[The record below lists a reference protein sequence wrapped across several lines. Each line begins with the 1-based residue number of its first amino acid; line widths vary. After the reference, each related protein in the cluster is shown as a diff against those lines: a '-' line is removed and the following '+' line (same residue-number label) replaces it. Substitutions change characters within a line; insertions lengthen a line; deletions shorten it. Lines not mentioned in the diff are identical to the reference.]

1 MQQAA
6 TLLRQYEDFAKKQR
20 GIDVKA
26 DSVEPTESTR
36 EPNRLSGTWSYTNI
50 YDKLINDISMDRN
63 FDVDMLQKSILSGAQ
78 DTYISL
84 IQKNAGKELDWH
96 FYDDRYYDYN
106 TAMLELYKSEADDTN
121 LVDRVVQQLNPQTG
135 QYEEVSLGKMSDR
148 AYIQYQLDNAYA
160 IRDLQI
166 EQEVKRQE
174 RENMSTGEKV
184 GHTIGATLAEFGEGV
199 LSALTGLLDFIA
211 APFAAFAGMAKG
223 ESWGDAYVDYYAE
236 DSLTAMEKETVRA
249 EMDKWL
255 VEKTLFYDDNGNPT
269 WAADW
274 IGGLANS
281 IGMMI
286 PSIVINVATGGAA
299 SGVAFASFYASI
311 YSSNLYTNATDPATA
326 DSPSWLQ
333 IGNAFVTSA
342 AEAVIEKGLAKFMG
356 SSFVD
361 NLIGVG
367 GKAGAKGLR
376 GITAK
381 GISGILGKGGGIKYL
396 AKNALKEGAEEFL
409 QDFSTQ
415 AINTFTGMIYEGYE
429 KEGFNFQTLID
440 SFFMGALMSVV
451 MTGGGAF
458 VSRARGQGIDVS
470 YKPITGYDESGNPIF
485 AEEAVSKEVKGL
497 KYMALSEVFAEF
509 RSATDKLKKEK
520 FTSKRNLELAQQVYT
535 AYSTLTQLFSV
546 MGDVRAENALKVLNR
561 ITENEKRYRENY
573 PTRSYWDRQTYKSN
587 TRLDAKYLN
596 EFATTLQTQFDTLI
610 AANNLKVKTEKL
622 REKLDK
628 TKETLAEN
636 GVTKAIAVEGKDS
649 TSRELPKRE
658 TAEEKNKP
666 KTPEEFLREK
676 AQKLVEKGYEW
687 VFVTDGH
694 VAIDEDNMVF
704 VSEKWLENYSTSEIY
719 QFLVQQ
725 NLLRSL
731 LTESQLRGLIKDVTE
746 FTRKFTNKNMGR
758 EESLL
763 QFLFNPSVYQAFIL
777 SRNGEYL
784 RKHKRFVFRMHN
796 FIKAMMSD
804 KKLTQEQKNIL
815 NKIYAEI
822 IKTEREPTIKAL
834 INWGF
839 DYNDVGAAA
848 ILTNEDKQ
856 FLKRIAA
863 EKQRGQ
869 NIVGKEKK
877 VGDFLFEET
886 DLIRYGN
893 FTEEELA
900 IIRQGRSD
908 KATPVEKLRAVLLLN
923 AANNNLAFKI
933 DKTKEYYQDFVD
945 EVNDYYRLGEK
956 PNKNIFKW
964 LNTLDDF
971 LHDVPIRQKIQA
983 SEQYKLLDKYKYES
997 ETEINDIPNL
1007 AKDLEYSFESIVD
1020 DIQDWIY
1027 GLPKAKPSALT
1038 ISLSS
1043 ADLQDSYDIADIQAI
1058 QDIEKAFFNRYGTTP
1073 ATVLN
1078 TDIFALQNM
1087 EGVNVDV
1094 LFEDFN
1100 ASGAPNVEQF
1110 IIEKYESTFNDNY
1123 SAIIV
1128 EDKEKVKQIK
1138 IAKRLEL
1145 EGLFRKQYVD
1155 NPELLREQI
1164 DSAGIFSPAGNK
1176 IYSIKDFMSQSVDIL
1191 DRLGLDN
1198 IGVMFDYNTRKPAA
1212 YYVNGSNLIYV
1223 NLAKVSDIIR
1233 IISHELNHWIQ
1244 YKMLLPIGGSAKA
1257 IELNSQFAED
1267 IWNKYKDVVFYVH
1280 RLVAGYRRTRDII
1293 NDINVH
1299 SYSYEEIINSTDH
1312 NYDELREDIAYVA
1325 YLALEGELLADTGIG
1340 QKSLVKGYSF
1350 VNNDTK
1356 DKVRSPEGKIL
1367 STEFNSTTS
1376 FSESFDKSPRT
1387 DVPVSDEAVRL
1398 AELETFMNVQ
1408 AILED
1413 EGYLKEEYA
1422 HNMYHTRLSRMDGS
1436 EIILSLIQ
1444 PSLRRK
1450 YGATLTIDEVIH
1462 NPHAY
1467 LAKSILNKI
1476 TDFSEPAVAAF
1487 LRKYVEDHYPGIS
1500 IDRERANHTYVFVD
1514 NDSFDDLYNA
1524 KAAKH
1529 KDDMEDN
1536 SLVKELSSKKATFS
1550 DVYKIK
1556 SLVDMGIPINGELR
1570 VGEDVDK
1577 TETIEVKGKPIIKI
1591 KTDGLMSNAELLNK
1605 INHEFRHVLQL
1616 YNGLETGFTNNFK
1629 VTPFMIEDMKKHR
1642 PELFEKAELR
1652 EIISEKIGSKEDDKI
1667 DTRIIQDYI
1676 YMLNSAEQ
1684 EAYGIRRNFI
1694 RSKPMYVTTEGGNT
1708 IIFMPWYNAETGEG
1722 RYETKVLD
1730 KSKRTT
1736 PSLNYKPHKL
1746 SAKILD
1752 TDTGYT
1758 NVDKSGKWRRTVSRE
1773 TARGTNLEYYI
1784 RKNKRLQMSPEM
1796 QRFIVSTTDNLDKI
1810 NPTIRKGIEQGTLT
1824 ESKLKKYLREANRGD
1839 IDNFTFRLLNNAFWH
1854 NSTFESFDE
1863 VIDFI
1868 EGKKGENG
1876 EKMTEPIRR
1885 YWAVVGVFAN
1895 NKLIDYNDLIETM
1908 SYKQFEEFINSPN
1921 YTKWNT
1927 EILNRETKFDRY
1939 LKDGKIEEIAP
1950 DDTTKQDMR
1959 LVALSYFDGSI
1970 GSAYYIANVMRRTIK
1985 NFQGKNHKKS
1995 DLSLFATTE
2004 KGDEIGDSVA
2014 DTKDQFAD
2022 INGSISDVSNELQ
2035 NNVTNE
2041 FATMEEYRNMG
2052 KGTNSISDPEQYFVE
2067 KLSSATTVEEMKE
2080 NLIAEKNRQIL
2091 ILATHL
2097 LETDEKFKKK
2107 LTGRLREGWLD
2118 IATSIIIYGTNS
2130 PFFPTIR
2137 DGEIVHVAGKDSE
2150 HKGVEIEDIEDVK
2163 FLMKLHNDRRKNL
2176 LKFVEKLNS
2185 LNDAQLTVAYEPI
2198 AISLITQT
2206 QNIVNVDSAVNY
2218 AQKNTYIGLRRRIKT
2233 LGTRIIN
2240 AIQAGDA
2247 VFENLPKDVQDLF
2260 YWEEYKTNDDNRA
2273 RKAKRLQLKPEAY
2286 QTGRKGSV
2294 SPGVDDL
2301 MKTRNKLEVV
2311 FSDIQGK
2318 QYLKKETA
2326 KEATRAMRELE
2337 KYQRREKLTL
2347 ENANRVETVIA
2358 PVKEKRSKKGK
2369 VTYKDTTDT
2378 PNQFTV
2384 ISDRPMP
2391 DRLKQLF
2398 DTSFSRFAETRVQ
2411 FASEDA
2417 DGNLYTKDSE
2427 AFESRTK
2434 HEVANFDQ
2442 FYEAN
2447 KDTFLSLNRQD
2458 VLDIID
2464 FIENGAFTLSG
2475 VENINK
2481 LQAFQL
2487 YTLGYIIDA
2496 ARNNHNE
2503 WDFSIDEQNKFRKLY
2518 ESMAS
2523 AFGSGLNAVKQMIDI
2538 VSPYKK
2544 VTQRMLDDFGLSE
2557 EDIQPAIDAATA
2569 VQTYRGNNREELNAL
2584 AKRLNDEI
2592 TNLQMRMLA
2601 NNTRPRLFKDGKL
2614 VKQPGWVKELWE
2626 GIMNWRYV
2634 AMLSSPMTWLRNIV
2648 SNVVQKNF
2656 LYGADILGDIFVP
2669 KKLRE
2674 KVGMVREDNWDLAK
2688 VKIDDRVKNFI
2699 QNNVLTHPLFKEL
2712 YKNTSKY
2719 DYQAKGKSRE
2729 VSAFTKMIL
2738 NRVQSMYYTN
2748 YKFNPETRSGRFMNR
2763 WSMLINKALSDGPF
2777 IRSAATKYL
2786 GKILTIELARGN
2798 ISLDEGMSDRV
2809 LEYFAEAVLVANE
2822 DYMHKRSW
2830 GADFMDAMKEKRP
2843 VVYQAMRLFQ
2853 PFLNTSWNWFIEGMK
2868 YTPLGLVTAIYRTVK
2883 FEKYVDKL
2891 DAKRAQGETVI
2902 DSRLAGYLVRRDVGK
2917 GIIGLALSM
2926 IGAMLYAFGL
2936 IGFDDDDT
2944 SLYLLVGDIK
2954 IDISGIFGT
2963 SSLLAGGMVAAFT
2976 DKSKDPE
2983 KIWANI
2989 NDIIFDGFFFK
3000 DMVNNILYDNNFYEI
3015 MLGQMESILKSFVPQ
3030 VWQLINREITGIIKN
3045 EKISYRGSEWK
3056 GMWERFGNAL
3066 VPLQPFGERNIDPY
3080 TGEVISKDTIPILGS
3095 LPAKFYFNKVSK
3107 EEELAT
3113 SYGVEKKGPEYMT
3126 VNGVRYDLS
3135 NEAKIKNG
3143 QWNKQMLSQ
3152 IQSGSYR
3159 VRTASGKYQIKQFSK
3174 MTDDE
3179 KNNIIDRLMDQN
3191 AELAKIW
3198 YWTQELNHKYYAD
3211 ASTYQMLRKLGV
3223 TKNVYQG
3230 DKGFVE

>member
-1 MQQAA
+1 MNA
-6 TLLRQYEDFAKKQR
+6 ED
-20 GIDVKA
+20 
-26 DSVEPTESTR
+26 
-36 EPNRLSGTWSYTNI
+36 L
-50 YDKLINDISMDRN
+50 
-63 FDVDMLQKSILSGAQ
+63 
-78 DTYISL
+78 
-84 IQKNAGKELDWH
+84 
-96 FYDDRYYDYN
+96 
-106 TAMLELYKSEADDTN
+106 
-121 LVDRVVQQLNPQTG
+121 
-135 QYEEVSLGKMSDR
+135 
-148 AYIQYQLDNAYA
+148 NAYA
-160 IRDLQI
+160 
-166 EQEVKRQE
+166 K
-174 RENMSTGEKV
+174 S
-184 GHTIGATLAEFGEGV
+184 
-199 LSALTGLLDFIA
+199 LSDGF
-211 APFAAFAGMAKG
+211 
-223 ESWGDAYVDYYAE
+223 
-236 DSLTAMEKETVRA
+236 ET
-249 EMDKWL
+249 M
-255 VEKTLFYDDNGNPT
+255 
-269 WAADW
+269 
-274 IGGLANS
+274 
-281 IGMMI
+281 
-286 PSIVINVATGGAA
+286 
-299 SGVAFASFYASI
+299 
-311 YSSNLYTNATDPATA
+311 
-326 DSPSWLQ
+326 
-333 IGNAFVTSA
+333 
-342 AEAVIEKGLAKFMG
+342 
-356 SSFVD
+356 
-361 NLIGVG
+361 
-367 GKAGAKGLR
+367 
-376 GITAK
+376 
-381 GISGILGKGGGIKYL
+381 
-396 AKNALKEGAEEFL
+396 
-409 QDFSTQ
+409 
-415 AINTFTGMIYEGYE
+415 
-429 KEGFNFQTLID
+429 
-440 SFFMGALMSVV
+440 
-451 MTGGGAF
+451 
-458 VSRARGQGIDVS
+458 
-470 YKPITGYDESGNPIF
+470 
-485 AEEAVSKEVKGL
+485 
-497 KYMALSEVFAEF
+497 
-509 RSATDKLKKEK
+509 
-520 FTSKRNLELAQQVYT
+520 
-535 AYSTLTQLFSV
+535 
-546 MGDVRAENALKVLNR
+546 
-561 ITENEKRYRENY
+561 
-573 PTRSYWDRQTYKSN
+573 
-587 TRLDAKYLN
+587 
-596 EFATTLQTQFDTLI
+596 I
-610 AANNLKVKTEKL
+610 AANNLKVKAEKL

-628 TKETLAEN
+628 AKETLAQN
-636 GVTKAIAVEGKDS
+636 GVTKAVAVEGKDS
-649 TSRELPKRE
+649 TSRTLPKRE

-676 AQKLVEKGYEW
+676 AQKLVQKGYEW

-704 VSEKWLENYSTSEIY
+704 VSEKWLENYSTNEIY

-746 FTRKFTNKNMGR
+746 FTRKFTNKNMSR

-796 FIKAMMSD
+796 FIKAMMSGT
-804 KKLTQEQKNIL
+804 KLTQEQKNIL
-815 NKIYAEI
+815 NRIYAEI
-822 IKTEREPTIKAL
+822 VKTEREPTIKAL
-834 INWGF
+834 INWGM

-848 ILTNEDKQ
+848 ILTQEDKQ
-856 FLKRIAA
+856 FLKRVAA
-863 EKQRGQ
+863 EKQKGQ

-877 VGDFLFEET
+877 VGDFLFEES
-886 DLIRYGN
+886 DIIRYGN

-923 AANNNLAFKI
+923 AASNNLTVEI
-933 DKTKEYYQDFVD
+933 DRMKERYQSFLD
-945 EVNDYYRLGEK
+945 EVNNYYYHLGKK
-956 PNKNIFKW
+956 PNKNIFEW
-964 LNTLDDF
+964 LNTLDNF
-971 LHDVPIRQKIQA
+971 LFCVPIYQKIHA
-983 SEQYKLLDKYKYES
+983 SKQYELLDKYKYES
-997 ETEINDIPNL
+997 ERKINATPNL
-1007 AKDLEYSFESIVD
+1007 AEALEYSFESIIDV
-1020 DIQDWIY
+1020 IEAWIY
-1027 GLPKAKPSALT
+1027 GLPKLKPSALT

-1078 TDIFALQNM
+1078 TDVFALQNM
-1087 EGVNVDV
+1087 KGVNMDV

-1100 ASGAPNVEQF
+1100 ASGAPNIEQF
-1110 IIEKYESTFNDNY
+1110 IIQKYESAFNDNY

-1128 EDKEKVKQIK
+1128 EDGEKVKQIK
-1138 IAKRLEL
+1138 VAKRLEL

-1155 NPELLREQI
+1155 NPEFLRKQI
-1164 DSAGIFSPAGNK
+1164 LSAGNN
-1176 IYSIKDFMSQSVDIL
+1176 IYPIKTFMSQSVDIL
-1191 DRLGLDN
+1191 DKLGLDDVY
-1198 IGVMFDYNTRKPAA
+1198 VMFNYDPQRPKG
-1212 YYVNGSNLIYV
+1212 YYFDGTNNINV
-1223 NLAKVSDIIR
+1223 NLAKATNIIR
-1233 IISHELNHWIQ
+1233 TISHELNHWIQ
-1244 YKMLLPIGGSAKA
+1244 YKMLLPTGGSIEAV
-1257 IELNSQFAED
+1257 ELNSQFAED

-1280 RLVAGYRRTRDII
+1280 RLVKGYKRTRDII
-1293 NDINVH
+1293 NDINTH
-1299 SYSYEEIINSTDH
+1299 SYSYEEIINNADS

-1325 YLALEGELLADTGIG
+1325 YLALEGELLANTGIV

-1350 VNNDTK
+1350 VNNDRL
-1356 DKVRSPEGKIL
+1356 DQVRSPEGKIL
-1367 STEFNSTTS
+1367 STEFNSTAS
-1376 FSESFDKSPRT
+1376 FSESFDKSSRT
-1387 DVPVSDEAVRL
+1387 DIPVSDEVVRL
-1398 AELETFMNVQ
+1398 AELDTFMNVQ
-1408 AILED
+1408 SILEN

-1467 LAKSILNKI
+1467 LAKNILNKM

-1487 LRKYVEDHYPGIS
+1487 LRKYIEDHYPGIS

-1514 NDSFDDLYNA
+1514 NDSFDDLYST
-1524 KAAKH
+1524 KAAKY
-1529 KDDMEDN
+1529 KDDMQDN

-1570 VGEDVDK
+1570 IGEDVDK
-1577 TETIEVKGKPIIKI
+1577 TETIESKGKPIIKI

-1642 PELFEKAELR
+1642 PELFENAELR
-1652 EIISEKIGSKEDDKI
+1652 EIISEKIGSKEDNKI

-1676 YMLNSAEQ
+1676 YMLNSAEL
-1684 EAYGIRRNFI
+1684 EAYGIRRNRI
-1694 RSKPMYVTTEGGNT
+1694 RSKPVYVTTEGNNT
-1708 IIFMPWYNAETGEG
+1708 IIFMPWHNAETGEG

-1736 PSLNYKPHKL
+1736 PSLYYKPQKL
-1746 SAKILD
+1746 STKILN
-1752 TDTGYT
+1752 TDAGYT
-1758 NVDKSGKWRRTVSRE
+1758 NVDKQGKWRRTVSRE

-1796 QRFIVSTTDNLDKI
+1796 QRFVVSTTDNLDKI

-1824 ESKLKKYLREANRGD
+1824 ERKLKDFLRTANKGD
-1839 IDNFTFRLLNNAFWH
+1839 IDNFTFRLINNAFYH
-1854 NSTFESFDE
+1854 NSAFDSFDE
-1863 VIDFI
+1863 VIEFI

-1895 NKLIDYNDLIETM
+1895 NKLVDYNDLIETM
-1908 SYKQFEEFINSPN
+1908 SYKQFEEFMNTPV
-1921 YTKWNT
+1921 YTKWNAD
-1927 EILNRETKFDRY
+1927 ILNREIKFDRY

-1970 GSAYYIANVMRRTIK
+1970 GSAYYVANVMRRTIK

-1995 DLSLFATTE
+1995 DLSLFATTD

-2014 DTKDQFAD
+2014 DTRDQFAD

-2041 FATMEEYRNMG
+2041 FASMEEYRNMG

-2080 NLIAEKNRQIL
+2080 NLLAEKNRQIL

-2137 DGEIVHVAGKDSE
+2137 DGEVIHVAGKDSV

-2176 LKFVEKLNS
+2176 LKFVKNLNS
-2185 LNDAQLTVAYEPI
+2185 LNDAQLTVAYEPL

-2240 AIQAGDA
+2240 AIQAGEA

-2301 MKTRNKLEVV
+2301 MKTRNTLEVV

-2458 VLDIID
+2458 VLDIVD

-2503 WDFSIDEQNKFRKLY
+2503 WDFSIDEQNKFRRLY

-2569 VQTYRGNNREELNAL
+2569 VQRYQGNNREELNTL

-2592 TNLQMRMLA
+2592 TNLQKRMVA
-2601 NNTRPRLFKDGKL
+2601 NNARPRLFKEGKL

-2626 GIMNWRYV
+2626 GVMNWRYV

-2656 LYGADILGDIFVP
+2656 LFGADILGDIFIP

-2719 DYQAKGKSRE
+2719 DYQAKGRSRE

-2738 NRVQSMYYTN
+2738 NRVESMYYTN
-2748 YKFNPETRSGRFMNR
+2748 YKFNPDTRSGRFMNR

-2786 GKILTIELARGN
+2786 GKILTIELERGN

-2868 YTPLGLVTAIYRTVK
+2868 YTPLGLVTAIYRTIK

-2891 DAKRAQGETVI
+2891 DAKRAQGETII

-2963 SSLLAGGMVAAFT
+2963 SSLLAGGMIAAFT

-3000 DMVNNILYDNNFYEI
+3000 DIVNNILYDDNFYEI

-3030 VWQLINREITGIIKN
+3030 VWQLIGREATRDKITYK
-3045 EKISYRGSEWK
+3045 GSEWK

-3066 VPLQPFGERNIDPY
+3066 VPGSPFGERNIDPY
-3080 TGEVISKDTIPILGS
+3080 TGEVISKDTIPVLGS

-3159 VRTASGKYQIKQFSK
+3159 VRTASGKYQTKPFSK

-3198 YWTQELNHKYYAD
+3198 YWTQELNHKYYAN

>member
-26 DSVEPTESTR
+26 DSIEPTESTR

-50 YDKLINDISMDRN
+50 YDKLINDISIDKN
-63 FDVDMLQKSILSGAQ
+63 FDVDMLQKSFLSGAQ

-84 IQKNAGKELDWH
+84 IQKNAGKDLDWH
-96 FYDDRYYDYN
+96 FYDDKYYDYN
-106 TAMLELYKSEADDTN
+106 TMMLELYKTEADDKN

-135 QYEEVSLGKMSDR
+135 QYEEVNIGKMSDR
-148 AYIQYQLDNAYA
+148 DYIQYQLDNAYA

-166 EQEVKRQE
+166 EQEIKRQE
-174 RENMSTGEKV
+174 RENMSTGEKI

-211 APFAAFAGMAKG
+211 APFAAFAGMG
-223 ESWGDAYVDYYAE
+223 EGKSWGDAYVDYYAE

-255 VEKTLFYDDNGNPT
+255 IEKTLFYDDNGNPT

-333 IGNAFVTSA
+333 IGNALVTSA
-342 AEAVIEKGLAKFMG
+342 AEAVIEKGLAKLMG
-356 SSFVD
+356 SSFAD
-361 NLIGVG
+361 RLIGIG
-367 GKAGAKGLR
+367 GKVGAKGLR
-376 GITAK
+376 GVTAK
-381 GISGILGKGGGIKYL
+381 SISGVLGKGSGIKYL
-396 AKNALKEGAEEFL
+396 AKNAFKEGAEEFL
-409 QDFSTQ
+409 QDLSTQ
-415 AINTFTGMIYEGYE
+415 TINTFTGMIYEGYE
-429 KEGFNFQTLID
+429 KDGFNFQTLID

-458 VSRARGQGIDVS
+458 VGRARGQGINVS
-470 YKPITGYDESGNPIF
+470 YKPITGYDEAGNPVF
-485 AEEAVSKEVKGL
+485 AEEAINREVKGL

-520 FTSKRNLELAQQVYT
+520 FASKRNLELAQQVYT

-573 PTRSYWDRQTYKSN
+573 PTRSYWDRQTYREN

-610 AANNLKVKTEKL
+610 AASNLKVKTEKL
-622 REKLDK
+622 RENLDK
-628 TKETLAEN
+628 AKETLAEN
-636 GVTKAIAVEGKDS
+636 GVTKALAVEGKDS
-649 TSRELPKRE
+649 TSRTLPKRE

-725 NLLRSL
+725 NLLRTL
-731 LTESQLRGLIKDVTE
+731 LTESQLRGLIKDITE
-746 FTRKFTNKNMGR
+746 FTRKFTNKNMSR

-796 FIKAMMSD
+796 FIKAMMSNV
-804 KKLTQEQKNIL
+804 KLTQEQKNIL

-822 IKTEREPTIKAL
+822 VKTEREPTIKAL

-848 ILTNEDKQ
+848 ILTREDKQ
-856 FLKRIAA
+856 FLKRVAA
-863 EKQRGQ
+863 EKQKGQ

-877 VGDFLFEET
+877 VGDFLLEESN
-886 DLIRYGN
+886 LLRYGN
-893 FTEEELA
+893 FSRKELA

-908 KATPVEKLRAVLLLN
+908 KATPTEKLRAVLLLN
-923 AANNNLAFKI
+923 VANIHLFARIENIEADYRDFMVRIKYFYPFRQPIEKSIKDWLQHIYGFLNRNK
-933 DKTKEYYQDFVD
+933 DFVNHD
-945 EVNDYYRLGEK
+945 NLNDREDYELIKKYRNASK
-956 PNKNIFKW
+956 TTI
-964 LNTLDDF
+964 LNTPGLLATLEQAKNRELDRIDAF
-971 LHDVPIRQKIQA
+971 MK
-983 SEQYKLLDKYKYES
+983 
-997 ETEINDIPNL
+997 
-1007 AKDLEYSFESIVD
+1007 
-1020 DIQDWIY
+1020 

-1043 ADLQDSYDIADIQAI
+1043 ANLQGSYDIADVQAL
-1058 QDIEKAFFNRYGTTP
+1058 QDIEKEFFNRYGATP

-1078 TDIFALQNM
+1078 TDIFVLQEMKN
-1087 EGVNVDV
+1087 VNIDA

-1100 ASGAPNVEQF
+1100 ASGAPDIEQF
-1110 IIEKYESTFNDNY
+1110 IIQKYENAFDGNY
-1123 SAIIV
+1123 SAFVV
-1128 EDKEKVKQIK
+1128 EDDQKVKQIK
-1138 IAKRLEL
+1138 VAKRLAL
-1145 EGLFRKQYVD
+1145 EGLFRQEFIDDPQK
-1155 NPELLREQI
+1155 LRDQI
-1164 DSAGIFSPAGNK
+1164 LNDTNRV
-1176 IYSIKDFMSQSVDIL
+1176 YSIKDFMSQSVDIL
-1191 DRLGLDN
+1191 DRLGLDKLRV
-1198 IGVMFDYNTRKPAA
+1198 IFYYDTQRPGA
-1212 YYVNGSNLIYV
+1212 YYMPGGDIHV
-1223 NLAKVSDIIR
+1223 NLFGGAR
-1233 IISHELNHWIQ
+1233 NIISTLGHELNHWIQ
-1244 YKMLLPIGGSAKA
+1244 YKMLLPISFGSDYV
-1257 IELNSQFAED
+1257 ELNSQFAED
-1267 IWNKYKDVVFYVH
+1267 IWDNYKDVIFYTIKNSFGPSIA
-1280 RLVAGYRRTRDII
+1280 RYLRNITEA
-1293 NDINVH
+1293 
-1299 SYSYEEIINSTDH
+1299 YSYEELLSKVSSYDNIDIIGNT
-1312 NYDELREDIAYVA
+1312 IQYVA
-1325 YLALEGELLADTGIG
+1325 YLALEGEILAETGIV
-1340 QKSLVKGYSF
+1340 QKSLVKGYSLL
-1350 VNNDTK
+1350 NNNK
-1356 DKVRSPEGKIL
+1356 LDKVRSPEGKIL
-1367 STEFNSTTS
+1367 STEFNSTAS
-1376 FSESFDKSPRT
+1376 FSQRFDSSPRT
-1387 DVPVSDEAVRL
+1387 DIPVSDEAVRL
-1398 AELETFMNVQ
+1398 AELDTFMNMQ
-1408 AILED
+1408 AMLENK
-1413 EGYLKEEYA
+1413 GYLKEEYT

-1444 PSLRRK
+1444 PSLRRTL
-1450 YGATLTIDEVIH
+1450 GATLTIDEVIR
-1462 NPHAY
+1462 NPRAY
-1467 LAKSILNKI
+1467 LAKSILNKM
-1476 TDFSEPAVAAF
+1476 TDFSEPAVAEF
-1487 LRKYVEDHYPGIS
+1487 LRKYVEEHYPGIS

-1524 KAAKH
+1524 KAAKY

-1536 SLVKELSSKKATFS
+1536 SLVKELSSKNATFS

-1642 PELFEKAELR
+1642 PELFRKAELR

-1676 YMLNSAEQ
+1676 YMLNGAEQ

-1694 RSKPMYVTTEGGNT
+1694 RSKPIYVTTEGNNT

-1722 RYETKVLD
+1722 RYETKILD

-1736 PSLNYKPHKL
+1736 PSLYYKPQKL

-1752 TDTGYT
+1752 ADTGYT
-1758 NVDKSGKWRRTVSRE
+1758 NVDKQGKWRRTVSRE

-1824 ESKLKKYLREANRGD
+1824 ERKLKDFLREANRGD
-1839 IDNFTFRLLNNAFWH
+1839 IDNFTFRLINNAFYH
-1854 NSTFESFDE
+1854 NSTFDSFDE

-1908 SYKQFEEFINSPN
+1908 SYKQFEEFMNTPA

-1927 EILNRETKFDRY
+1927 EILNREIKFDRY
-1939 LKDGKIEEIAP
+1939 LIDGKIEEIAP

-1959 LVALSYFDGSI
+1959 LIALSYFDGSI
-1970 GSAYYIANVMRRTIK
+1970 GSAYYVANVMRRTVK

-1995 DLSLFATTE
+1995 DLSLFATTD

-2014 DTKDQFAD
+2014 DTRDQFAN

-2035 NNVTNE
+2035 NNVTDE

-2067 KLSSATTVEEMKE
+2067 KLSSAATVDEMKE

-2097 LETDEKFKKK
+2097 LETDERFKKK

-2130 PFFPTIR
+2130 PFFPSIK
-2137 DGEIVHVAGKDSE
+2137 DGEVIHVAGKDSV

-2163 FLMKLHNDRRKNL
+2163 FLMKLHNDRQKNL
-2176 LKFVEKLNS
+2176 LKFVKNLNS

-2206 QNIVNVDSAVNY
+2206 QNIVSVDSAVNY

-2233 LGTRIIN
+2233 LSTRIIN
-2240 AIQAGDA
+2240 AIQAGEA

-2301 MKTRNKLEVV
+2301 MKTRNKLEIV

-2326 KEATRAMRELE
+2326 KEASRAMRELE

-2347 ENANRVETVIA
+2347 ENANRVETVIK
-2358 PVKEKRSKKGK
+2358 PVKEKRSKRGK
-2369 VTYKDTTDT
+2369 ITRRDTTDT

-2384 ISDRPMP
+2384 ISDKPMP
-2391 DRLKQLF
+2391 DKVKQLF

-2458 VLDIID
+2458 VLDIVD

-2569 VQTYRGNNREELNAL
+2569 IQTYRGNNREELNAL

-2592 TNLQMRMLA
+2592 TNLQKRMLA

-2656 LYGADILGDIFVP
+2656 LYAADILGDIFVP

-2674 KVGMVREDNWDLAK
+2674 KAGMVREDNWDLAK
-2688 VKIDDRVKNFI
+2688 VKIDDRVKTFI
-2699 QNNVLTHPLFKEL
+2699 ENNVLTHPLFKEL
-2712 YKNTSKY
+2712 YRGTSKY

-2738 NRVQSMYYTN
+2738 NRVESMYYTN

-2786 GKILTIELARGN
+2786 GKILTIELERGN

-2868 YTPLGLVTAIYRTVK
+2868 YTPLGLVTAIYRTIK

-2891 DAKRAQGETVI
+2891 DAKRAQGETVV

-2917 GIIGLALSM
+2917 GIIGLALSL

-2963 SSLLAGGMVAAFT
+2963 SSLLAGGMVAAFS

-3015 MLGQMESILKSFVPQ
+3015 LLGQMESVLKSFVPQ
-3030 VWQLINREITGIIKN
+3030 VWQLLNREITSLIKN
-3045 EKISYRGSEWK
+3045 EKITYKGSEWK

-3066 VPLQPFGERNIDPY
+3066 VPGSPFGERVIDPY
-3080 TGEVISKDTIPILGS
+3080 TGEVISKDTIPVLGS

-3126 VNGVRYDLS
+3126 VNGVRYNLS

-3159 VRTASGKYQIKQFSK
+3159 VRTATGAYQIKQFSK

-3179 KNNIIDRLMDQN
+3179 KNNIIERLMDQN

-3198 YWTQELNHKYYAD
+3198 YWTQELNHKYYAN

>member
-1 MQQAA
+1 MANNMQEAA
-6 TLLRQYEDFAKKQR
+6 ILLRQYEDFVKKQR

-36 EPNRLSGTWSYTNI
+36 EPNRLSGTWSYANI
-50 YDKLINDISMDRN
+50 YDKLINDISGDRN

-84 IQKNAGKELDWH
+84 IQKNAGKDLDWH

-106 TAMLELYKSEADDTN
+106 TAMLELYKSEADDKK

-135 QYEEVSLGKMSDR
+135 QYEEVNIGKMSDK

-166 EQEVKRQE
+166 EQEVRRQE
-174 RENMSTGEKV
+174 RENMSTGEKF

-199 LSALTGLLDFIA
+199 LSALTGLLDFVA
-211 APFAAFAGMAKG
+211 APFAAFHGMRTEGK
-223 ESWGDAYVDYYAE
+223 SWGDAYVDYYAE
-236 DSLTAMEKETVRA
+236 DSLTSMEREAIR
-249 EMDKWL
+249 DKL
-255 VEKTLFYDDNGNPT
+255 TEYEVQNSLFYDDNGNAT

-286 PSIVINVATGGAA
+286 PSIAINVATGGAA

-326 DSPSWLQ
+326 DSPVWLQ

-342 AEAVIEKGLAKFMG
+342 AEAVIEKGLGKLMG
-356 SSFVD
+356 SSIID
-361 NLIGVG
+361 RWMGSGV
-367 GKAGAKGLR
+367 KKGL
-376 GITAK
+376 GKVTQK
-381 GISGILGKGGGIKYL
+381 SISNILKKGGGIAYL
-396 AKNALKEGAEEFL
+396 AKSSLKEGLEEFL

-415 AINTFTGMIYEGYE
+415 TINTFTGMIYEGYE
-429 KEGFNFQTLID
+429 REGFNFQTLVD

-451 MTGGGAF
+451 MTGGGVAL
-458 VSRARGQGIDVS
+458 SRVRRQGISVQERVQKFDDNGNPVVDAQGNPVYETRTVEARG
-470 YKPITGYDESGNPIF
+470 
-485 AEEAVSKEVKGL
+485 L
-497 KYMALSEVFAEF
+497 RYMALNEIFSEFK
-509 RSATDKLKKEK
+509 SATDKLQKEK
-520 FTSKRNLELAQQVYT
+520 FTSAKNIELAQEVYN
-535 AYSTLTQLFSV
+535 AYSTMTQFFGV
-546 MGDVRAENALKVLNR
+546 IGEARTENALKVLNR
-561 ITENEKRYRENY
+561 IIEKEQDYRSKYTSN
-573 PTRSYWDRQTYKSN
+573 SYFDRQTRKSFSRMN
-587 TRLDAKYLN
+587 AEDLNAYAKSLSDGF
-596 EFATTLQTQFDTLI
+596 ETMI
-610 AANNLKVKTEKL
+610 AANNLKVKAERVK
-622 REKLDK
+622 KSLDK
-628 TKETLAEN
+628 AKETLAQN
-636 GVTKAIAVEGKDS
+636 GVTKALAVEGKDS
-649 TSRELPKRE
+649 TSRTLPKRE

-676 AQKLVEKGYEW
+676 AQKLVQKGYEW

-704 VSEKWLENYSTSEIY
+704 VSEKWLENYSTNEIY

-725 NLLRSL
+725 NLLRTL

-746 FTRKFTNKNMGR
+746 FTRKFTNKNMSR

-804 KKLTQEQKNIL
+804 TKLTQEQKNIL

-822 IKTEREPTIKAL
+822 VKTEREPTIKAL
-834 INWGF
+834 INWGM

-848 ILTNEDKQ
+848 ILTQEDKQ
-856 FLKRIAA
+856 FLKRVAA
-863 EKQRGQ
+863 EKQKGQ

-877 VGDFLFEET
+877 VGDFLFEES

-923 AANNNLAFKI
+923 AANDNLSVQI
-933 DKTKEYYQDFVD
+933 DKTKARYQFFLD
-945 EVNDYYRLGEK
+945 EVNNYYHLGEK

-964 LNTLDDF
+964 LNTLDSF
-971 LHDVPIRQKIQA
+971 LFCVPIYQKIHA
-983 SEQYKLLDKYKYES
+983 SEQYKLLDKYRSES
-997 ETEINDIPNL
+997 ETNINDIPNL
-1007 AKDLEYSFESIVD
+1007 AQSLEYSWEVILD
-1020 DIQDWIY
+1020 YIQDWVH

-1043 ADLQDSYDIADIQAI
+1043 AYLQDSYDIADIQAI
-1058 QDIEKAFFNRYGTTP
+1058 QDIEKAFFDRYGTTP
-1073 ATVLN
+1073 ETVLN
-1078 TDIFALQNM
+1078 TDIFVLQNM
-1087 EGVNVDV
+1087 IGVNMDV

-1100 ASGAPNVEQF
+1100 TSGAPNIEQF
-1110 IIEKYESTFNDNY
+1110 IIQKYESALNDNY

-1128 EDKEKVKQIK
+1128 EYREKVKQIK
-1138 IAKRLEL
+1138 VAKRLEL

-1155 NPELLREQI
+1155 DPEILRNHI
-1164 DSAGIFSPAGNK
+1164 LSADK
-1176 IYSIKDFMSQSVDIL
+1176 DVYSIKDFMSQSVEVL
-1191 DRLGLDN
+1191 DKLGLDN
-1198 IGVMFDYNTRKPAA
+1198 VDIVFEYDPQGPDGYYLHGDDY
-1212 YYVNGSNLIYV
+1212 IYI
-1223 NLAKVSDIIR
+1223 NLAKTRDIISL
-1233 IISHELNHWIQ
+1233 ISHELNHWIQ
-1244 YKMLLPIGGSAKA
+1244 YKMLLPSGGRSSD

-1267 IWNKYKDVVFYVH
+1267 IWNKYKDVIFYIH
-1280 RLVAGYRRTRDII
+1280 RLNAGYNSTRDII
-1293 NDINVH
+1293 NDINTH
-1299 SYSYEEIINSTDH
+1299 SYSYKEIINNPD
-1312 NYDELREDIAYVA
+1312 YDELQKDIAYVA
-1325 YLALEGELLADTGIG
+1325 YLALEGELLADTGIV

-1350 VNNDTK
+1350 VKSYAK
-1356 DKVRSPEGKIL
+1356 DEVRSPEGKIL
-1367 STEFNSTTS
+1367 STEFNSTIS
-1376 FSESFDKSPRT
+1376 FSERFDKSPRT
-1387 DVPVSDEAVRL
+1387 DIPVSDEVVRL
-1398 AELETFMNVQ
+1398 AELDTFMNVQ
-1408 AILED
+1408 AILENED
-1413 EGYLKEEYA
+1413 YLKEEYA

-1450 YGATLTIDEVIH
+1450 YGATLTIDEVIR
-1462 NPHAY
+1462 NPHVY
-1467 LAKSILNKI
+1467 LAKSILNKM

-1487 LRKYVEDHYPGIS
+1487 LRKYIEDHYPGIS

-1514 NDSFDDLYNA
+1514 NDSFDDLYSA
-1524 KAAKH
+1524 KAAKY
-1529 KDDMEDN
+1529 KDDMQDN

-1577 TETIEVKGKPIIKI
+1577 TETIESKGKPIIKI

-1642 PELFEKAELR
+1642 PELFGNAELR
-1652 EIISEKIGSKEDDKI
+1652 EIISEKISSKEDSKI

-1676 YMLNSAEQ
+1676 YMLNSAEL
-1684 EAYGIRRNFI
+1684 EAYGIRRNRI
-1694 RSKPMYVTTEGGNT
+1694 RSKPVYVTKEAGKT

-1722 RYETKVLD
+1722 RYETKILD
-1730 KSKRTT
+1730 KSVRTT
-1736 PSLNYKPHKL
+1736 PSLYYKPHKL

-1752 TDTGYT
+1752 DDTGYT
-1758 NVDKSGKWRRTVSRE
+1758 NVDKQGKWRRTVSRE
-1773 TARGTNLEYYI
+1773 TARGTNLEYYVK
-1784 RKNKRLQMSPEM
+1784 KNKRLQMSPEM
-1796 QRFIVSTTDNLDKI
+1796 QRFVVSTTDNLDKI

-1824 ESKLKKYLREANRGD
+1824 ERKLKDFLCTAERGD
-1839 IDNFTFRLLNNAFWH
+1839 IDNFTFRLINNAFYH
-1854 NSTFESFDE
+1854 NPTFDSFDE
-1863 VIDFI
+1863 VIEFI

-1876 EKMTEPIRR
+1876 EKMREPIRR

-1895 NKLIDYNDLIETM
+1895 NKLIDYNDIIETM
-1908 SYKQFEEFINSPN
+1908 SYKQFEEFMNTPA

-1927 EILNRETKFDRY
+1927 EILNREIKFNRY
-1939 LKDGKIEEIAP
+1939 LKDGKIEEIDP
-1950 DDTTKQDMR
+1950 NPQVIKDMR
-1959 LVALSYFDGSI
+1959 LIALSYFDGSI
-1970 GSAYYIANVMRRTIK
+1970 GSAYYVANVMRRTIK
-1985 NFQGKNHKKS
+1985 HFQDLHHEGR
-1995 DLSLFATTE
+1995 DLSLYATTE
-2004 KGDEIGDSVA
+2004 KGDELQDSIADKGDNYA
-2014 DTKDQFAD
+2014 N
-2022 INGSISDVSNELQ
+2022 INGTISDVSNDLQ
-2035 NNVTNE
+2035 KNTTDE
-2041 FATMEEYRNMG
+2041 FISIEQYRNMG
-2052 KGTNSISDPEQYFVE
+2052 KGTNSILDPEQYFIQN
-2067 KLSSATTVEEMKE
+2067 LSSATTAEEMRE

-2091 ILATHL
+2091 NLSINL
-2097 LETDEKFKKK
+2097 LEHNELFEKR

-2118 IATSIIIYGTNS
+2118 IAISIIIYGTKS
-2130 PFFPTIR
+2130 PFFPTIK
-2137 DGEIVHVAGKDSE
+2137 DGEVMHVPGEDSV

-2163 FLMKLHNDRRKNL
+2163 YLMQMHAARRRQLEKFTDKLD
-2176 LKFVEKLNS
+2176 S
-2185 LNDAQLTVAYEPI
+2185 LNDAQLTVAYEPL
-2198 AISLITQT
+2198 AISLITRT
-2206 QNIVNVDSAVNY
+2206 QNIVSVDSAVNY

-2240 AIQAGDA
+2240 AIQAGEA
-2247 VFENLPKDVQDLF
+2247 VFENLPKDVQNLF

-2273 RKAKRLQLKPEAY
+2273 RKGKRLQLKPEAY
-2286 QTGRKGSV
+2286 QTGRKGSK

-2347 ENANRVETVIA
+2347 ENADRVETVIA

-2458 VLDIID
+2458 VLDIVD

-2569 VQTYRGNNREELNAL
+2569 VQTYQGNNREELNAL

-2592 TNLQMRMLA
+2592 TNLQKRMVA

-2626 GIMNWRYV
+2626 GVMNWRYV

-2656 LYGADILGDIFVP
+2656 LYSADILGDIFIP

-2674 KVGMVREDNWDLAK
+2674 KVGMVRGDNWDLTK

-2699 QNNVLTHPLFKEL
+2699 QDNVLTHPLFKEL
-2712 YKNTSKY
+2712 YKSTSKY
-2719 DYQAKGKSRE
+2719 DYQAKGRSRE

-2738 NRVQSMYYTN
+2738 NRVESMYYTN

-2763 WSMLINKALSDGPF
+2763 WSILINKALSDGPF

-2786 GKILTIELARGN
+2786 GKILTIELERGN

-2830 GADFMDAMKEKRP
+2830 GADFMDTMKEKRP
-2843 VVYQAMRLFQ
+2843 AVYQAMRLFQ

-2868 YTPLGLVTAIYRTVK
+2868 YTPLGLVTAIYRTIK

-2891 DAKRAQGETVI
+2891 DAKRAQGETII

-2917 GIIGLALSM
+2917 GIIGLALS
-2926 IGAMLYAFGL
+2926 IVGAMLYAFGL

-2963 SSLLAGGMVAAFT
+2963 SSLLAGGMVAAFS

-3030 VWQLINREITGIIKN
+3030 VWQLIGREATRDKIT
-3045 EKISYRGSEWK
+3045 YRGSEWK

-3066 VPLQPFGERNIDPY
+3066 VPGSPFGERNIDPY
-3080 TGEVISKDTIPILGS
+3080 TGEVISKDTIPVLGS

-3159 VRTASGKYQIKQFSK
+3159 VRTASGKYQTKPFSQ

-3179 KNNIIDRLMDQN
+3179 KNNIIERLMDQN

>member
-20 GIDVKA
+20 GIDVRA
-26 DSVEPTESTR
+26 DGVEPTESTR
-36 EPNRLSGTWSYTNI
+36 EPNRLFGTWSYTNI
-50 YDKLINDISMDRN
+50 YDKLINDISIDKN
-63 FDVDMLQKSILSGAQ
+63 FNVDMLQKSILSGTQ

-84 IQKNAGKELDWH
+84 IQKNAGKDLDWH

-106 TAMLELYKSEADDTN
+106 TMMLELYKIEADDTN
-121 LVDRVVQQLNPQTG
+121 LVDRGVVQQFNPQTG
-135 QYEEVSLGKMSDR
+135 QYEEVNLGKMSDK

-160 IRDLQI
+160 IRDLEI
-166 EQEVKRQE
+166 EQEIRRQE
-174 RENMSTGEKV
+174 RENTSTGEKV
-184 GHTIGATLAEFGEGV
+184 GHTIGAALAEFGEGV

-211 APFAAFAGMAKG
+211 APYAAFAGMEEGK
-223 ESWGDAYVDYYAE
+223 SWGDAYVDYYAE
-236 DSLTAMEKETVRA
+236 DGLTAMEKETVRA

-255 VEKTLFYDDNGNPT
+255 VEKTLFYDDKGNPT

-326 DSPSWLQ
+326 DSPSWLK
-333 IGNAFVTSA
+333 ITNAAITSS
-342 AEAVIEKGLAKFMG
+342 AEAVIEVGLSKFLG

-361 NLIGVG
+361 NLIGIG

-376 GITAK
+376 GVTAES
-381 GISGILGKGGGIKYL
+381 ISGILGRGGGIKYL
-396 AKNALKEGAEEFL
+396 AKNAFKEGAEEFL
-409 QDFSTQ
+409 QDLGTQ
-415 AINTFTGMIYEGYE
+415 TINTFTGMIYEGYE
-429 KEGFNFQTLID
+429 KNGFNFQTLID

-458 VSRARGQGIDVS
+458 VSRIRRQGIGAS
-470 YKPITGYDESGNPIF
+470 YRPVIGYDETGNPTF
-485 AEEAVSKEVKGL
+485 AEKAISKEVKGL

-546 MGDVRAENALKVLNR
+546 MGDVRVENALKVLNR
-561 ITENEKRYRENY
+561 ITENEKQYREQYLAGSRRYR
-573 PTRSYWDRQTYKSN
+573 RTYKML
-587 TRLDAKYLN
+587 THYGAKSLN
-596 EFATTLQTQFDTLI
+596 YFATTLQTQFDTLI
-610 AANNLKVKTEKL
+610 AANNLKVKIDRVLKS
-622 REKLDK
+622 LDK
-628 TKETLAEN
+628 VKETLAEN
-636 GVTKAIAVEGKDS
+636 GVTKAVAVEGKDS
-649 TSRELPKRE
+649 TSRKLPKRE

-676 AQKLVEKGYEW
+676 AQKLVQKGYEW

-704 VSEKWLENYSTSEIY
+704 VSEKWLENYSTNEIY

-746 FTRKFTNKNMGR
+746 FTRKFTNKDMSR

-784 RKHKRFVFRMHN
+784 KKHKRFVFRMHN

-804 KKLTQEQKNIL
+804 TKLTQEQKNIL

-834 INWGF
+834 INWGM

-848 ILTNEDKQ
+848 ILTKEDKQ

-863 EKQRGQ
+863 EKQKGQ

-877 VGDFLFEET
+877 VGDFLFEES

-923 AANNNLAFKI
+923 AANDNLSVNI
-933 DKTKEYYQDFVD
+933 DKMKARYQFFLD
-945 EVNDYYRLGEK
+945 EVNDYYNAGYR

-964 LNTLDDF
+964 LNILHTRF
-971 LHDVPIRQKIQA
+971 LYDIPIRINIQT
-983 SEQYKLLDKYKYES
+983 SKEYKLLDKYKYES
-997 ETEINDIPNL
+997 ETNINATPNL
-1007 AKDLEYSFESIVD
+1007 AEALEYSWKSIVD
-1020 DIQDWIY
+1020 EIEAWIY
-1027 GLPKAKPSALT
+1027 GLPKSKPSALT

-1073 ATVLN
+1073 ATILN
-1078 TDIFALQNM
+1078 TDVFALQNM
-1087 EGVNVDV
+1087 EGVNMDV

-1100 ASGAPNVEQF
+1100 ASGAPDIEQF
-1110 IIEKYESTFNDNY
+1110 IIQKYESTFNNNY
-1123 SAIIV
+1123 SVIIV
-1128 EDKEKVKQIK
+1128 EDGEKVKQIK
-1138 IAKRLEL
+1138 VAKRLEL
-1145 EGLFRKQYVD
+1145 EGLFRKYWVD
-1155 NPELLREQI
+1155 NLEVLLKQI
-1164 DSAGIFSPAGNK
+1164 KSADKNV
-1176 IYSIKDFMSQSVDIL
+1176 YSIKDFMSQSVDIL
-1191 DRLGLDN
+1191 DKLGLDDVR
-1198 IGVMFDYNTRKPAA
+1198 VMFEHDYRRPEGR
-1212 YYVNGSNLIYV
+1212 YVDGTDCIHV
-1223 NLAKVSDIIR
+1223 NLAKTSDIISV
-1233 IISHELNHWIQ
+1233 ISHELNHWIQ
-1244 YKMLLPIGGSAKA
+1244 YKMLLPGGGSASA

-1267 IWNKYKDVVFYVH
+1267 IWNNYKDVVFYVH
-1280 RLVAGYRRTRDII
+1280 RLKDGYDYTGIIDDIKK
-1293 NDINVH
+1293 H
-1299 SYSYEEIINSTDH
+1299 SYSYKEIINSTDEG
-1312 NYDELREDIAYVA
+1312 YGELRKVIAYVA
-1325 YLALEGELLADTGIG
+1325 YLALEGELLANTGVV

-1350 VNNDTK
+1350 VNNATR

-1376 FSESFDKSPRT
+1376 FSERFNDSPRT

-1408 AILED
+1408 AILENED
-1413 EGYLKEEYA
+1413 YLKEEYA
-1422 HNMYHTRLSRMDGS
+1422 HNMYHTRLSRMNGS
-1436 EIILSLIQ
+1436 DIILSLIQ
-1444 PSLRRK
+1444 PSLRRTL
-1450 YGATLTIDEVIH
+1450 GATLTIDEVIR

-1467 LAKSILNKI
+1467 LAKSIINKM
-1476 TDFSEPAVAAF
+1476 TNFSEPDVAEF
-1487 LRKYVEDHYPGIS
+1487 LRKYVEEHYPGIS

-1514 NDSFDDLYNA
+1514 NDSFDDLYNS
-1524 KAAKH
+1524 KAAKY

-1536 SLVKELSSKKATFS
+1536 SLVEELSSKNATFS

-1629 VTPFMIEDMKKHR
+1629 VTPSMIEDMKKHR
-1642 PELFEKAELR
+1642 PELFEKTELR
-1652 EIISEKIGSKEDDKI
+1652 EIISKKIGSKEDNKI

-1676 YMLNSAEQ
+1676 YMLNSAEL
-1684 EAYGIRRNFI
+1684 EAYGIRRNYI
-1694 RSKPMYVTTEGGNT
+1694 RSKPIYVTTEGGNT

-1722 RYETKVLD
+1722 RYETKILD

-1736 PSLNYKPHKL
+1736 PSLYYKPQKL

-1758 NVDKSGKWRRTVSRE
+1758 NVDKQGKWRRTVSRE

-1796 QRFIVSTTDNLDKI
+1796 QRFVVSTTDNLDKI
-1810 NPTIRKGIEQGTLT
+1810 NPTISKGIKQGTLT
-1824 ESKLKKYLREANRGD
+1824 ERKLKDFLRTANKGD
-1839 IDNFTFRLLNNAFWH
+1839 IDNFTFRLINNAFYH
-1854 NSTFESFDE
+1854 NSAFDSFDE
-1863 VIDFI
+1863 VIEFI

-1895 NKLIDYNDLIETM
+1895 NKLINYNDLIETM
-1908 SYKQFEEFINSPN
+1908 SYKQFEEFMNTPA

-1927 EILNRETKFDRY
+1927 EILNREAKFDRY

-1970 GSAYYIANVMRRTIK
+1970 GSAYYVANVMRRAVK

-2091 ILATHL
+2091 ILAMHL
-2097 LETDEKFKKK
+2097 LETDERFKKK

-2137 DGEIVHVAGKDSE
+2137 DGEVIHVAGKDST
-2150 HKGVEIEDIEDVK
+2150 HKGVEIENIEDVK
-2163 FLMKLHNDRRKNL
+2163 FLMKLHNDRRKTL

-2185 LNDAQLTVAYEPI
+2185 LNDAQLTVAYEPL

-2218 AQKNTYIGLRRRIKT
+2218 AQKNTYTGLRRRIKT

-2240 AIQAGDA
+2240 AIQAGEA

-2301 MKTRNKLEVV
+2301 MKTRNKLEIV

-2337 KYQRREKLTL
+2337 KYQRREKQTL
-2347 ENANRVETVIA
+2347 ENANRVETVITPA
-2358 PVKEKRSKKGK
+2358 KEKRSKRGK

-2434 HEVANFDQ
+2434 HEIANFDQ

-2458 VLDIID
+2458 VLDIVD

-2503 WDFSIDEQNKFRKLY
+2503 WDFSIEEQERFRKLY

-2523 AFGSGLNAVKQMIDI
+2523 AFGSGLNAVKQMIDV

-2569 VQTYRGNNREELNAL
+2569 VQTYRGNDREELNAL
-2584 AKRLNDEI
+2584 AERLNNEI
-2592 TNLQMRMLA
+2592 NNLQKKMLA
-2601 NNTRPRLFKDGKL
+2601 NNARPRLFKNGKL

-2656 LYGADILGDIFVP
+2656 LHGADILGDIFVP

-2699 QNNVLTHPLFKEL
+2699 ENNVLTHPLFKEL

-2738 NRVQSMYYTN
+2738 DRVESMYYTN
-2748 YKFNPETRSGRFMNR
+2748 YKFNPDTRSGRFMNR

-2786 GKILTIELARGN
+2786 GKILTIELERGN
-2798 ISLDEGMSDRV
+2798 ISLDEGMSDRI

-2868 YTPLGLVTAIYRTVK
+2868 YTPLGLLTAIYRTIK

-2891 DAKRAQGETVI
+2891 DAKRAQGETVV

-2917 GIIGLALSM
+2917 GIIGLALSL

-2944 SLYLLVGDIK
+2944 SLYLLIGDIK

-2963 SSLLAGGMVAAFT
+2963 SSLLAGGMVAAFS

-3045 EKISYRGSEWK
+3045 EKISYKGSEWK

-3080 TGEVISKDTIPILGS
+3080 TGEVIGKDTIPILGS

-3126 VNGVRYDLS
+3126 VNGVRYNLS

-3159 VRTASGKYQIKQFSK
+3159 VRTASGKYQIKPFSK
-3174 MTDDE
+3174 MTDAE
-3179 KNNIIDRLMDQN
+3179 KNNIIERLMDQN

-3198 YWTQELNHKYYAD
+3198 YWTQELNHKYYAN

>member
-20 GIDVKA
+20 GINVKA

-50 YDKLINDISMDRN
+50 YDKLINDISGDKN

-84 IQKNAGKELDWH
+84 IQKNAGKDLDWH

-106 TAMLELYKSEADDTN
+106 TAMLELYKSEADDKK

-135 QYEEVSLGKMSDR
+135 QYEEVSLGKMSDK

-166 EQEVKRQE
+166 EQEVRRQE
-174 RENMSTGEKV
+174 RENMSTAEKF
-184 GHTIGATLAEFGEGV
+184 GHTIGAALAEFGEGA

-211 APFAAFAGMAKG
+211 APFAAFGGMAEGK
-223 ESWGDAYVDYYAE
+223 SWEDAYVDYYAE

-286 PSIVINVATGGAA
+286 PSIVINAATGGAA

-326 DSPSWLQ
+326 DSPSWLK
-333 IGNAFVTSA
+333 IANAAVTSS
-342 AEAVIEKGLAKFMG
+342 AEAVIEVGLAKFLG

-361 NLIGVG
+361 NLIGIG

-376 GITAK
+376 GVTAK

-409 QDFSTQ
+409 QDLSTQ
-415 AINTFTGMIYEGYE
+415 TINTFTGMIYEGYE
-429 KEGFNFQTLID
+429 REGFNFQTLID

-451 MTGGGAF
+451 MTGGGAL

-470 YKPITGYDESGNPIF
+470 YKPITGYDEAGNLTF
-485 AEEAVSKEVKGL
+485 AEEAMSKEVKGL

-509 RSATDKLKKEK
+509 KNATEKLQKEK

-546 MGDVRAENALKVLNR
+546 MGDIRAQNALKVLNR

-573 PTRSYWDRQTYKSN
+573 PSRSYWDRQTYKAN
-587 TRLDAKYLN
+587 TRLDAEYLN

-610 AANNLKVKTEKL
+610 ATSNLKVKTEKL

-628 TKETLAEN
+628 AKETLAEN
-636 GVTKAIAVEGKDS
+636 GVTKAIAIEGKDS
-649 TSRELPKRE
+649 TSRNLPKRE

-676 AQKLVEKGYEW
+676 AQKLVQKGYEW

-704 VSEKWLENYSTSEIY
+704 VSEKWLENYSTNEIY
-719 QFLVQQ
+719 QFLVQH

-746 FTRKFTNKNMGR
+746 FTRKFTNKNMSR

-804 KKLTQEQKNIL
+804 TKLTQEQKNIL

-848 ILTNEDKQ
+848 ILTKDDKQ

-863 EKQRGQ
+863 EKQKGQ

-877 VGDFLFEET
+877 VGDFLFEES
-886 DLIRYGN
+886 DLIRYSD

-900 IIRQGRSD
+900 IIRQGRGD

-923 AANNNLAFKI
+923 AASDNISVQI
-933 DKTKEYYQDFVD
+933 DKVKEDYGALLRDINSFVIDYPLKENINLWLQTLHYY
-945 EVNDYYRLGEK
+945 LTIIH
-956 PNKNIFKW
+956 KNF
-964 LNTLDDF
+964 
-971 LHDVPIRQKIQA
+971 A
-983 SEQYKLLDKYKYES
+983 SRGNLSNEDYKLINKYRNASVNTPELFTALEQAINRELDRT
-997 ETEINDIPNL
+997 ETFVE
-1007 AKDLEYSFESIVD
+1007 
-1020 DIQDWIY
+1020 
-1027 GLPKAKPSALT
+1027 GLPKSKPSALT

-1043 ADLQDSYDIADIQAI
+1043 ADLQDSYDIADIQTI

-1078 TDIFALQNM
+1078 SDVFVLQNM
-1087 EGVNVDV
+1087 KGVNMDV

-1100 ASGAPNVEQF
+1100 ASGAPDIEQF
-1110 IIEKYESTFNDNY
+1110 IIQKYESAFNDNY
-1123 SAIIV
+1123 STIIV
-1128 EDKEKVKQIK
+1128 EDRKVKQIK
-1138 IAKRLEL
+1138 VAKRLEL
-1145 EGLFRKQYVD
+1145 EGLFRKYYVD
-1155 NPELLREQI
+1155 NPEVLREQI
-1164 DSAGIFSPAGNK
+1164 KSSGNN
-1176 IYSIKDFMSQSVDIL
+1176 IYPVKTFMSQSVDIL
-1191 DRLGLDN
+1191 DKLGLDN
-1198 IGVMFDYNTRKPAA
+1198 VSVIFENDPQKPEG
-1212 YYVNGSNLIYV
+1212 YYLAHTNYVHV
-1223 NLAKVSDIIR
+1223 NLAKASDIIR
-1233 IISHELNHWIQ
+1233 VISHELNHWIQ
-1244 YKMLLPIGGSAKA
+1244 HKMSLPSGGRPST

-1280 RLVAGYRRTRDII
+1280 RLTAGYDSTRDII
-1293 NDINVH
+1293 NDISAH
-1299 SYSYEEIINSTDH
+1299 SYSYKEIINSTDYD
-1312 NYDELREDIAYVA
+1312 YDELRKDIAYVA
-1325 YLALEGELLADTGIG
+1325 YLALEGELLADTGIV

-1350 VNNDTK
+1350 INKYTR

-1367 STEFNSTTS
+1367 NTEFSSTVS
-1376 FSESFDKSPRT
+1376 FSERFNDSPRI

-1398 AELETFMNVQ
+1398 AELDTFMNVQ
-1408 AILED
+1408 AILD
-1413 EGYLKEEYA
+1413 NEGYLKEEYA
-1422 HNMYHTRLSRMDGS
+1422 HNMYHTRLSRMDGG

-1450 YGATLTIDEVIH
+1450 YGATLTIDEIIH
-1462 NPHAY
+1462 NPRAY
-1467 LAKSILNKI
+1467 LAKNVLNKM
-1476 TDFSEPAVAAF
+1476 TDFSEPAVAEF
-1487 LRKYVEDHYPGIS
+1487 LRKYTEEHYPGIS

-1524 KAAKH
+1524 KAAKY
-1529 KDDMEDN
+1529 KDDMQDN
-1536 SLVKELSSKKATFS
+1536 SLVKELSSKNATFS

-1570 VGEDVDK
+1570 IGEDIDK
-1577 TETIEVKGKPIIKI
+1577 TETIESKGKPIIKI

-1642 PELFEKAELR
+1642 PELFENAELR
-1652 EIISEKIGSKEDDKI
+1652 EIISEKIGSKEDTRI

-1676 YMLNSAEQ
+1676 YMLNSAEL
-1684 EAYGIRRNFI
+1684 EAYGIRRNRI
-1694 RSKPMYVTTEGGNT
+1694 RSKPVYVTTEGNNT

-1736 PSLNYKPHKL
+1736 PSLYYKPQKL
-1746 SAKILD
+1746 STKILD

-1758 NVDKSGKWRRTVSRE
+1758 NVDKQGKWRRTVSRE

-1796 QRFIVSTTDNLDKI
+1796 QRFVVSTTDNLDKI

-1824 ESKLKKYLREANRGD
+1824 ERKLKDFLRTANKGD
-1839 IDNFTFRLLNNAFWH
+1839 IDNFTFRLINNAFYH
-1854 NSTFESFDE
+1854 NSTFDSFDE
-1863 VIDFI
+1863 VIEFI

-1876 EKMTEPIRR
+1876 EKTTEPIRR
-1885 YWAVVGVFAN
+1885 YWAVVRTFAN

-1908 SYKQFEEFINSPN
+1908 SYKQFEEFMNTPVYS
-1921 YTKWNT
+1921 KWNT
-1927 EILNRETKFDRY
+1927 EILNREIKFDRY

-1970 GSAYYIANVMRRTIK
+1970 GSAYYVANVMRRTIK
-1985 NFQGKNHKKS
+1985 NFQGKDHKGG
-1995 DLSLFATTE
+1995 DLSLYATTE

-2014 DTKDQFAD
+2014 DTRDQFAD
-2022 INGSISDVSNELQ
+2022 INGSISDVANDMQQNISNEFITLADYK
-2035 NNVTNE
+2035 NI
-2041 FATMEEYRNMG
+2041 G
-2052 KGTNSISDPEQYFVE
+2052 KGTNSISDPEQYFTQN
-2067 KLSSATTVEEMKE
+2067 LSSATTAEEMRE
-2080 NLIAEKNRQIL
+2080 NLVAEKNRQIL
-2091 ILATHL
+2091 LLSLQL
-2097 LETDEKFKKK
+2097 LESNENFKKK
-2107 LTGRLREGWLD
+2107 LRGNLRQGWIG
-2118 IATSIIIYGTNS
+2118 IATSIIIYGDKSPYIPHMENGRIIAEETNDYLGAKL
-2130 PFFPTIR
+2130 T
-2137 DGEIVHVAGKDSE
+2137 
-2150 HKGVEIEDIEDVK
+2150 DIEDLK
-2163 FLMKLHNDRRKNL
+2163 FLAKLHNARRKEL
-2176 LKFVEKLNS
+2176 IKFTDKLDG
-2185 LNDAQLTVAYEPI
+2185 LNDAQLAVAYEPL

-2206 QNIVNVDSAVNY
+2206 QNIVNVDSAIDY
-2218 AQKNTYIGLRRRIKT
+2218 ASKNTYIALRRRIKT

-2240 AIQAGDA
+2240 AIQAGEA

-2286 QTGRKGSV
+2286 QTGHKGPK

-2301 MKTRNKLEVV
+2301 MKTRDKLEIV

-2337 KYQRREKLTL
+2337 KYQRREKMTL
-2347 ENANRVETVIA
+2347 ENANRVETVITPA
-2358 PVKEKRSKKGK
+2358 RKGRKKGK
-2369 VTYKDTTDT
+2369 VIYKDTTDT

-2458 VLDIID
+2458 VLDIVD

-2487 YTLGYIIDA
+2487 YTIGYIIDA

-2503 WDFSIDEQNKFRKLY
+2503 WDFSIEEQNKFRKLY

-2592 TNLQMRMLA
+2592 TNLQKRMLA
-2601 NNTRPRLFKDGKL
+2601 NNTRPRLFKEGKL

-2626 GIMNWRYV
+2626 GVMNWRYV

-2656 LYGADILGDIFVP
+2656 LYSADILGDIFVP

-2674 KVGMVREDNWDLAK
+2674 KVGMVRGDNWDLTK

-2699 QNNVLTHPLFKEL
+2699 QDNVLTHPLFKEL
-2712 YKNTSKY
+2712 YRNTSKY

-2729 VSAFTKMIL
+2729 VSVFTKMIL
-2738 NRVQSMYYTN
+2738 NRVESMYYTN
-2748 YKFNPETRSGRFMNR
+2748 YKFNPDTRSGKFMNR

-2786 GKILTIELARGN
+2786 GKILTIELERGN

-2963 SSLLAGGMVAAFT
+2963 SSLLAGGMIAAFT

-3030 VWQLINREITGIIKN
+3030 VWQLIGREATRDKITYK
-3045 EKISYRGSEWK
+3045 GSEWK

-3066 VPLQPFGERNIDPY
+3066 VPGSPFGERVIDPY
-3080 TGEVISKDTIPILGS
+3080 TGEVISKDTIPVLGS
-3095 LPAKFYFNKVSK
+3095 LPAKFYFSKVSK

-3126 VNGVRYDLS
+3126 VDGVRYNLS

-3159 VRTASGKYQIKQFSK
+3159 VRTASGKYQIKPFSQ

-3179 KNNIIDRLMDQN
+3179 KNNIIERLMDQN

>member
-1 MQQAA
+1 MANNMQQAA

-50 YDKLINDISMDRN
+50 YDKLINDISIDKN
-63 FDVDMLQKSILSGAQ
+63 FNVDMLQKSFLSGAQ

-84 IQKNAGKELDWH
+84 IQKNAGKDLDWH
-96 FYDDRYYDYN
+96 FYDDKYYDYN
-106 TAMLELYKSEADDTN
+106 TMMLELYKIEADDTN

-135 QYEEVSLGKMSDR
+135 QYEEVNLGKMSDR

-166 EQEVKRQE
+166 EQEIKRQE
-174 RENMSTGEKV
+174 RENMSTGEKI
-184 GHTIGATLAEFGEGV
+184 GHTIGAALAEFGEGV

-326 DSPSWLQ
+326 DSPSWLK
-333 IGNAFVTSA
+333 IANAAVTSG
-342 AEAVIEKGLAKFMG
+342 AEAVVEVALAKFLG

-361 NLIGVG
+361 NLIGIG

-376 GITAK
+376 GVTAE
-381 GISGILGKGGGIKYL
+381 GISGILGRGGGIKYL
-396 AKNALKEGAEEFL
+396 AKNAFKEGAEEFF
-409 QDFSTQ
+409 QDLSTQ
-415 AINTFTGMIYEGYE
+415 TINTFTGMIYEGYE
-429 KEGFNFQTLID
+429 KNGFNFQTLID

-451 MTGGGAF
+451 MTGGGA
-458 VSRARGQGIDVS
+458 VVNRARGQGVNVS
-470 YKPITGYDESGNPIF
+470 YRPVTGYDAEGNPIF
-485 AEEAVSKEVKGL
+485 AENAVSKEVKGL

-509 RSATDKLKKEK
+509 RNATEKLQKEK

-573 PTRSYWDRQTYKSN
+573 PSRSYWDRQTYKSN

-610 AANNLKVKTEKL
+610 AVNNLKVKTDSVK
-622 REKLDK
+622 KSLDK
-628 TKETLAEN
+628 VKETLAEN
-636 GVTKAIAVEGKDS
+636 GVTKAVAVEGKDS
-649 TSRELPKRE
+649 TSRNLPKRE

-676 AQKLVEKGYEW
+676 AQKLAQKGYEW

-725 NLLRSL
+725 NLLRAL
-731 LTESQLRGLIKDVTE
+731 LTESQLRNLIKDVTE
-746 FTRKFTNKNMGR
+746 FTRKFTNKNMSR

-804 KKLTQEQKNIL
+804 TKLTQEQKNIL
-815 NKIYAEI
+815 NKIYYRI
-822 IKTEREPTIKAL
+822 IAAEREPTIKAL

-863 EKQRGQ
+863 EKQKGQ

-877 VGDFLFEET
+877 VGDFLLEESN
-886 DLIRYGN
+886 LLRYGN
-893 FTEEELA
+893 FSRKELA

-908 KATPVEKLRAVLLLN
+908 KATPTEKLRAVLLLN
-923 AANNNLAFKI
+923 VANINLFARIENIEADYRDFMVRIKYFYPFRQPI
-933 DKTKEYYQDFVD
+933 EKSIKDWLQHIYDFLNRNKDFVNHD
-945 EVNDYYRLGEK
+945 DLNDREDYELIKKYRNASK
-956 PNKNIFKW
+956 TTI
-964 LNTLDDF
+964 LNTPGLLATLEQAKNRELDRIDAF
-971 LHDVPIRQKIQA
+971 MK
-983 SEQYKLLDKYKYES
+983 
-997 ETEINDIPNL
+997 
-1007 AKDLEYSFESIVD
+1007 
-1020 DIQDWIY
+1020 

-1043 ADLQDSYDIADIQAI
+1043 ANLQGSYDIADVQAL
-1058 QDIEKAFFNRYGTTP
+1058 QDIEKEFFNRYGATP

-1078 TDIFALQNM
+1078 TDIFVLQEMKNVNIDAL
-1087 EGVNVDV
+1087 V
-1094 LFEDFN
+1094 EDFN
-1100 ASGAPNVEQF
+1100 VSGAPDIEQF
-1110 IIEKYESTFNDNY
+1110 IIQKYENAFDGNY
-1123 SAIIV
+1123 SAFVV
-1128 EDKEKVKQIK
+1128 EDDQKVKQIK
-1138 IAKRLEL
+1138 VAKRLAL
-1145 EGLFRKQYVD
+1145 EGLFRQEFIDDPQK
-1155 NPELLREQI
+1155 LRDQI
-1164 DSAGIFSPAGNK
+1164 LNDTNRV
-1176 IYSIKDFMSQSVDIL
+1176 YSIKDFMSQSVDIL
-1191 DRLGLDN
+1191 DRLGLDELR
-1198 IGVMFDYNTRKPAA
+1198 VMFYYDTQRPGA
-1212 YYVNGSNLIYV
+1212 YYMPGNYIYV
-1223 NLAKVSDIIR
+1223 NLFGPARDIIST
-1233 IISHELNHWIQ
+1233 ISHELNHWIQ
-1244 YKMLLPIGGSAKA
+1244 YKMLLPISFGPDYVV
-1257 IELNSQFAED
+1257 LDSQFAED
-1267 IWNKYKDVVFYVH
+1267 IWNNYKDVIFYTIKNSTGPSIA
-1280 RLVAGYRRTRDII
+1280 RYLRNITEA
-1293 NDINVH
+1293 
-1299 SYSYEEIINSTDH
+1299 YSYEELLNKLSSHDYIDIIGDT
-1312 NYDELREDIAYVA
+1312 IQYVA
-1325 YLALEGELLADTGIG
+1325 YLALEGEILAETGIV
-1340 QKSLVKGYSF
+1340 QKSLVKGYSLL
-1350 VNNDTK
+1350 NNDK
-1356 DKVRSPEGKIL
+1356 LDKVRSPEGKIL
-1367 STEFNSTTS
+1367 STEFNSTAS
-1376 FSESFDKSPRT
+1376 FSQRFDSSPRT
-1387 DVPVSDEAVRL
+1387 DIPVSDEAVRL
-1398 AELETFMNVQ
+1398 AELETFMNMQ
-1408 AILED
+1408 AMLENK
-1413 EGYLKEEYA
+1413 GYLKEEYT

-1436 EIILSLIQ
+1436 DIILSLIQ
-1444 PSLRRK
+1444 PSLRRTL
-1450 YGATLTIDEVIH
+1450 GATLTIDEIIR

-1467 LAKSILNKI
+1467 LAKSILNKM
-1476 TDFSEPAVAAF
+1476 TDFSEPAVAEF
-1487 LRKYVEDHYPGIS
+1487 LRKYVEEHYPGIS

-1524 KAAKH
+1524 KAAKY
-1529 KDDMEDN
+1529 KDDMRDN
-1536 SLVKELSSKKATFS
+1536 SLVEELSSKKATFS

-1556 SLVDMGIPINGELR
+1556 SLVDMGIPINGELQ
-1570 VGEDVDK
+1570 VGENIDK

-1684 EAYGIRRNFI
+1684 EAYGIRRNYI
-1694 RSKPMYVTTEGGNT
+1694 RSKPVYVTTEGGNT

-1758 NVDKSGKWRRTVSRE
+1758 NVDKKGEWRRTVSRE

-1784 RKNKRLQMSPEM
+1784 RKNKRLQMSSEM
-1796 QRFIVSTTDNLDKI
+1796 QRFVVSTTDNLDKI

-1824 ESKLKKYLREANRGD
+1824 ERKLKDFLREANRGD
-1839 IDNFTFRLLNNAFWH
+1839 IDNFTFRLINNAFYH
-1854 NSTFESFDE
+1854 NSTFDSFDE

-1908 SYKQFEEFINSPN
+1908 SYKQFEEFMNTPA

-1927 EILNRETKFDRY
+1927 DILNRETKFDRY
-1939 LKDGKIEEIAP
+1939 LIDGKIEEIAP

-1985 NFQGKNHKKS
+1985 NFQGKDHKKS
-1995 DLSLFATTE
+1995 DLSLYATTE

-2014 DTKDQFAD
+2014 DKTDNYAN
-2022 INGSISDVSNELQ
+2022 INGSISDVSNDLQ
-2035 NNVTNE
+2035 KNTTDE
-2041 FATMEEYRNMG
+2041 FINMEQYRNMG
-2052 KGTNSISDPEQYFVE
+2052 KGTNSILDPEQYFVE
-2067 KLSSATTVEEMKE
+2067 KLSSATTTEEMRE

-2091 ILATHL
+2091 ILATRK
-2097 LETDEKFKKK
+2097 LETDERFKKR
-2107 LTGRLREGWLD
+2107 LTSRLREGWLD
-2118 IATSIIIYGTNS
+2118 IATSIIIYGTKS
-2130 PFFPTIR
+2130 PFFPTIKN
-2137 DGEIVHVAGKDSE
+2137 GEVIHVSGKSEE

-2163 FLMKLHNDRRKNL
+2163 YLIEMHVARRREL
-2176 LKFVEKLNS
+2176 EKFTEKLDS
-2185 LNDAQLTVAYEPI
+2185 LNDAQLTVGYEPL
-2198 AISLITQT
+2198 AISLITKT

-2247 VFENLPKDVQDLF
+2247 AFENLPKDVQDLF

-2347 ENANRVETVIA
+2347 ENADRVETVIK
-2358 PVKEKRSKKGK
+2358 PIRKGSKKGK
-2369 VTYKDTTDT
+2369 VIYKDTTDT

-2458 VLDIID
+2458 VLDIVD

-2503 WDFSIDEQNKFRKLY
+2503 WDFSISEQEKFRKLY

-2557 EDIQPAIDAATA
+2557 EDIQPAINAATA
-2569 VQTYRGNNREELNAL
+2569 VQTYQGNNREELNNL

-2592 TNLQMRMLA
+2592 TNLQKKMLA

-2626 GIMNWRYV
+2626 GIMNWRYT

-2656 LYGADILGDIFVP
+2656 LYSADIIGDIFVP

-2699 QNNVLTHPLFKEL
+2699 QDNVLTHPLFKEL
-2712 YKNTSKY
+2712 YRNTSKY
-2719 DYQAKGKSRE
+2719 DYQAKGKSRQ

-2738 NRVQSMYYTN
+2738 NRVESMYYTN
-2748 YKFNPETRSGRFMNR
+2748 YKFNPDTRSGRFMNR

-2786 GKILTIELARGN
+2786 GKILTIELERGN
-2798 ISLDEGMSDRV
+2798 ISLDEGMSDRI

-2868 YTPLGLVTAIYRTVK
+2868 YTPLGLLTAIYRTIK

-2917 GIIGLALSM
+2917 GIIGLALSI
-2926 IGAMLYAFGL
+2926 IGGMLYAFGL

-2944 SLYLLVGDIK
+2944 SLYLLIGDIK

-2963 SSLLAGGMVAAFT
+2963 SSLLAGGMVAAFS

-3015 MLGQMESILKSFVPQ
+3015 LLGQMESVLKSFVPQ
-3030 VWQLINREITGIIKN
+3030 VWQLLNREITSLIKN
-3045 EKISYRGSEWK
+3045 EKITYKGSEWK

-3066 VPLQPFGERNIDPY
+3066 VPGSPFGERVIDPY
-3080 TGEVISKDTIPILGS
+3080 TGEVISKDTIPVLGS

-3126 VNGVRYDLS
+3126 VNGVRYNLS

-3159 VRTASGKYQIKQFSK
+3159 VRTATGAYQIKQFSK

-3179 KNNIIDRLMDQN
+3179 KNNIIERLMDQN

-3198 YWTQELNHKYYAD
+3198 YWTQELNHKYYAN

>member
-50 YDKLINDISMDRN
+50 YDKLINDISIDKN
-63 FDVDMLQKSILSGAQ
+63 FNIDMLQKSFLSGAQ

-84 IQKNAGKELDWH
+84 IQKNAGKDLDWH
-96 FYDDRYYDYN
+96 FYDDKYYDYN
-106 TAMLELYKSEADDTN
+106 TMMLELYKTEADDTN

-166 EQEVKRQE
+166 EQEIKRQE
-174 RENMSTGEKV
+174 RENMSTGEKI
-184 GHTIGATLAEFGEGV
+184 GHTIGAALAEFGEGV

-367 GKAGAKGLR
+367 GRAGAKGLR

-409 QDFSTQ
+409 QDLGTQ
-415 AINTFTGMIYEGYE
+415 TINTFTGMIYEGYE
-429 KEGFNFQTLID
+429 KDGFNFQTLID

-451 MTGGGAF
+451 MTGGGAL
-458 VSRARGQGIDVS
+458 VGRARGQGIDVS
-470 YKPITGYDESGNPIF
+470 YKPITDYDDAGNPIF
-485 AEEAVSKEVKGL
+485 AEEAINREVKGL

-561 ITENEKRYRENY
+561 ITENEKRYRESY
-573 PTRSYWDRQTYKSN
+573 PSRSYWDRQTYKSN

-610 AANNLKVKTEKL
+610 AASNLKVKTEKL
-622 REKLDK
+622 RENLDK
-628 TKETLAEN
+628 AKETLAEN
-636 GVTKAIAVEGKDS
+636 GVTKALAVEGKDS
-649 TSRELPKRE
+649 TSRTLPKRE

-731 LTESQLRGLIKDVTE
+731 LTESQLRNLIKDVTE
-746 FTRKFTNKNMGR
+746 FTRKFTNKNMSR

-796 FIKAMMSD
+796 FIKAMMSNT
-804 KKLTQEQKNIL
+804 KLTQEQKNIL
-815 NKIYAEI
+815 NKIYQRI
-822 IKTEREPTIKAL
+822 IAAEREPTIKAL

-856 FLKRIAA
+856 FLKRIAV
-863 EKQRGQ
+863 EKQKGQ

-877 VGDFLFEET
+877 VGDFLFEES
-886 DLIRYGN
+886 DLRRYGN
-893 FTEEELA
+893 FTLEELA

-923 AANNNLAFKI
+923 AANNNLSVQI
-933 DKTKEYYQDFVD
+933 DKIKASYAS
-945 EVNDYYRLGEK
+945 
-956 PNKNIFKW
+956 
-964 LNTLDDF
+964 F
-971 LHDVPIRQKIQA
+971 L
-983 SEQYKLLDKYKYES
+983 E
-997 ETEINDIPNL
+997 EINDLYNNPDTLENIHVSLQYALDYFLYNSSVELREKIFSTEEYKLCAKYKHTPTQTILQTPNL
-1007 AKDLEYSFESIVD
+1007 AETLNCGWKVILDSIEA
-1020 DIQDWIY
+1020 WIY
-1027 GLPKAKPSALT
+1027 GLPKSKPSALT
-1038 ISLSS
+1038 ISLNT

-1073 ATVLN
+1073 ATILN
-1078 TDIFALQNM
+1078 TDVFALQNM
-1087 EGVNVDV
+1087 EGVNMNV

-1100 ASGAPNVEQF
+1100 ASGAPDIEQF
-1110 IIEKYESTFNDNY
+1110 IIQKYENTFNDNY

-1128 EDKEKVKQIK
+1128 EDREKVKQIK
-1138 IAKRLEL
+1138 VAKRLEL

-1155 NPELLREQI
+1155 NPEILHKQI
-1164 DSAGIFSPAGNK
+1164 LSSGKDV
-1176 IYSIKDFMSQSVDIL
+1176 YSIKDFMSQSVDIL
-1191 DRLGLDN
+1191 DKLGLDYVRV
-1198 IGVMFDYNTRKPAA
+1198 IFEDDYRRPEGR
-1212 YYVNGSNLIYV
+1212 YVNGTNHIYV
-1223 NLAKVSDIIR
+1223 NLAKVTDIISV
-1233 IISHELNHWIQ
+1233 ISHELNHWIQ
-1244 YKMLLPIGGSAKA
+1244 YKMSLPGGGSPSA

-1280 RLVAGYRRTRDII
+1280 RIRYGYDYARYII
-1293 NDINVH
+1293 NDINQH
-1299 SYSYEEIINSTDH
+1299 SYSYKEIINHKSYP
-1312 NYDELREDIAYVA
+1312 YDGLRRNIAYVA
-1325 YLALEGELLADTGIG
+1325 YLALEGELLANTGIV

-1350 VNNDTK
+1350 LDNNTR

-1367 STEFNSTTS
+1367 STEFNSTAS
-1376 FSESFDKSPRT
+1376 FSERFDSSPRT

-1398 AELETFMNVQ
+1398 AELETFMNMQ
-1408 AILED
+1408 AILEN

-1422 HNMYHTRLSRMDGS
+1422 HSMYHTRLSRMDGS

-1444 PSLRRK
+1444 PSLRRTL
-1450 YGATLTIDEVIH
+1450 GATLTIDEVIR

-1467 LAKSILNKI
+1467 LAKSILNKM

-1487 LRKYVEDHYPGIS
+1487 LRKYVEEHYPGIS

-1514 NDSFDDLYNA
+1514 NDSFDDLYNP
-1524 KAAKH
+1524 KAAKY
-1529 KDDMEDN
+1529 KDDMQDN

-1642 PELFEKAELR
+1642 PELFRKAELR

-1676 YMLNSAEQ
+1676 YMLNGAEQ

-1694 RSKPMYVTTEGGNT
+1694 RSKPIYVTTEGNNT

-1736 PSLNYKPHKL
+1736 PSLYYKPQKL

-1752 TDTGYT
+1752 ADTGYT
-1758 NVDKSGKWRRTVSRE
+1758 NVDKQGKWRRTVSRE

-1824 ESKLKKYLREANRGD
+1824 ERKLKDFLREANRGD
-1839 IDNFTFRLLNNAFWH
+1839 IDNFTFRLINNAFYH
-1854 NSTFESFDE
+1854 NSTFDSFDE

-1908 SYKQFEEFINSPN
+1908 SYKQFEEFMNTPA

-1927 EILNRETKFDRY
+1927 EILNREIKFDRY
-1939 LKDGKIEEIAP
+1939 LIDGKIEEIAP

-1995 DLSLFATTE
+1995 DLSLFATTD

-2014 DTKDQFAD
+2014 DTRDQFAN

-2035 NNVTNE
+2035 NNVTDE

-2067 KLSSATTVEEMKE
+2067 KLSSAATVDEMKE

-2097 LETDEKFKKK
+2097 LETDERFKKK

-2130 PFFPTIR
+2130 PFFPSIK
-2137 DGEIVHVAGKDSE
+2137 DGEVIHVAGKDSV

-2163 FLMKLHNDRRKNL
+2163 FLMKLHNDRQKNL
-2176 LKFVEKLNS
+2176 LKFVKNLNS
-2185 LNDAQLTVAYEPI
+2185 LNDAQLTVAYEPL

-2206 QNIVNVDSAVNY
+2206 QNIVSVDSAVNY

-2240 AIQAGDA
+2240 AIQAGEA

-2301 MKTRNKLEVV
+2301 MKTRNTLEVV

-2569 VQTYRGNNREELNAL
+2569 VQTYRGNDREELNNL

-2592 TNLQMRMLA
+2592 TNLQKKMLA

-2656 LYGADILGDIFVP
+2656 LYAADILGDIFVP

-2674 KVGMVREDNWDLAK
+2674 KAGMVREDNWDLAK
-2688 VKIDDRVKNFI
+2688 VKIDDRVKTFI
-2699 QNNVLTHPLFKEL
+2699 ENNVLTHPLFKEL
-2712 YKNTSKY
+2712 YRNTSKY

-2738 NRVQSMYYTN
+2738 DRVESMYYTN

-2786 GKILTIELARGN
+2786 GKILTIELERGN

-2868 YTPLGLVTAIYRTVK
+2868 YTPLGLVTAIYRTVR

-2891 DAKRAQGETVI
+2891 DAKRAQGETVV

-2917 GIIGLALSM
+2917 GIIGLALSI

-2963 SSLLAGGMVAAFT
+2963 SSLLAGGMVAAFS

-3015 MLGQMESILKSFVPQ
+3015 LLGQMESVLKSFVPQ
-3030 VWQLINREITGIIKN
+3030 LWQLLNREITSLIKN
-3045 EKISYRGSEWK
+3045 EKITYKGSEWK

-3066 VPLQPFGERNIDPY
+3066 VPGLPFGERVIDPY
-3080 TGEVISKDTIPILGS
+3080 TGEVISKDTIPVLGS

-3126 VNGVRYDLS
+3126 VNGVRYNLS

-3159 VRTASGKYQIKQFSK
+3159 VRTATGAYQIKQFSK

-3179 KNNIIDRLMDQN
+3179 KNNIIERLMDQN

-3198 YWTQELNHKYYAD
+3198 YWTQELNHKYYAN
-3211 ASTYQMLRKLGV
+3211 ASTYQILRKLGV

>member
-50 YDKLINDISMDRN
+50 YDKLINDISGDKN
-63 FDVDMLQKSILSGAQ
+63 FSVDMLQKSILSGAQ

-84 IQKNAGKELDWH
+84 IQKNAGKDLDWH

-148 AYIQYQLDNAYA
+148 DYIQYQLDNAYA

-166 EQEVKRQE
+166 EQEVRRQE
-174 RENMSTGEKV
+174 HENTSTGEKV
-184 GHTIGATLAEFGEGV
+184 GHTIGAALAEFGEGV

-211 APFAAFAGMAKG
+211 APFAAFAGMAEGK
-223 ESWGDAYVDYYAE
+223 SWGDAYVDYYAE
-236 DSLTAMEKETVRA
+236 DGLTAMEKETVRA

-286 PSIVINVATGGAA
+286 PSIVINAATGGAA

-333 IGNAFVTSA
+333 ISNAFVTSA

-356 SSFVD
+356 SSFAD
-361 NLIGVG
+361 KLIGVG

-376 GITAK
+376 GITAES
-381 GISGILGKGGGIKYL
+381 ISGILGKGGGIKYL
-396 AKNALKEGAEEFL
+396 AKNALKEGLEEFV

-415 AINTFTGMIYEGYE
+415 TINTFTGMIYEGYE

-451 MTGGGAF
+451 MTGGGAL
-458 VSRARGQGIDVS
+458 VSRARGQGVNVS
-470 YKPITGYDESGNPIF
+470 YKPITGHDEAGNPIF
-485 AEEAVSKEVKGL
+485 AEEAVKTEVKGL

-520 FTSKRNLELAQQVYT
+520 FASKRNLELAQQVYT

-546 MGDVRAENALKVLNR
+546 MGDVRAENALNVLNR
-561 ITENEKRYRENY
+561 ITENEKYNREQYFTGPYRN
-573 PTRSYWDRQTYKSN
+573 RQTYKAR
-587 TRLDAKYLN
+587 TRYDAKYLN

-610 AANNLKVKTEKL
+610 AANNLKVKTDKV
-622 REKLDK
+622 KKSLDK
-628 TKETLAEN
+628 AKEALAEN

-649 TSRELPKRE
+649 TSRKLPKRE

-676 AQKLVEKGYEW
+676 AQKLVQKGYEW

-731 LTESQLRGLIKDVTE
+731 LTESQLRGLIKDITE
-746 FTRKFTNKNMGR
+746 FTRKFTNKNMSR

-804 KKLTQEQKNIL
+804 VKLTQEQKNIL

-822 IKTEREPTIKAL
+822 VKTEREPTIKAL

-848 ILTNEDKQ
+848 ILTAEDKQ

-863 EKQRGQ
+863 EKQKGQ

-877 VGDFLFEET
+877 VGDFLFEES
-886 DLIRYGN
+886 DLIRYGG

-923 AANNNLAFKI
+923 AANSNLSTRI
-933 DKTKEYYQDFVD
+933 DEISTKYARFLARIDELDPDDPNQYLRRKLADFLD
-945 EVNDYYRLGEK
+945 EVPELREK
-956 PNKNIFKW
+956 
-964 LNTLDDF
+964 LSST
-971 LHDVPIRQKIQA
+971 
-983 SEQYKLLDKYKYES
+983 EEYKLFAKY
-997 ETEINDIPNL
+997 INVTTLTILQTPNL
-1007 AKDLEYSFESIVD
+1007 EEALEYSVKVILDEIEAWVH
-1020 DIQDWIY
+1020 
-1027 GLPKAKPSALT
+1027 GLPKSKPSALT

-1058 QDIEKAFFNRYGTTP
+1058 QDIENAFFNRYGTTP

-1087 EGVNVDV
+1087 KGVNMDV

-1100 ASGAPNVEQF
+1100 ASGAPNIEQF

-1128 EDKEKVKQIK
+1128 EDENKVKQIK
-1138 IAKRLEL
+1138 VAKRLEL
-1145 EGLFRKQYVD
+1145 EGLFRKYYVD
-1155 NPELLREQI
+1155 NPEILREQI
-1164 DSAGIFSPAGNK
+1164 LSAGKSV
-1176 IYSIKDFMSQSVDIL
+1176 YSIKDFMSQSVEVL
-1191 DRLGLDN
+1191 DKLGLDN
-1198 IGVMFDYNTRKPAA
+1198 VGVIFDYDPQGAVG
-1212 YYVNGSNLIYV
+1212 YYLDGTNYVHV
-1223 NLAKVSDIIR
+1223 NLAKTNDIISV
-1233 IISHELNHWIQ
+1233 ISHELNHWIQ
-1244 YKMLLPIGGSAKA
+1244 YKMLLPTGGSPSAV
-1257 IELNSQFAED
+1257 ELNSQFAED
-1267 IWNKYKDVVFYVH
+1267 IWNKYKDVIFYVH
-1280 RLVAGYRRTRDII
+1280 RLMKGYNFTRDII
-1293 NDINVH
+1293 NDINTH
-1299 SYSYEEIINSTDH
+1299 SYSYEEIINNTDY
-1312 NYDELREDIAYVA
+1312 NYNELRGDIAHVA
-1325 YLALEGELLADTGIG
+1325 YLALEGELLANTGIV

-1350 VNNDTK
+1350 VDNTR

-1376 FSESFDKSPRT
+1376 FSERFDKSPRI
-1387 DVPVSDEAVRL
+1387 DIPVSDEAVRL

-1408 AILED
+1408 AILD
-1413 EGYLKEEYA
+1413 NEGYLEEEYA
-1422 HNMYHTRLSRMDGS
+1422 HNMYHTRLSRMNGS
-1436 EIILSLIQ
+1436 DIILSLIQ

-1450 YGATLTIDEVIH
+1450 YGATLTIDEVIR

-1467 LAKSILNKI
+1467 LAKSILNKM

-1487 LRKYVEDHYPGIS
+1487 LRKYIEDHYPGIS

-1524 KAAKH
+1524 KAAKY
-1529 KDDMEDN
+1529 KDDMQDN
-1536 SLVKELSSKKATFS
+1536 SLVKELSSKNATFS

-1629 VTPFMIEDMKKHR
+1629 VTPFMLEDMKKHR
-1642 PELFEKAELR
+1642 PELFAKAELR
-1652 EIISEKIGSKEDDKI
+1652 EIISEKIGSKEDEKI

-1676 YMLNSAEQ
+1676 YMLNGAEL

-1694 RSKPMYVTTEGGNT
+1694 RSKPVYVTKEAGKT

-1722 RYETKVLD
+1722 RYETKILD
-1730 KSKRTT
+1730 KSVRNT
-1736 PSLNYKPHKL
+1736 PSLYYKPHKL

-1752 TDTGYT
+1752 DDTGYT
-1758 NVDKSGKWRRTVSRE
+1758 NVDKQGKWRRTVSRE

-1796 QRFIVSTTDNLDKI
+1796 QRFVVSTTDNLDKI

-1824 ESKLKKYLREANRGD
+1824 ERKLKDFLRTAERGD
-1839 IDNFTFRLLNNAFWH
+1839 IDNFTFRLINNAFYH
-1854 NSTFESFDE
+1854 NSTFDSFDE

-1868 EGKKGENG
+1868 EGEKGENG
-1876 EKMTEPIRR
+1876 EKMREPIRR
-1885 YWAVVGVFAN
+1885 YWAVVGVFTN
-1895 NKLIDYNDLIETM
+1895 NKLIDYNDIVETM
-1908 SYKQFEEFINSPN
+1908 SYKQFEEFMNTPV

-1939 LKDGKIEEIAP
+1939 LIDGKIEEIAP

-1959 LVALSYFDGSI
+1959 LITLSYFDGSI
-1970 GSAYYIANVMRRTIK
+1970 GSAYYVANVMRRTVK

-2014 DTKDQFAD
+2014 DTRDQFAD

-2035 NNVTNE
+2035 NNVTDE

-2052 KGTNSISDPEQYFVE
+2052 KGTNSISDPEQYFVD

-2130 PFFPTIR
+2130 PFFPSIK
-2137 DGEIVHVAGKDSE
+2137 DGEVIHVAGKDSV

-2176 LKFVEKLNS
+2176 LKFVKNLNS
-2185 LNDAQLTVAYEPI
+2185 LNEAQLTVAYEPI

-2247 VFENLPKDVQDLF
+2247 VFDNLPKDVQDLF

-2273 RKAKRLQLKPEAY
+2273 RKGKRLQLKPEAY

-2301 MKTRNKLEVV
+2301 MKTRDKLEIV
-2311 FSDIQGK
+2311 FSDIRGK

-2337 KYQRREKLTL
+2337 KYQRREKAAI
-2347 ENANRVETVIA
+2347 NNPNRVETVIK
-2358 PVKEKRSKKGK
+2358 PTEGKKKRGKKGK
-2369 VTYKDTTDT
+2369 ITYKDTTDT

-2384 ISDRPMP
+2384 ISDKPMP

-2447 KDTFLSLNRQD
+2447 RDTFLALNRQD
-2458 VLDIID
+2458 VLDIVD

-2496 ARNNHNE
+2496 ARNNHNN
-2503 WDFSIDEQNKFRKLY
+2503 WDFSIEEQEKFRKLY

-2544 VTQRMLDDFGLSE
+2544 VTQRMLDDYGLSE
-2557 EDIQPAIDAATA
+2557 EDIRPAINAAEA
-2569 VQTYRGNNREELNAL
+2569 LQNYKGNNMEELNNL
-2584 AKRLNDEI
+2584 ANNLNNELVI
-2592 TNLQMRMLA
+2592 LQGKMLA
-2601 NNTRPRLFKDGKL
+2601 NDKRARIRIKDGKL
-2614 VKQPGWVKELWE
+2614 VKQPGWVKQLWND
-2626 GIMNWRYV
+2626 IMNFRYN
-2634 AMLSSPMTWLRNIV
+2634 AMLSSPMTWLRNLL
-2648 SNVVQKNF
+2648 SNVIQKNYIR
-2656 LYGADILGDIFVP
+2656 LADFLGDIFIGE
-2669 KKLRE
+2669 KIRN
-2674 KVGMVREDNWDLAK
+2674 KVGMTREDNWDIAR
-2688 VKIDDRVKNFI
+2688 VKISDDVKNFI
-2699 QNNVLTHPLFKEL
+2699 NNSILTNPLLKDMF
-2712 YKNTSKY
+2712 NSVSKY
-2719 DYQAKGKSRE
+2719 DYQAKGNSAQVSRF
-2729 VSAFTKMIL
+2729 VKMVL
-2738 NRVQSMYYTN
+2738 DKVQTRYVTN
-2748 YKFNPETRSGRFMNR
+2748 HRFDDNTRLGHVMNR
-2763 WSMLINKALSDGPF
+2763 WSVFLNKALSDGPF

-2786 GKILTIELARGN
+2786 GKILTIEVERGHV
-2798 ISLDEGMSDRV
+2798 SLDQGMSDEI
-2809 LEYFAEAVLVANE
+2809 LNYFAEAVILANE

-2830 GADFMDAMKEKRP
+2830 GAEIMDTLKEKSP
-2843 VVYQAMRLFQ
+2843 IAYQALRIFQ
-2853 PFLNTSWNWFIEGMK
+2853 PFLNTSWNWFVEGLK
-2868 YTPLGLVTAIYRTVK
+2868 LTPLGWVTAIYRTIK

-2891 DAKRAQGETVI
+2891 DSDRAKGKNVI

-2917 GIIGLALSM
+2917 AIIGTAFAILGG
-2926 IGAMLYAFGL
+2926 ILYAVGL
-2936 IGFDDDDT
+2936 IDLDDDDDK
-2944 SLYLLVGDIK
+2944 LYLYVGDVK
-2954 IDISGIFGT
+2954 IDISGVFGT
-2963 SSLLAGGMVAAFT
+2963 SSLLAGALVAAFT

-2989 NDIIFDGFFFK
+2989 NDVIFDGFFFK
-3000 DMVNNILYDNNFYEI
+3000 DIVNNALYDDNFYEI
-3015 MLGQMESILKSFVPQ
+3015 MLGQMESVLKSFIPQ
-3030 VWQLINREITGIIKN
+3030 VWQLIGREATRDKITYK
-3045 EKISYRGSEWK
+3045 GSEWK

-3066 VPLQPFGERNIDPY
+3066 VPGSPFGERVIDPY
-3080 TGEVISKDTIPILGS
+3080 TGEVISKNTIPVLGS
-3095 LPAKFYFNKVSK
+3095 LPAKFYFNNVSK

-3135 NEAKIKNG
+3135 DEAKIKNG

-3159 VRTASGKYQIKQFSK
+3159 VRTASGKYQIKQFSQ
-3174 MTDDE
+3174 MTDAE

-3198 YWTQELNHKYYAD
+3198 YWTQELNHKYYAN

>member
-26 DSVEPTESTR
+26 DSIEPTESTR

-50 YDKLINDISMDRN
+50 YDKLINDISGDKN

-84 IQKNAGKELDWH
+84 IQKNAGKDLDWH

-106 TAMLELYKSEADDTN
+106 TMMLELYKTEADDKN

-166 EQEVKRQE
+166 EQEVRRQE
-174 RENMSTGEKV
+174 RENMSTAEKF
-184 GHTIGATLAEFGEGV
+184 GHSIGATLAEFGEGV
-199 LSALTGLLDFIA
+199 ISALTGLLDFIA
-211 APFAAFAGMAKG
+211 APFAAFHGMRTEGK
-223 ESWGDAYVDYYAE
+223 SWEDAYVDYYVN
-236 DSLTAMEKETVRA
+236 DSLTSMEKESIR
-249 EMDKWL
+249 DKL
-255 VEKTLFYDDNGNPT
+255 TEYEVQNSLFYDDNGNAT

-286 PSIVINVATGGAA
+286 PSIAINLATGGAA
-299 SGVAFASFYASI
+299 SGAAFGSFYASI

-326 DSPSWLQ
+326 DSPAWLQ

-342 AEAVIEKGLAKFMG
+342 AEAVIEKGLAKLMG
-356 SSFVD
+356 SSIID
-361 NLIGVG
+361 RWMGSGV
-367 GKAGAKGLR
+367 KKGL
-376 GITAK
+376 GKVTQK
-381 GISGILGKGGGIKYL
+381 SISNILKKGGGIAYL
-396 AKNALKEGAEEFL
+396 AKSSLKEGLEEFL

-429 KEGFNFQTLID
+429 REGFNFQTLVD
-440 SFFMGALMSVV
+440 SFFMGTLMSVV
-451 MTGGGAF
+451 MTGGGVA
-458 VSRARGQGIDVS
+458 VSRLRGQGVS
-470 YKPITGYDESGNPIF
+470 LQERTQKFDDNGNPVVD
-485 AEEAVSKEVKGL
+485 AQGNPVYETRTVEARGL
-497 KYMALSEVFAEF
+497 RYMALNEIFSEFK
-509 RSATDKLKKEK
+509 SATDKLQTEK
-520 FTSKRNLELAQQVYT
+520 FTSTKNIELAQEVYN
-535 AYSTLTQLFSV
+535 AYSTMTQFFGV
-546 MGDVRAENALKVLNR
+546 IGETRTENALKLLNR
-561 ITENEKRYRENY
+561 VVENEQDYRNRYTSN
-573 PTRSYWDRQTYKSN
+573 SYFDRQTRKSLSRRN
-587 TRLDAKYLN
+587 AADLNAYAKLLSDD
-596 EFATTLQTQFDTLI
+596 FANMI

-622 REKLDK
+622 SEKLNNV
-628 TKETLAEN
+628 KEALAQN
-636 GVTKAIAVEGKDS
+636 GVTKAIAVEGEDS
-649 TSRELPKRE
+649 TSRTLPKRE

-676 AQKLVEKGYEW
+676 AQKLVQKGYEW

-704 VSEKWLENYSTSEIY
+704 VSEKWLENYSTNEIY

-746 FTRKFTNKNMGR
+746 FTRKFTNKNMSR

-804 KKLTQEQKNIL
+804 TKLTQEQKNIL

-822 IKTEREPTIKAL
+822 VKTEREPTIKAL

-848 ILTNEDKQ
+848 ILTKEDKQ
-856 FLKRIAA
+856 FLKRVAA
-863 EKQRGQ
+863 EKQKGQ

-877 VGDFLFEET
+877 VGDFLFEES

-923 AANNNLAFKI
+923 AASDNLSVQI
-933 DKTKEYYQDFVD
+933 DKIKARYQSFLD
-945 EVNDYYRLGEK
+945 EVNNYYNAGQR

-964 LNTLDDF
+964 LNILNNF
-971 LHDVPIRQKIQA
+971 LYDIPIRINIQT
-983 SEQYKLLDKYKYES
+983 SNEYKLLYKYKYES
-997 ETEINDIPNL
+997 ETKINSIPNL
-1007 AKDLEYSFESIVD
+1007 AEALEYSWKSIVD
-1020 DIQDWIY
+1020 EIEAWVH

-1073 ATVLN
+1073 ETVLN
-1078 TDIFALQNM
+1078 TDVFVLQKM
-1087 EGVNVDV
+1087 KGVNTDV

-1100 ASGAPNVEQF
+1100 TSGAPNIEQF
-1110 IIEKYESTFNDNY
+1110 IIQKYENTFNDNY

-1128 EDKEKVKQIK
+1128 EDKKKVKQI
-1138 IAKRLEL
+1138 IVAKRLEL

-1155 NPELLREQI
+1155 NPEILLKQI
-1164 DSAGIFSPAGNK
+1164 KSADKNV
-1176 IYSIKDFMSQSVDIL
+1176 YSIKDFMSQSVDIL
-1191 DRLGLDN
+1191 DKLGLDN
-1198 IGVMFDYNTRKPAA
+1198 VDITFEYDPQDPEG
-1212 YYVNGSNLIYV
+1212 YYLYGTDDIVI
-1223 NLAKVSDIIR
+1223 NLAKTDNIISD
-1233 IISHELNHWIQ
+1233 ISHELNHWIQ
-1244 YKMLLPIGGSAKA
+1244 YKMLLPSGGRSGA

-1280 RLVAGYRRTRDII
+1280 RLKDGYDYTGII
-1293 NDINVH
+1293 DDINKH
-1299 SYSYEEIINSTDH
+1299 SYSYKEIINSTGEG
-1312 NYDELREDIAYVA
+1312 YGELRKVIAYVA
-1325 YLALEGELLADTGIG
+1325 YLALEGELLANTGIV

-1350 VNNDTK
+1350 VNNNTRDE
-1356 DKVRSPEGKIL
+1356 VRSPEGKIL
-1367 STEFNSTTS
+1367 STEFNSTVS
-1376 FSESFDKSPRT
+1376 FSERFDNSPRT
-1387 DVPVSDEAVRL
+1387 DIPVSDEAVRL
-1398 AELETFMNVQ
+1398 AELDTFMNVQ
-1408 AILED
+1408 AILEN

-1444 PSLRRK
+1444 PSLRRTL
-1450 YGATLTIDEVIH
+1450 GATLTIDEAIR

-1467 LAKSILNKI
+1467 LAKSILNKM

-1487 LRKYVEDHYPGIS
+1487 LRKYVEEHYPGIS

-1514 NDSFDDLYNA
+1514 NDSFDDLYNT
-1524 KAAKH
+1524 KAAKY
-1529 KDDMEDN
+1529 KDDMQDN
-1536 SLVKELSSKKATFS
+1536 SLVEELSSKKATFS

-1570 VGEDVDK
+1570 IGKDVNK

-1694 RSKPMYVTTEGGNT
+1694 RSKPIYVTTEGNNT

-1736 PSLNYKPHKL
+1736 PSLYYKPHKL

-1758 NVDKSGKWRRTVSRE
+1758 NVDKHGKWRRTVSRE

-1796 QRFIVSTTDNLDKI
+1796 QRFVVSTTGNLDKI
-1810 NPTIRKGIEQGTLT
+1810 NPTISKGIEQGTLF
-1824 ESKLKKYLREANRGD
+1824 ERELKDFLRKANKGD
-1839 IDNFTFRLLNNAFWH
+1839 IDNFTFRLINNAFYH
-1854 NSTFESFDE
+1854 NSTFDSFDE
-1863 VIDFI
+1863 VIEFI

-1908 SYKQFEEFINSPN
+1908 SYKQFEEFMNTPV

-1927 EILNRETKFDRY
+1927 DILNREIKFDRY
-1939 LKDGKIEEIAP
+1939 LIDGKIEEIAP

-1970 GSAYYIANVMRRTIK
+1970 GSAYYVANVMRRTIK
-1985 NFQGKNHKKS
+1985 NYQGKNHKKS
-1995 DLSLFATTE
+1995 DLSLYATTE
-2004 KGDEIGDSVA
+2004 KGDEVGENVA
-2014 DTKDQFAD
+2014 DKNDNYAN
-2022 INGSISDVSNELQ
+2022 INGSISDVSNDLQ
-2035 NNVTNE
+2035 KNTTDE
-2041 FATMEEYRNMG
+2041 FISMEEYRNMG

-2091 ILATHL
+2091 ILAMQL
-2097 LETDEKFKKK
+2097 LETDERFKKK

-2137 DGEIVHVAGKDSE
+2137 DGEVIHVAGKDSV

-2163 FLMKLHNDRRKNL
+2163 FLMKLHDNRRREL
-2176 LKFVEKLNS
+2176 EKFTKKLNS
-2185 LNDAQLTVAYEPI
+2185 FNDAQLTVGYEPF
-2198 AISLITQT
+2198 AISLITHT
-2206 QNIVNVDSAVNY
+2206 QNIVNVDSAVDY
-2218 AQKNTYIGLRRRIKT
+2218 AQKNTYTGLRRRIKT

-2273 RKAKRLQLKPEAY
+2273 RKAKRLRLKPEAY

-2458 VLDIID
+2458 VLDIVD

-2503 WDFSIDEQNKFRKLY
+2503 WDFSISEQEKFRKLY

-2569 VQTYRGNNREELNAL
+2569 VQTYQGNNREELNAL

-2592 TNLQMRMLA
+2592 TNLQKRMLA
-2601 NNTRPRLFKDGKL
+2601 NNARPRLFKEGKL

-2626 GIMNWRYV
+2626 GVMNWRYV

-2656 LYGADILGDIFVP
+2656 LYSADILGDIFVP

-2674 KVGMVREDNWDLAK
+2674 KVGMVREDNWDLTK

-2712 YKNTSKY
+2712 YKSTSKY

-2738 NRVQSMYYTN
+2738 NRVESMYYTN
-2748 YKFNPETRSGRFMNR
+2748 YKFNPDTRSGRFMNR

-2786 GKILTIELARGN
+2786 GKILTIELERGN

-2891 DAKRAQGETVI
+2891 DTKRAQGETII

-2917 GIIGLALSM
+2917 GIIGLALS
-2926 IGAMLYAFGL
+2926 IVGAMLYAFGL

-2944 SLYLLVGDIK
+2944 SLYLLIGDIK

-3030 VWQLINREITGIIKN
+3030 VWQLIGREATRDKITYK
-3045 EKISYRGSEWK
+3045 GSEWK

-3066 VPLQPFGERNIDPY
+3066 VPGSPFGERNIDPY
-3080 TGEVISKDTIPILGS
+3080 TGEVISKDTIPVLGS

-3126 VNGVRYDLS
+3126 VDGVRYNLS

-3159 VRTASGKYQIKQFSK
+3159 VRTASGKYQVKPFSK

-3179 KNNIIDRLMDQN
+3179 KSNIIERLMDQN

-3198 YWTQELNHKYYAD
+3198 YWTQELNHKYYAN

>member
-6 TLLRQYEDFAKKQR
+6 TLLRQYEEFAKKQR

-50 YDKLINDISMDRN
+50 YDKLINDISSDKN
-63 FDVDMLQKSILSGAQ
+63 FNVDMLQKSILSGAQ

-84 IQKNAGKELDWH
+84 IQKNAGKDLDWH

-121 LVDRVVQQLNPQTG
+121 LVDRVVQQFNPQTG
-135 QYEEVSLGKMSDR
+135 QYEDVSLGKMSDR
-148 AYIQYQLDNAYA
+148 DYIQYQLDNAYA

-166 EQEVKRQE
+166 EQEIKRQE
-174 RENMSTGEKV
+174 RENMTTGEKV
-184 GHTIGATLAEFGEGV
+184 GHTIGAALAEFGEGV

-211 APFAAFAGMAKG
+211 APFAAFAGMAEGK
-223 ESWGDAYVDYYAE
+223 SWGDAYVDYYAE

-286 PSIVINVATGGAA
+286 PSIVINAVTGGAA
-299 SGVAFASFYASI
+299 SGGIAFASFYASI

-333 IGNAFVTSA
+333 ISNAFVTSA
-342 AEAVIEKGLAKFMG
+342 AEAVIEKGLAKLMG

-376 GITAK
+376 GVTTK

-409 QDFSTQ
+409 QDFGTQ
-415 AINTFTGMIYEGYE
+415 TINTFTGMIYEGYE

-451 MTGGGAF
+451 MTGGGAL
-458 VSRARGQGIDVS
+458 VSRARGQGVNVS
-470 YKPITGYDESGNPIF
+470 YKPITGHDEARNPIF
-485 AEEAVSKEVKGL
+485 AEEAVKTEVRGL

-535 AYSTLTQLFSV
+535 AYSTLTQLFSI
-546 MGDVRAENALKVLNR
+546 MGDVRAENALNVLNR
-561 ITENEKRYRENY
+561 ITENEKYNREQYFTGSYRN
-573 PTRSYWDRQTYKSN
+573 RQTYKAR
-587 TRLDAKYLN
+587 TRYDAKYLN

-610 AANNLKVKTEKL
+610 AANNLKVKTDKV
-622 REKLDK
+622 KKSLDK
-628 TKETLAEN
+628 AKEALAEN

-649 TSRELPKRE
+649 TSRKLPKRE

-676 AQKLVEKGYEW
+676 AQKLVQKGYEW

-731 LTESQLRGLIKDVTE
+731 LTESQLRGLVKDITE
-746 FTRKFTNKNMGR
+746 FTRKFTNKNMSR

-804 KKLTQEQKNIL
+804 TKLTQEQKNIL

-822 IKTEREPTIKAL
+822 VKTEREPTIKAL
-834 INWGF
+834 VNWGF
-839 DYNDVGAAA
+839 DYNDIGAAA
-848 ILTNEDKQ
+848 ILTKEDKQ

-863 EKQRGQ
+863 EKQKGQ

-877 VGDFLFEET
+877 VGDFLFEES
-886 DLIRYGN
+886 DLIRYGG

-923 AANNNLAFKI
+923 AADDNLSLRI
-933 DKTKEYYQDFVD
+933 DKMKARYQSFLD
-945 EVNDYYRLGEK
+945 EVNNYYHLGHK
-956 PNKNIFKW
+956 PNKHIFKW
-964 LNTLDDF
+964 LNTLDNF
-971 LHDVPIRQKIQA
+971 LHDVPIRQKVQA
-983 SEQYKLLDKYKYES
+983 TKQYKLLDKYKYES
-997 ETEINDIPNL
+997 ETKINTTPNL
-1007 AKDLEYSFESIVD
+1007 AEALEYSWKSIQNA
-1020 DIQDWIY
+1020 IEAWIH
-1027 GLPKAKPSALT
+1027 GLPKSKPSALT
-1038 ISLSS
+1038 VSLNT
-1043 ADLQDSYDIADIQAI
+1043 ACLQNSHDIADIQAI

-1073 ATVLN
+1073 DTVLN
-1078 TDIFALQNM
+1078 TDVFALQKM
-1087 EGVNVDV
+1087 KGVNMDV

-1100 ASGAPNVEQF
+1100 ASGAPNMEQF
-1110 IIEKYESTFNDNY
+1110 IIQKYESAFNDNY
-1123 SAIIV
+1123 SAVVMEPVI
-1128 EDKEKVKQIK
+1128 DVKLVVV
-1138 IAKRLEL
+1138 AKRLEL

-1155 NPELLREQI
+1155 DPEILLNQI
-1164 DSAGIFSPAGNK
+1164 KSDYATGKNV
-1176 IYSIKDFMSQSVDIL
+1176 YSIKDFMSQSVDIL
-1191 DRLGLDN
+1191 DKLGLDN
-1198 IGVMFDYNTRKPAA
+1198 VDIVFEYDPQAPMGYYLNGDDY
-1212 YYVNGSNLIYV
+1212 IYV
-1223 NLAKVSDIIR
+1223 NLAETNDIISV
-1233 IISHELNHWIQ
+1233 ISHELNHWIQ
-1244 YKMLLPIGGSAKA
+1244 YKMLLPLGGSSEAV
-1257 IELNSQFAED
+1257 ELNSQFAED
-1267 IWNKYKDVVFYVH
+1267 IWNKYKDVIFYVH
-1280 RLVAGYRRTRDII
+1280 RLVLGYNRTRNII
-1293 NDINVH
+1293 NSINEH
-1299 SYSYEEIINSTDH
+1299 SYSYKEIISNPAY
-1312 NYDELREDIAYVA
+1312 NELQKDIAYVA
-1325 YLALEGELLADTGIG
+1325 YLALEGELLANTGIV

-1350 VNNDTK
+1350 INNNTR

-1367 STEFNSTTS
+1367 STEFNSTAS
-1376 FSESFDKSPRT
+1376 FSERFDKSPRI
-1387 DVPVSDEAVRL
+1387 DIPVSDEATRL
-1398 AELETFMNVQ
+1398 AELDTFMNVQ
-1408 AILED
+1408 AILD
-1413 EGYLKEEYA
+1413 NEGYLKEEYA

-1450 YGATLTIDEVIH
+1450 YGAVLTIDEVIR

-1467 LAKSILNKI
+1467 LAKSILSKM

-1487 LRKYVEDHYPGIS
+1487 LRKYIEDHYPGIS

-1524 KAAKH
+1524 KAAKY
-1529 KDDMEDN
+1529 KDDMQDN
-1536 SLVKELSSKKATFS
+1536 SLVKELSSKNATFS

-1652 EIISEKIGSKEDDKI
+1652 AIISEKIGSTEDDKI

-1694 RSKPMYVTTEGGNT
+1694 RSKPIYVTTEGNNT

-1736 PSLNYKPHKL
+1736 PSLYYKPQKL

-1758 NVDKSGKWRRTVSRE
+1758 NVDKQGKWRRTVSRE

-1796 QRFIVSTTDNLDKI
+1796 QRFVVSTTDNLDKI

-1824 ESKLKKYLREANRGD
+1824 ERKLKDILRTAERGD
-1839 IDNFTFRLLNNAFWH
+1839 IDNFTFRLINNAFYH
-1854 NSTFESFDE
+1854 NSTFDSFDE

-1895 NKLIDYNDLIETM
+1895 NKLIDYNDFIETM
-1908 SYKQFEEFINSPN
+1908 SYKQFEEFMNTPV

-1959 LVALSYFDGSI
+1959 LIALSYFDGSI
-1970 GSAYYIANVMRRTIK
+1970 GSAYYVANVMRRTVK

-2014 DTKDQFAD
+2014 DTRDQFAD

-2035 NNVTNE
+2035 NNVTDE

-2130 PFFPTIR
+2130 PFFPSIK
-2137 DGEIVHVAGKDSE
+2137 DGEVIHVAGKDSV

-2176 LKFVEKLNS
+2176 LKFVKNLNS
-2185 LNDAQLTVAYEPI
+2185 LNEAQLTVAYEPI

-2240 AIQAGDA
+2240 AIQAGEA

-2301 MKTRNKLEVV
+2301 MKTRNKLEIV
-2311 FSDIQGK
+2311 FGDIQGK

-2337 KYQRREKLTL
+2337 KYQRREKAAI
-2347 ENANRVETVIA
+2347 NNPNRVETVIR
-2358 PVKEKRSKKGK
+2358 PTEESKKRRGKKGK

-2447 KDTFLSLNRQD
+2447 KDALLSLNRQD
-2458 VLDIID
+2458 VLDIVD

-2496 ARNNHNE
+2496 ARNNHNN
-2503 WDFSIDEQNKFRKLY
+2503 WDFSIEEQEKFRKLY

-2544 VTQRMLDDFGLSE
+2544 VTQRMLDDYGLSE
-2557 EDIQPAIDAATA
+2557 EDIRPAINAAEA
-2569 VQTYRGNNREELNAL
+2569 LQNYKGNNMEELNNL
-2584 AKRLNDEI
+2584 ANNLNNELVI
-2592 TNLQMRMLA
+2592 LQGKMLA
-2601 NNTRPRLFKDGKL
+2601 NDKRARIRIKDGKL
-2614 VKQPGWVKELWE
+2614 VKQPGWVKQLWND
-2626 GIMNWRYV
+2626 IMNFRYN
-2634 AMLSSPMTWLRNIV
+2634 AMLSSPMTWLRNLL
-2648 SNVVQKNF
+2648 SNVVQKNYIR
-2656 LYGADILGDIFVP
+2656 LADFLGDIVIGE
-2669 KKLRE
+2669 KIRN
-2674 KVGMVREDNWDLAK
+2674 KVGMTREDNWDIAR
-2688 VKIDDRVKNFI
+2688 VKISDDVKNFI
-2699 QNNVLTHPLFKEL
+2699 NSSILTNPLLKDMF
-2712 YKNTSKY
+2712 NSVSKY
-2719 DYQAKGKSRE
+2719 DYQAKGNSAQVSRF
-2729 VSAFTKMIL
+2729 VKMVL
-2738 NRVQSMYYTN
+2738 DKVQTRYVTN
-2748 YKFNPETRSGRFMNR
+2748 YRFDDSTRLGHVMNR
-2763 WSMLINKALSDGPF
+2763 WSVFLNKALSDGPF
-2777 IRSAATKYL
+2777 IRNAATKYL
-2786 GKILTIELARGN
+2786 GKILTIEVERGHV
-2798 ISLDEGMSDRV
+2798 SLDQGMSDEI
-2809 LEYFAEAVLVANE
+2809 LNYFAEAVVLANE

-2830 GADFMDAMKEKRP
+2830 GAEIMDTLKEKSP
-2843 VVYQAMRLFQ
+2843 IAYQALRIFQ
-2853 PFLNTSWNWFIEGMK
+2853 PFLNTSWNWFVEGLK
-2868 YTPLGLVTAIYRTVK
+2868 LTPLGWVTALYRTIK

-2891 DAKRAQGETVI
+2891 DSDRAKGKNVI
-2902 DSRLAGYLVRRDVGK
+2902 DSRLAAYLVRRDVGK
-2917 GIIGLALSM
+2917 AIIGTAFAILGG
-2926 IGAMLYAFGL
+2926 ILYAVGL
-2936 IGFDDDDT
+2936 IDLDEDDDN
-2944 SLYLLVGDIK
+2944 LYLYVGDIK

-2963 SSLLAGGMVAAFT
+2963 SSLLAGALVAAFT

-2989 NDIIFDGFFFK
+2989 NDVIFDGFFFK
-3000 DMVNNILYDNNFYEI
+3000 DIVNNALYDDNFYEI
-3015 MLGQMESILKSFVPQ
+3015 MLGQMESVLKSFIPQ
-3030 VWQLINREITGIIKN
+3030 VWQLIGREVTRDKITYK
-3045 EKISYRGSEWK
+3045 GSEWK

-3066 VPLQPFGERNIDPY
+3066 IPGSPFGERVIDPY
-3080 TGEVISKDTIPILGS
+3080 TGEVISKNTIPVLGS
-3095 LPAKFYFNKVSK
+3095 LPAKFYFNNVSK

-3159 VRTASGKYQIKQFSK
+3159 VKTASGKYQIKSFSQ
-3174 MTDDE
+3174 MTDAE
-3179 KNNIIDRLMDQN
+3179 KNNIIERLMDQN

-3198 YWTQELNHKYYAD
+3198 YWTQELNHKYYAN

>member
-50 YDKLINDISMDRN
+50 YDKLINDISGDKN
-63 FDVDMLQKSILSGAQ
+63 FNIDMLQKSILSGAQ

-84 IQKNAGKELDWH
+84 IQKNAGKDLDWH

-121 LVDRVVQQLNPQTG
+121 LIDRVVQQLNPQTG

-148 AYIQYQLDNAYA
+148 DYIQYQLDNAYA

-166 EQEVKRQE
+166 EQEIKRQE
-174 RENMSTGEKV
+174 RENMTTGEKV
-184 GHTIGATLAEFGEGV
+184 GHTIGAALAEFGEGV

-211 APFAAFAGMAKG
+211 APFAAFAGMAEGK
-223 ESWGDAYVDYYAE
+223 SWGDAYVDYYAE
-236 DSLTAMEKETVRA
+236 DGLTAMEKETVRA

-286 PSIVINVATGGAA
+286 PSIVINAATGGAA

-333 IGNAFVTSA
+333 ISNAFVTSA
-342 AEAVIEKGLAKFMG
+342 AEAVIEKGIAKFMG
-356 SSFVD
+356 SSFAD
-361 NLIGVG
+361 KLIGVG

-376 GITAK
+376 GITAES
-381 GISGILGKGGGIKYL
+381 ISGILGKGGGIKYL
-396 AKNALKEGAEEFL
+396 AKNALKEGLEEFV

-415 AINTFTGMIYEGYE
+415 TINTFTGMIYEGYE
-429 KEGFNFQTLID
+429 REGFNFQTLID

-451 MTGGGAF
+451 MTGGGAL
-458 VSRARGQGIDVS
+458 VSRARGQGVNVS
-470 YKPITGYDESGNPIF
+470 YKPITGHDKAGNPIF
-485 AEEAVSKEVKGL
+485 AEEAVKTEVKGL

-535 AYSTLTQLFSV
+535 AYSTLTQLFSI
-546 MGDVRAENALKVLNR
+546 MGDVRAENALNVLNR
-561 ITENEKRYRENY
+561 ITENEKYNREQYFTGSYRN
-573 PTRSYWDRQTYKSN
+573 RQTYKAR
-587 TRLDAKYLN
+587 TRYDAKYLN
-596 EFATTLQTQFDTLI
+596 EFATTLQTQFDTII
-610 AANNLKVKTEKL
+610 AANNLKIKTDKVKKS
-622 REKLDK
+622 LDK
-628 TKETLAEN
+628 AKEALAEN

-649 TSRELPKRE
+649 TSRKLPKRE

-731 LTESQLRGLIKDVTE
+731 LTESQLRGLVKDITE
-746 FTRKFTNKNMGR
+746 FTRKFTNKNMNR

-804 KKLTQEQKNIL
+804 VKLTQEQKNIL

-822 IKTEREPTIKAL
+822 VKTEREPTIKAL

-848 ILTNEDKQ
+848 ILTKEDKQ
-856 FLKRIAA
+856 FLKRVAA
-863 EKQRGQ
+863 EKQKGQ

-877 VGDFLFEET
+877 VGDFLLEESN
-886 DLIRYGN
+886 LLRYGN
-893 FTEEELA
+893 FSRKELA
-900 IIRQGRSD
+900 IIRQGRGD
-908 KATPVEKLRAVLLLN
+908 KATPTEKLRAVLLLN
-923 AANNNLAFKI
+923 VANVNLFARIGYIEKDYASFLNVIKYHYDFRQPI
-933 DKTKEYYQDFVD
+933 EKGIKTWLQHIYGFLDRNKDFVNHD
-945 EVNDYYRLGEK
+945 DLNDREDYELIKKYRNASK
-956 PNKNIFKW
+956 TTI
-964 LNTLDDF
+964 LNTPGLLAALEQAKNRELDRIDA
-971 LHDVPIRQKIQA
+971 LMK
-983 SEQYKLLDKYKYES
+983 
-997 ETEINDIPNL
+997 
-1007 AKDLEYSFESIVD
+1007 
-1020 DIQDWIY
+1020 
-1027 GLPKAKPSALT
+1027 GLPKSKPSALN

-1043 ADLQDSYDIADIQAI
+1043 ANLQDSYDIADIQAI
-1058 QDIEKAFFNRYGTTP
+1058 QDIEKAFFNRYGATP

-1078 TDIFALQNM
+1078 TDIFVLQDMKNVNIDAL
-1087 EGVNVDV
+1087 V
-1094 LFEDFN
+1094 EDFN
-1100 ASGAPNVEQF
+1100 VSGAPDMEQF
-1110 IIEKYESTFNDNY
+1110 IIQKYENAFDGNY
-1123 SAIIV
+1123 SAFVV
-1128 EDKEKVKQIK
+1128 EDDQKVKQIK
-1138 IAKRLEL
+1138 VAKRLAL
-1145 EGLFRKQYVD
+1145 EGLFRQEFIDDPQK
-1155 NPELLREQI
+1155 LRDQI
-1164 DSAGIFSPAGNK
+1164 LNDVNRV
-1176 IYSIKDFMSQSVDIL
+1176 YSIKDFMSKSVDIL
-1191 DRLGLDN
+1191 DRLGLDTLRVIFYDDPQRPGGYYIPGGN
-1198 IGVMFDYNTRKPAA
+1198 IYINIFD
-1212 YYVNGSNLIYV
+1212 NGR
-1223 NLAKVSDIIR
+1223 DIIST
-1233 IISHELNHWIQ
+1233 ISHELNHWIQ
-1244 YKMLLPIGGSAKA
+1244 YKMLLPISFGPDHV
-1257 IELNSQFAED
+1257 ELESQFAKD
-1267 IWNKYKDVVFYVH
+1267 IWDNYKDVIFYVIKNSD
-1280 RLVAGYRRTRDII
+1280 GYSIAQYIRSITEA
-1293 NDINVH
+1293 
-1299 SYSYEEIINSTDH
+1299 YSYR
-1312 NYDELREDIAYVA
+1312 ELLNKSSSHYYEYYNILGDTIRYVA
-1325 YLALEGELLADTGIG
+1325 YLALEGEVLAETGIV

-1350 VNNDTK
+1350 LNNNIR

-1367 STEFNSTTS
+1367 STEFSSRAS
-1376 FSESFDKSPRT
+1376 FSQHFDYLPRT
-1387 DVPVSDEAVRL
+1387 DIPVSDEAVRL
-1398 AELETFMNVQ
+1398 AELDTFMNVQ
-1408 AILED
+1408 AILEN

-1444 PSLRRK
+1444 PSLRRTL
-1450 YGATLTIDEVIH
+1450 GATLTIDEVIR

-1467 LAKSILNKI
+1467 LAKSILNKM

-1487 LRKYVEDHYPGIS
+1487 LRKYIEDHYPGIS

-1524 KAAKH
+1524 KAAKY
-1529 KDDMEDN
+1529 KDDMQDN

-1570 VGEDVDK
+1570 IGEDVDK

-1694 RSKPMYVTTEGGNT
+1694 RSKPIYVTTEGNNT

-1736 PSLNYKPHKL
+1736 PSLYYKPQKL

-1752 TDTGYT
+1752 ADTGYT
-1758 NVDKSGKWRRTVSRE
+1758 NVDKQGKWRRTVSRE

-1796 QRFIVSTTDNLDKI
+1796 QRFVVSTTDNLDKI

-1824 ESKLKKYLREANRGD
+1824 ERKLKDFLRTAERGD
-1839 IDNFTFRLLNNAFWH
+1839 IDNFTFRLINNAFYH
-1854 NSTFESFDE
+1854 NSTFDSFDE

-1895 NKLIDYNDLIETM
+1895 NKLIDYNDIIETM
-1908 SYKQFEEFINSPN
+1908 SYKQFEEFMNTPV

-1959 LVALSYFDGSI
+1959 LIALSYFDGSI
-1970 GSAYYIANVMRRTIK
+1970 GSAYYVANVMRRTVK

-2014 DTKDQFAD
+2014 DTRDQFAD

-2035 NNVTNE
+2035 NNVTDE

-2130 PFFPTIR
+2130 PFFPSIK
-2137 DGEIVHVAGKDSE
+2137 DGEVIHVAGKDSV

-2176 LKFVEKLNS
+2176 LKFVKNLNS
-2185 LNDAQLTVAYEPI
+2185 LNEAQLTVAYEPL

-2247 VFENLPKDVQDLF
+2247 VFDNLPKDVQDLF

-2301 MKTRNKLEVV
+2301 METRNKLEVV

-2337 KYQRREKLTL
+2337 KYQRREKAAV
-2347 ENANRVETVIA
+2347 NNPNRVETVIA
-2358 PVKEKRSKKGK
+2358 PIKEKRSKKGK

-2391 DRLKQLF
+2391 DILKRLF

-2434 HEVANFDQ
+2434 HEVANFHQ
-2442 FYEAN
+2442 FCEAN
-2447 KDTFLSLNRQD
+2447 KDTLLSLNRQD

-2464 FIENGAFTLSG
+2464 FIENGAFTLSSK
-2475 VENINK
+2475 NINK

-2487 YTLGYIIDA
+2487 YMIGYIIDA

-2503 WDFSIDEQNKFRKLY
+2503 WDFSISEQEKFRKLY
-2518 ESMAS
+2518 ESVGS
-2523 AFGSGLNAVKQMIDI
+2523 AFGSGLNAVGQMIDI

-2544 VTQRMLDDFGLSE
+2544 VTQRMLDDYGLSE
-2557 EDIQPAIDAATA
+2557 EDIRPAINAAEA
-2569 VQTYRGNNREELNAL
+2569 LQNYKGNNMEELNNL
-2584 AKRLNDEI
+2584 ANNLNNELVI
-2592 TNLQMRMLA
+2592 LQGKMLA
-2601 NNTRPRLFKDGKL
+2601 NDKRARIRIENGKL
-2614 VKQPGWVKELWE
+2614 VKQPGWVKQLWND
-2626 GIMNWRYV
+2626 IMNFRYN
-2634 AMLSSPMTWLRNIV
+2634 AMLSSPMTWLRNLL
-2648 SNVVQKNF
+2648 SNVVQKNYIR
-2656 LYGADILGDIFVP
+2656 LADFLGDIFIGE
-2669 KKLRE
+2669 KIRN
-2674 KVGMVREDNWDLAK
+2674 KVGMTREDNWDIAR
-2688 VKIDDRVKNFI
+2688 VKISDDVKNFI
-2699 QNNVLTHPLFKEL
+2699 NSSILTNPLLKDMF
-2712 YKNTSKY
+2712 NSVSKY
-2719 DYQAKGKSRE
+2719 DYQAKGNNAQVSRF
-2729 VSAFTKMIL
+2729 VKMVL
-2738 NRVQSMYYTN
+2738 DKVQTRYVTN
-2748 YKFNPETRSGRFMNR
+2748 HRFDDNTRLGHVMNR
-2763 WSMLINKALSDGPF
+2763 WSVFLNKALSDGPF

-2786 GKILTIELARGN
+2786 GKILTIEVERGHV
-2798 ISLDEGMSDRV
+2798 SLDQGMSDEI
-2809 LEYFAEAVLVANE
+2809 LNYFAEAVILANE

-2830 GADFMDAMKEKRP
+2830 GAEIMDTLKEKSP
-2843 VVYQAMRLFQ
+2843 IAYQALRIFQ
-2853 PFLNTSWNWFIEGMK
+2853 PFLNTSWNWFVEGLK
-2868 YTPLGLVTAIYRTVK
+2868 LTPLGWVSAIYRTIK

-2891 DAKRAQGETVI
+2891 DSDRAKGKNVI

-2917 GIIGLALSM
+2917 AIIGTAFSIL
-2926 IGAMLYAFGL
+2926 GAILYLVGL
-2936 IGFDDDDT
+2936 IDLDEDDDN
-2944 SLYLLVGDIK
+2944 LYLYVGDVK
-2954 IDISGIFGT
+2954 IDISGVFGT
-2963 SSLLAGGMVAAFT
+2963 SSLLAGALVAAFT

-2989 NDIIFDGFFFK
+2989 NDVIFDGFFFK
-3000 DMVNNILYDNNFYEI
+3000 DIVNNALYDDNFYEI
-3015 MLGQMESILKSFVPQ
+3015 MLGQMESVLKSFIPQ
-3030 VWQLINREITGIIKN
+3030 VWQLIGREVTRDKITYK
-3045 EKISYRGSEWK
+3045 GSEWK

-3066 VPLQPFGERNIDPY
+3066 VPGSPFGERVIDPY
-3080 TGEVISKDTIPILGS
+3080 TGEVISKNTIPVLGS
-3095 LPAKFYFNKVSK
+3095 LPAKFYFNNVSK

-3159 VRTASGKYQIKQFSK
+3159 VKTASGKYQIKQFSQ
-3174 MTDDE
+3174 MTDAE
-3179 KNNIIDRLMDQN
+3179 KNNIIERLMDQN

-3198 YWTQELNHKYYAD
+3198 YWTQELNHKYYAN

>member
-1 MQQAA
+1 MVNNMQQAA

-50 YDKLINDISMDRN
+50 YDKLINDISGDRN
-63 FDVDMLQKSILSGAQ
+63 FNVDMLQKSFLSGTQ

-84 IQKNAGKELDWH
+84 IQKNAGKDLDWH

-106 TAMLELYKSEADDTN
+106 TAMLDLYKSEADDTN

-135 QYEEVSLGKMSDR
+135 QYEDVSLGKMSDKD
-148 AYIQYQLDNAYA
+148 YIQYQLDNAYA

-166 EQEVKRQE
+166 EQEVRRQE

-184 GHTIGATLAEFGEGV
+184 GHTIGAALAEFGEGV

-211 APFAAFAGMAKG
+211 APFAAFAGMAEGK
-223 ESWGDAYVDYYAE
+223 SWGDAYVDYYAE
-236 DSLTAMEKETVRA
+236 DGLTSMEKETVRA

-286 PSIVINVATGGAA
+286 PSIVINAATGGAA

-333 IGNAFVTSA
+333 ISNAFVTSA

-356 SSFVD
+356 SSFAD

-381 GISGILGKGGGIKYL
+381 SISSILGKGGGIKYL
-396 AKNALKEGAEEFL
+396 AKNALKEGLEEFV

-415 AINTFTGMIYEGYE
+415 TINTFTGMIYEGYE

-440 SFFMGALMSVV
+440 SFFMGVLMSVV
-451 MTGGGAF
+451 MTGGGAL
-458 VSRARGQGIDVS
+458 VSRARGQGVNVS
-470 YKPITGYDESGNPIF
+470 YKPITGHDEAGNPIF
-485 AEEAVSKEVKGL
+485 AEEAVKTEVKGL

-520 FTSKRNLELAQQVYT
+520 FASKRNLELAQQVYT

-561 ITENEKRYRENY
+561 ITENEKYYREHY
-573 PTRSYWDRQTYKSN
+573 TARTYWNRLGYKIQTN
-587 TRLDAKYLN
+587 RDAKYLN

-610 AANNLKVKTEKL
+610 AANNLKVRTDKVK
-622 REKLDK
+622 KSLDK
-628 TKETLAEN
+628 AKEALAKN

-649 TSRELPKRE
+649 TSRKLPKRE

-676 AQKLVEKGYEW
+676 AQKLVQKGYEW

-731 LTESQLRGLIKDVTE
+731 LTESQLRGLVKDITE
-746 FTRKFTNKNMGR
+746 FTRKFTNKNMSR

-804 KKLTQEQKNIL
+804 TKLTQEQKNIL

-839 DYNDVGAAA
+839 DYNDVGVAA
-848 ILTNEDKQ
+848 ILTKEDKQ
-856 FLKRIAA
+856 FLKRVAA
-863 EKQRGQ
+863 EKQKGQ

-877 VGDFLFEET
+877 VGDFLFEES
-886 DLIRYGN
+886 DLIRYGG
-893 FTEEELA
+893 FTEEELV

-923 AANNNLAFKI
+923 AANDNLSVKI
-933 DKTKEYYQDFVD
+933 DKIEVHYQSFLD
-945 EVNDYYRLGEK
+945 EVNNYYHLGHK
-956 PNKNIFKW
+956 PNKHIFKW
-964 LNTLDDF
+964 LNTLDNF
-971 LHDVPIRQKIQA
+971 LHDVPIRQKVQA
-983 SEQYKLLDKYKYES
+983 TKQYKLLDKYRYES
-997 ETEINDIPNL
+997 ETKINTTPNL
-1007 AKDLEYSFESIVD
+1007 AEALEYSWKSIQNA
-1020 DIQDWIY
+1020 IEAWIY
-1027 GLPKAKPSALT
+1027 GLPKSKPSALT

-1043 ADLQDSYDIADIQAI
+1043 AYLQDSYDIADIQAI
-1058 QDIEKAFFNRYGTTP
+1058 QDIENAFFNRYGTTP
-1073 ATVLN
+1073 ETVLN
-1078 TDIFALQNM
+1078 TDVSVLQNM
-1087 EGVNVDV
+1087 KGVNMDV

-1100 ASGAPNVEQF
+1100 ASGAPNIEQF
-1110 IIEKYESTFNDNY
+1110 IIQKYENALNDNY
-1123 SAIIV
+1123 SAVVV
-1128 EDKEKVKQIK
+1128 EYMDKVKQIK
-1138 IAKRLEL
+1138 VAKRLEL
-1145 EGLFRKQYVD
+1145 EGLFRKEYVD
-1155 NPELLREQI
+1155 DPKRFREQI
-1164 DSAGIFSPAGNK
+1164 KSARK
-1176 IYSIKDFMSQSVDIL
+1176 RVYHIKDFMSQSVDIL
-1191 DRLGLDN
+1191 DKLGLDD
-1198 IGVMFDYNTRKPAA
+1198 IDIVFDYDPQGLLG
-1212 YYVNGSNLIYV
+1212 YYPFGEDYIYV
-1223 NLAKVSDIIR
+1223 NLAEADNLISV
-1233 IISHELNHWIQ
+1233 ISHELNHWIQ
-1244 YKMLLPIGGSAKA
+1244 YKMLLPTGGTSEA

-1267 IWNKYKDVVFYVH
+1267 IWNNYKDVVFYLYRIV
-1280 RLVAGYRRTRDII
+1280 LGYNQPRDVINGISALSYKDII
-1293 NDINVH
+1293 NYMDN
-1299 SYSYEEIINSTDH
+1299 N
-1312 NYDELREDIAYVA
+1312 LRKCIAHVA
-1325 YLALEGELLADTGIG
+1325 YLALEGELLANTGIV

-1350 VNNDTK
+1350 LNNNTR

-1367 STEFNSTTS
+1367 STEFNSTMS
-1376 FSESFDKSPRT
+1376 FSERFNKSPRT
-1387 DVPVSDEAVRL
+1387 DIPVSDEAVRL
-1398 AELETFMNVQ
+1398 AELDTFMNVL
-1408 AILED
+1408 AILEN

-1444 PSLRRK
+1444 PSLRRTL
-1450 YGATLTIDEVIH
+1450 GATLTIDEVIH

-1467 LAKSILNKI
+1467 LAKSILNKM

-1487 LRKYVEDHYPGIS
+1487 LRKYIEDHYPGIS

-1524 KAAKH
+1524 KAAKY

-1694 RSKPMYVTTEGGNT
+1694 RSKPIYVTTEGNNT

-1736 PSLNYKPHKL
+1736 PSLYYKPQKL

-1758 NVDKSGKWRRTVSRE
+1758 NVDKQGKWRRTVSRE

-1796 QRFIVSTTDNLDKI
+1796 QRFVVSTTDNLDKI

-1824 ESKLKKYLREANRGD
+1824 ERKLKDFLRTAERGD
-1839 IDNFTFRLLNNAFWH
+1839 IDNFTFRLINNAFYH
-1854 NSTFESFDE
+1854 NSTFDSFDE

-1895 NKLIDYNDLIETM
+1895 NKLIDYNDFIETM
-1908 SYKQFEEFINSPN
+1908 SYKQFEEFMNTPV

-1939 LKDGKIEEIAP
+1939 LIDGKIEEIAP

-1959 LVALSYFDGSI
+1959 LIALSYFDGSI
-1970 GSAYYIANVMRRTIK
+1970 GSAYYVANVMRRTVK

-2014 DTKDQFAD
+2014 DTRDQFAD

-2035 NNVTNE
+2035 NNVTDE

-2130 PFFPTIR
+2130 PFFPTIK
-2137 DGEIVHVAGKDSE
+2137 DGEVIHVAGKDSV

-2176 LKFVEKLNS
+2176 LKFVKNLNS
-2185 LNDAQLTVAYEPI
+2185 LNEAQLTVAYEPI

-2240 AIQAGDA
+2240 AIQAGEA

-2273 RKAKRLQLKPEAY
+2273 RKGKRLQLKPEAY

-2301 MKTRNKLEVV
+2301 MKTRDKLEIV
-2311 FSDIQGK
+2311 FSDIRGK

-2337 KYQRREKLTL
+2337 KYQRREKAAV
-2347 ENANRVETVIA
+2347 NNPNRVETVIA
-2358 PVKEKRSKKGK
+2358 PIKEKRSKKGK

-2391 DRLKQLF
+2391 DILKRLF

-2434 HEVANFDQ
+2434 HEVANFHQ
-2442 FYEAN
+2442 FCEAN
-2447 KDTFLSLNRQD
+2447 KDTLLSLNRQD

-2464 FIENGAFTLSG
+2464 FIENGAFTLSSK
-2475 VENINK
+2475 NINK

-2487 YTLGYIIDA
+2487 YMIGYIIDA

-2503 WDFSIDEQNKFRKLY
+2503 WDFSISEQEKFRKLY
-2518 ESMAS
+2518 ESVGS
-2523 AFGSGLNAVKQMIDI
+2523 AFGSGLNAVGQMIDI

-2544 VTQRMLDDFGLSE
+2544 VTQRMLDDYGLSE
-2557 EDIQPAIDAATA
+2557 EDIRPAINAAEA
-2569 VQTYRGNNREELNAL
+2569 LQNYKGNNMEELNNL
-2584 AKRLNDEI
+2584 ANNLNNELVI
-2592 TNLQMRMLA
+2592 LQGKMLA
-2601 NNTRPRLFKDGKL
+2601 NDKRARIRIKDGKL
-2614 VKQPGWVKELWE
+2614 VKQPGWVKQLWND
-2626 GIMNWRYV
+2626 IMNFRYN
-2634 AMLSSPMTWLRNIV
+2634 AMLSSPMTWLRNLL
-2648 SNVVQKNF
+2648 SNVVQKNYIR
-2656 LYGADILGDIFVP
+2656 LADFLGDIVIGE
-2669 KKLRE
+2669 KIRN
-2674 KVGMVREDNWDLAK
+2674 KVGMTREDNWDIAR
-2688 VKIDDRVKNFI
+2688 VKISDDVKNFI
-2699 QNNVLTHPLFKEL
+2699 NNSILTNPLLKDMF
-2712 YKNTSKY
+2712 NSVSKY
-2719 DYQAKGKSRE
+2719 DYQAKGNSAQVSRF
-2729 VSAFTKMIL
+2729 VKMVL
-2738 NRVQSMYYTN
+2738 DKVQTRYVTN
-2748 YKFNPETRSGRFMNR
+2748 YRFDDSTRLGHVMNR
-2763 WSMLINKALSDGPF
+2763 WSVFLNKALSDGPF

-2786 GKILTIELARGN
+2786 GKILTIEVERGHV
-2798 ISLDEGMSDRV
+2798 SLDQGMSDEI
-2809 LEYFAEAVLVANE
+2809 LNYFAEAVILANE

-2830 GADFMDAMKEKRP
+2830 GAEIMDTLKEKSP
-2843 VVYQAMRLFQ
+2843 IAYQALRIFQ
-2853 PFLNTSWNWFIEGMK
+2853 PFLNTSWNWFVEGLK
-2868 YTPLGLVTAIYRTVK
+2868 LTPLGWVSAIYRTIK

-2891 DAKRAQGETVI
+2891 DSDRAKGKNVI

-2917 GIIGLALSM
+2917 AIIGTAFAILGG
-2926 IGAMLYAFGL
+2926 ILYAVGL
-2936 IGFDDDDT
+2936 IDLDEDDDN
-2944 SLYLLVGDIK
+2944 LYLYVGDIK

-2963 SSLLAGGMVAAFT
+2963 SSLLAGALVAAFT

-2989 NDIIFDGFFFK
+2989 NDVIFDGFFFK
-3000 DMVNNILYDNNFYEI
+3000 DIVNNALYDDNFYEI
-3015 MLGQMESILKSFVPQ
+3015 MLGQMESVLKSFIPQ
-3030 VWQLINREITGIIKN
+3030 VWQLIGREVTRDKITYK
-3045 EKISYRGSEWK
+3045 GSEWK

-3066 VPLQPFGERNIDPY
+3066 IPGSPFGERVIDPY
-3080 TGEVISKDTIPILGS
+3080 TGEVISKNTIPVLGS
-3095 LPAKFYFNKVSK
+3095 LPAKFYFNIVSK

-3126 VNGVRYDLS
+3126 INGVRYDLS
-3135 NEAKIKNG
+3135 DEAKIKNG

-3159 VRTASGKYQIKQFSK
+3159 VRTASGKYQIKQFSQ
-3174 MTDDE
+3174 MTDAE
-3179 KNNIIDRLMDQN
+3179 KNNIIERLMDQN

-3198 YWTQELNHKYYAD
+3198 YWTQELNHKYYAN

>member
-1 MQQAA
+1 MANNMQQAA

-50 YDKLINDISMDRN
+50 YDKLINDISGDKN

-84 IQKNAGKELDWH
+84 IQKNAGKDLDWH

-135 QYEEVSLGKMSDR
+135 QYEEVSLGKMSDK

-166 EQEVKRQE
+166 EQEVRRQE

-367 GKAGAKGLR
+367 GRAGAKGLR

-396 AKNALKEGAEEFL
+396 AKNALKEGTEEFL
-409 QDFSTQ
+409 QDLGTQ
-415 AINTFTGMIYEGYE
+415 TINTFTGMIYEGYE
-429 KEGFNFQTLID
+429 KDGFNFQTLID
-440 SFFMGALMSVV
+440 SFFMGALMSAV

-458 VSRARGQGIDVS
+458 VSRARGQGIGVS
-470 YKPITGYDESGNPIF
+470 YKPITEYDDAGNPIF

-561 ITENEKRYRENY
+561 ITENEKYNREHY
-573 PTRSYWDRQTYKSN
+573 PTRSYWDRQTYREN

-610 AANNLKVKTEKL
+610 AASNLKVKTEKL

-649 TSRELPKRE
+649 TSRTLPKRE

-804 KKLTQEQKNIL
+804 AKLTQEQKNIL

-848 ILTNEDKQ
+848 ILTQEDKQ
-856 FLKRIAA
+856 FLKRVAA
-863 EKQRGQ
+863 EKQKGQ

-877 VGDFLFEET
+877 VGDFLFEESN
-886 DLIRYGN
+886 LLRYGN
-893 FTEEELA
+893 FSRKELA

-908 KATPVEKLRAVLLLN
+908 KATPTEKLRAVLLLN
-923 AANNNLAFKI
+923 VANVNLFARIEYIKNNYANFLNIIKYYSDFRYPIEKSI
-933 DKTKEYYQDFVD
+933 KTWLQHIYDFLNRNKDFVNHD
-945 EVNDYYRLGEK
+945 NLNDREDYELIKKYRNASK
-956 PNKNIFKW
+956 TTI
-964 LNTLDDF
+964 LNTPGLLATLEQAKNRELDRIDAF
-971 LHDVPIRQKIQA
+971 MK
-983 SEQYKLLDKYKYES
+983 
-997 ETEINDIPNL
+997 
-1007 AKDLEYSFESIVD
+1007 
-1020 DIQDWIY
+1020 

-1043 ADLQDSYDIADIQAI
+1043 ANLQGSYDIADVQAL
-1058 QDIEKAFFNRYGTTP
+1058 QDIEKEFFNRYGATP

-1078 TDIFALQNM
+1078 TDIFALQEMKN
-1087 EGVNVDV
+1087 VNIDALV
-1094 LFEDFN
+1094 EDFN
-1100 ASGAPNVEQF
+1100 VSGAPDIEQF
-1110 IIEKYESTFNDNY
+1110 IIQKYENAFDGNY
-1123 SAIIV
+1123 SAFVV
-1128 EDKEKVKQIK
+1128 EDDQKVKQIK
-1138 IAKRLEL
+1138 VAKRLAL
-1145 EGLFRKQYVD
+1145 EGLFRQEFID
-1155 NPELLREQI
+1155 DPEKLRDQI
-1164 DSAGIFSPAGNK
+1164 LNDTDRV
-1176 IYSIKDFMSQSVDIL
+1176 YSIKDFMSQSVDIL
-1191 DRLGLDN
+1191 DRLGLDRLR
-1198 IGVMFDYNTRKPAA
+1198 VVFYHDPQRPAG
-1212 YYVNGSNLIYV
+1212 YYVPGGHIYINLFGYTR
-1223 NLAKVSDIIR
+1223 DIIFT
-1233 IISHELNHWIQ
+1233 ISHELNHWIQ
-1244 YKMLLPIGGSAKA
+1244 YKMLLPISFGSDHV
-1257 IELNSQFAED
+1257 ELESQFAED
-1267 IWNKYKDVVFYVH
+1267 IWDNYKDVIFYVIKNSAGPS
-1280 RLVAGYRRTRDII
+1280 VAQYLRSLTEA
-1293 NDINVH
+1293 
-1299 SYSYEEIINSTDH
+1299 YSYREMLNELSFHPNM
-1312 NYDELREDIAYVA
+1312 YDIVGDAIRYVA
-1325 YLALEGELLADTGIG
+1325 YLALEGEILAETGIA
-1340 QKSLVKGYSF
+1340 QKSLVKGYSLL
-1350 VNNDTK
+1350 NNDRL

-1376 FSESFDKSPRT
+1376 FSQHFEDSPRT
-1387 DVPVSDEAVRL
+1387 NIPVSDEAVRL

-1408 AILED
+1408 AILD
-1413 EGYLKEEYA
+1413 NEGYLDEEYA
-1422 HNMYHTRLSRMDGS
+1422 HGMYHTRLSRMDGS

-1450 YGATLTIDEVIH
+1450 YGAVLTIDEIIH

-1467 LAKSILNKI
+1467 LAKSILNKM

-1487 LRKYVEDHYPGIS
+1487 LRKYIEDHYPGIS

-1536 SLVKELSSKKATFS
+1536 SLVKELSSKNATFS

-1629 VTPFMIEDMKKHR
+1629 VTPFMLEDMKKHR
-1642 PELFEKAELR
+1642 PELFKKAELR

-1676 YMLNSAEQ
+1676 YMLNGAEQ

-1694 RSKPMYVTTEGGNT
+1694 RSKPIYVTTEGNNT

-1736 PSLNYKPHKL
+1736 PSLYYKPQKL

-1752 TDTGYT
+1752 ADTGYT
-1758 NVDKSGKWRRTVSRE
+1758 NVDKQGKWRRTVSRE

-1796 QRFIVSTTDNLDKI
+1796 QRFVVSTTDNLDKI

-1824 ESKLKKYLREANRGD
+1824 ERKLKDILRTAERGD
-1839 IDNFTFRLLNNAFWH
+1839 IDNFTFRLINNAFYH
-1854 NSTFESFDE
+1854 NSTFDSFDE

-1885 YWAVVGVFAN
+1885 YWAVVGAFAN

-1908 SYKQFEEFINSPN
+1908 SYKQFEEFMNTPA

-1927 EILNRETKFDRY
+1927 DILNREIKFDRY
-1939 LKDGKIEEIAP
+1939 LIDGKIEEIAP

-1959 LVALSYFDGSI
+1959 LIALSYFDGSI
-1970 GSAYYIANVMRRTIK
+1970 GSAYYVANVMRRTVK

-1995 DLSLFATTE
+1995 DLSLFATTD

-2014 DTKDQFAD
+2014 DTRDQFAN

-2035 NNVTNE
+2035 NNVTDE
-2041 FATMEEYRNMG
+2041 FSTMEEYRNMG

-2137 DGEIVHVAGKDSE
+2137 DGEVVHVAGKDSV

-2185 LNDAQLTVAYEPI
+2185 LNDAQLTVAYEPL

-2206 QNIVNVDSAVNY
+2206 QNIVSVDSAVNY

-2240 AIQAGDA
+2240 AIQAGEA

-2301 MKTRNKLEVV
+2301 MKTRNTLEVV

-2458 VLDIID
+2458 VLDIVD

-2592 TNLQMRMLA
+2592 TNLQKRMLA
-2601 NNTRPRLFKDGKL
+2601 NNTRPRLIKDGKL

-2656 LYGADILGDIFVP
+2656 LYAADILGDIFVP

-2674 KVGMVREDNWDLAK
+2674 KAGMVREDSWDLAK
-2688 VKIDDRVKNFI
+2688 VKIDDRVKSFI
-2699 QNNVLTHPLFKEL
+2699 ENNVLTHPLFKEL
-2712 YKNTSKY
+2712 YRGTSKY
-2719 DYQAKGKSRE
+2719 DYQAKGKSRQ

-2738 NRVQSMYYTN
+2738 NRVESMYYTN

-2763 WSMLINKALSDGPF
+2763 WSLLINKALSDGPF

-2786 GKILTIELARGN
+2786 GKILTIELERGN

-2868 YTPLGLVTAIYRTVK
+2868 YTPLGLVTAIYRTVR

-2891 DAKRAQGETVI
+2891 DAKRAQGETVV
-2902 DSRLAGYLVRRDVGK
+2902 DSRLAGYLVRRDIGK

-2963 SSLLAGGMVAAFT
+2963 SSLLAGGMIAAFT

-3030 VWQLINREITGIIKN
+3030 VWQLIGREATRDKITYK
-3045 EKISYRGSEWK
+3045 GSEWK

-3066 VPLQPFGERNIDPY
+3066 VPGSPFGERVIDPY

-3126 VNGVRYDLS
+3126 VNGVRYNLS

-3159 VRTASGKYQIKQFSK
+3159 VRTASGKYQIKPFSK

-3198 YWTQELNHKYYAD
+3198 YWTQELNHKYYAN

>member
-20 GIDVKA
+20 GIGVKA

-50 YDKLINDISMDRN
+50 YDKLINDISMDKN

-84 IQKNAGKELDWH
+84 IQKNAGKDLDWH

-106 TAMLELYKSEADDTN
+106 TAMLELYKSEADDKN
-121 LVDRVVQQLNPQTG
+121 LVERVVQQLNPQTG
-135 QYEEVSLGKMSDR
+135 QYEEVNLGKMSDK

-160 IRDLQI
+160 IRDLEI
-166 EQEVKRQE
+166 EQEIIRQE
-174 RENMSTGEKV
+174 RENMSTAEKF
-184 GHTIGATLAEFGEGV
+184 GHTIAATLAEFGEGV
-199 LSALTGLLDFIA
+199 LSALTGILDAIA
-211 APFAAFAGMAKG
+211 APFAAFHAMRTEGK
-223 ESWGDAYVDYYAE
+223 SWEEAYVDYYAN
-236 DSLTAMEKETVRA
+236 DSLTSMEKEAIR
-249 EMDKWL
+249 DKL
-255 VEKTLFYDDNGNPT
+255 TEYEVQNSLFYDDNGNAT

-281 IGMMI
+281 MGMMI
-286 PSIVINVATGGAA
+286 PSIAINVLSGGAA
-299 SGVAFASFYASI
+299 SGLAFGSFYASI

-326 DSPSWLQ
+326 DSPAWLK

-342 AEAVIEKGLAKFMG
+342 AEAVIEKGLGKLMG
-356 SSFVD
+356 SS
-361 NLIGVG
+361 LIDRWMGSGV
-367 GKAGAKGLR
+367 KKGL
-376 GITAK
+376 GKVTQK
-381 GISGILGKGGGIKYL
+381 SISNILKKGGGLAYL
-396 AKNALKEGAEEFL
+396 AKSSLKEGLEEFL
-409 QDFSTQ
+409 QDGSTML
-415 AINTFTGMIYEGYE
+415 IDTFTGMIYEGYE
-429 KEGFNFQTLID
+429 RNGFNFQTLVD
-440 SFFMGALMSVV
+440 SFFMGTLMSVV
-451 MTGGGAF
+451 MTGGGVAL
-458 VSRARGQGIDVS
+458 SRVRRQGISLQERVQKFDDNGNPVVDAQGNPVYETRTVEARG
-470 YKPITGYDESGNPIF
+470 
-485 AEEAVSKEVKGL
+485 L
-497 KYMALSEVFAEF
+497 RYMALNEIFSEFK
-509 RSATDKLKKEK
+509 SATDKLQKEK
-520 FTSKRNLELAQQVYT
+520 FTSTKNIELAQEVYN
-535 AYSTLTQLFSV
+535 AYSTMTQFFGV
-546 MGDVRAENALKVLNR
+546 IGEARTQNALKLLNR
-561 ITENEKRYRENY
+561 VVENEQDYRSRYTSN
-573 PTRSYWDRQTYKSN
+573 SYFDRQTRKSLSRRN
-587 TRLDAKYLN
+587 AADLNAYAKSLSTDF
-596 EFATTLQTQFDTLI
+596 ETMI
-610 AANNLKVKTEKL
+610 AANNLKVKAERVSKNL
-622 REKLDK
+622 NNV
-628 TKETLAEN
+628 KETLAQN
-636 GVTKAIAVEGKDS
+636 GVTKAVAVEGKDS
-649 TSRELPKRE
+649 TSRTLPKRE

-704 VSEKWLENYSTSEIY
+704 VSEKWLENYSTNEIY

-731 LTESQLRGLIKDVTE
+731 LTESQLRGLVKDITE
-746 FTRKFTNKNMGR
+746 FTRKFTNKNMSR

-804 KKLTQEQKNIL
+804 TKLTQEQKNIL

-834 INWGF
+834 INWGM

-848 ILTNEDKQ
+848 ILTKEDKQ
-856 FLKRIAA
+856 FLKRVAA

-877 VGDFLFEET
+877 VGDFLFEES

-908 KATPVEKLRAVLLLN
+908 KATAVEKLRAVLLLN
-923 AANNNLAFKI
+923 AANDNLSVNIDRIEASYASFLEDINELYNNPDIHENIHVDLQYALNYFLYDSSVELREKI
-933 DKTKEYYQDFVD
+933 FSTE
-945 EVNDYYRLGEK
+945 E
-956 PNKNIFKW
+956 
-964 LNTLDDF
+964 
-971 LHDVPIRQKIQA
+971 
-983 SEQYKLLDKYKYES
+983 YKLCDKYGH
-997 ETEINDIPNL
+997 TPTQTILQTPNL
-1007 AKDLEYSFESIVD
+1007 AKALEQSFKAIVD
-1020 DIQDWIY
+1020 NIEAWIY
-1027 GLPKAKPSALT
+1027 GLPKSKPSALT
-1038 ISLSS
+1038 ISLNT
-1043 ADLQDSYDIADIQAI
+1043 ACLQNYHDIADIQAI

-1073 ATVLN
+1073 ETVLN
-1078 TDIFALQNM
+1078 TDVFALQKM
-1087 EGVNVDV
+1087 KGVNMDV

-1100 ASGAPNVEQF
+1100 ASGAPNMEQF
-1110 IIEKYESTFNDNY
+1110 IIQKYESTFNGNY
-1123 SAIIV
+1123 SAVVMEPVI
-1128 EDKEKVKQIK
+1128 DVKLVVV
-1138 IAKRLEL
+1138 AKRLEL

-1155 NPELLREQI
+1155 DPEILRNQI
-1164 DSAGIFSPAGNK
+1164 KSNYSTGKNV
-1176 IYSIKDFMSQSVDIL
+1176 YSIKDFISQSVDVL
-1191 DRLGLDN
+1191 DKLGLDN
-1198 IGVMFDYNTRKPAA
+1198 VRVMFEYDPRGAEG
-1212 YYVNGSNLIYV
+1212 YYVYGTNYIHV
-1223 NLAKVSDIIR
+1223 NLAKTDNIISD
-1233 IISHELNHWIQ
+1233 ISHELNHWIQ
-1244 YKMLLPIGGSAKA
+1244 YKMLLPGGGSSRA

-1280 RLVAGYRRTRDII
+1280 RLVVGYNRTRDII
-1293 NDINVH
+1293 NDINAR
-1299 SYSYEEIINSTDH
+1299 SYSYKEIINSTD
-1312 NYDELREDIAYVA
+1312 YDYNELRKDIAYVA
-1325 YLALEGELLADTGIG
+1325 YLALEGELLANTGIV

-1350 VNNDTK
+1350 INNNTR

-1367 STEFNSTTS
+1367 STEFNSTMS
-1376 FSESFDKSPRT
+1376 FSERFDKSPRT
-1387 DVPVSDEAVRL
+1387 DIPVSDEAVRL
-1398 AELETFMNVQ
+1398 AELDTFMNVQ
-1408 AILED
+1408 AILEN

-1444 PSLRRK
+1444 PSLRRTL
-1450 YGATLTIDEVIH
+1450 GATLTIDEVIH

-1467 LAKSILNKI
+1467 LAKSILSKM

-1487 LRKYVEDHYPGIS
+1487 LRKYIEDHYPGIS

-1524 KAAKH
+1524 KAAKY
-1529 KDDMEDN
+1529 KDDMQDN
-1536 SLVKELSSKKATFS
+1536 SLVKELSSKNATFS

-1642 PELFEKAELR
+1642 PELFENAELR

-1667 DTRIIQDYI
+1667 DARIIQDYI
-1676 YMLNSAEQ
+1676 YMLNSAEL

-1694 RSKPMYVTTEGGNT
+1694 RSKPIYVTTEGGNT

-1722 RYETKVLD
+1722 RYETKILD

-1736 PSLNYKPHKL
+1736 PSLYYKPHKL

-1752 TDTGYT
+1752 DDTGYT
-1758 NVDKSGKWRRTVSRE
+1758 NVDKQGKWRRTVSRE

-1796 QRFIVSTTDNLDKI
+1796 QRFVVSTTDNLDKI

-1824 ESKLKKYLREANRGD
+1824 ERKLKDFLRTAERGD
-1839 IDNFTFRLLNNAFWH
+1839 IDNFTFRLINNAFYH
-1854 NSTFESFDE
+1854 NSTFDSFDE

-1876 EKMTEPIRR
+1876 EKMKEPIRR

-1895 NKLIDYNDLIETM
+1895 NKLIDYNDIIETM
-1908 SYKQFEEFINSPN
+1908 SYKQFEEFMNTPA

-1927 EILNRETKFDRY
+1927 EILNRETKFGRF
-1939 LKDGKIEEIAP
+1939 LIDGKIEEIAP
-1950 DDTTKQDMR
+1950 DPEVIKDMR
-1959 LVALSYFDGSI
+1959 LITLSYFDGSI
-1970 GSAYYIANVMRRTIK
+1970 GSAYYVANVMRRTIK
-1985 NFQGKNHKKS
+1985 HFQGKNHKKS
-1995 DLSLFATTE
+1995 NLSLYATTE
-2004 KGDEIGDSVA
+2004 KGDELKDSIA
-2014 DTKDQFAD
+2014 DKSDNFANVDGQISEISNDLQKSAKDEF
-2022 INGSISDVSNELQ
+2022 ISIEQ
-2035 NNVTNE
+2035 
-2041 FATMEEYRNMG
+2041 YRDMG
-2052 KGTNSISDPEQYFVE
+2052 KGTNSISDPEQYFVQN
-2067 KLSSATTVEEMKE
+2067 LSSATTAEEMRE

-2091 ILATHL
+2091 ILAIQK
-2097 LETDEKFKKK
+2097 LETDERFKKRFAS
-2107 LTGRLREGWLD
+2107 RLREGWTE
-2118 IATSIIIYGTNS
+2118 IATSIIIYGTKS
-2130 PFFPTIR
+2130 PFFPTIKN
-2137 DGEIVHVAGKDSE
+2137 GEVMHVAGEYSE

-2163 FLMKLHNDRRKNL
+2163 FLMNMHAARRKGL
-2176 LKFVEKLNS
+2176 EKFTEKLDA
-2185 LNDAQLTVAYEPI
+2185 LNDAQLTVAYEPL

-2206 QNIVNVDSAVNY
+2206 QNIVSVDSAVNY

-2240 AIQAGDA
+2240 AIQAGEA

-2391 DRLKQLF
+2391 DKLKQLF

-2458 VLDIID
+2458 VLDIVD

-2569 VQTYRGNNREELNAL
+2569 VQTYQGNNREELNAL

-2592 TNLQMRMLA
+2592 TNLQKKMLA

-2656 LYGADILGDIFVP
+2656 LYAADILGDIFVP

-2674 KVGMVREDNWDLAK
+2674 KAGMVREDNWDLAK
-2688 VKIDDRVKNFI
+2688 VKIDDRVKTFI
-2699 QNNVLTHPLFKEL
+2699 ENNVLTHPLFKEL
-2712 YKNTSKY
+2712 YRGTSKY

-2738 NRVQSMYYTN
+2738 NRVESMYYTN

-2763 WSMLINKALSDGPF
+2763 WSLLINKALSDGPF

-2786 GKILTIELARGN
+2786 GKILTIELERGN

-2868 YTPLGLVTAIYRTVK
+2868 YTPLGLVTAIYRTIK

-2891 DAKRAQGETVI
+2891 DAKRAQGETII

-2917 GIIGLALSM
+2917 GIIGLALSI
-2926 IGAMLYAFGL
+2926 IGGMLYAFGL

-2944 SLYLLVGDIK
+2944 SLYLLIGDIK

-2963 SSLLAGGMVAAFT
+2963 SSLLAGGMIAAFT

-3015 MLGQMESILKSFVPQ
+3015 LLGQMESILKSFVPQ
-3030 VWQLINREITGIIKN
+3030 VWQLIGREATRDKITYK
-3045 EKISYRGSEWK
+3045 GSEWK

-3066 VPLQPFGERNIDPY
+3066 VPGSPFGERNIDPY
-3080 TGEVISKDTIPILGS
+3080 TGEVISKDTIPVLGS

-3159 VRTASGKYQIKQFSK
+3159 VKTASGKYQIKQFSQ
-3174 MTDDE
+3174 MTDAE
-3179 KNNIIDRLMDQN
+3179 KNNIIERLMDQN

-3198 YWTQELNHKYYAD
+3198 YWTQELNHKYYAN

>member
-1 MQQAA
+1 MANNMQQAA

-20 GIDVKA
+20 GIDVRA
-26 DSVEPTESTR
+26 DGVEPTESTR

-50 YDKLINDISMDRN
+50 YDKLINDISIDKN
-63 FDVDMLQKSILSGAQ
+63 FNVDMLQKSILSGTQ

-84 IQKNAGKELDWH
+84 IQKNAGKDLDWH

-106 TAMLELYKSEADDTN
+106 TMMLELYKIEADDTN
-121 LVDRVVQQLNPQTG
+121 LVDRGVVQQFNPQTG
-135 QYEEVSLGKMSDR
+135 QYEEVNLGKMSDK

-160 IRDLQI
+160 IRDLEI
-166 EQEVKRQE
+166 EQEIRRQE

-184 GHTIGATLAEFGEGV
+184 GHTIGAALAEFGEGV

-211 APFAAFAGMAKG
+211 APYAAFAGMAEGK
-223 ESWGDAYVDYYAE
+223 SWGDAYVDYYAE
-236 DSLTAMEKETVRA
+236 NGLTAMEKETVRA

-255 VEKTLFYDDNGNPT
+255 VEKTLFYDDKGNPT

-326 DSPSWLQ
+326 DSPSWLK
-333 IGNAFVTSA
+333 ITNAAITSS
-342 AEAVIEKGLAKFMG
+342 AEAVIEVGLSKFLG

-361 NLIGVG
+361 NLIGIG

-376 GITAK
+376 GVTAES
-381 GISGILGKGGGIKYL
+381 ISGILGRGGGIKYL
-396 AKNALKEGAEEFL
+396 AKNAFKEGAEEFL
-409 QDFSTQ
+409 QDLGTQ
-415 AINTFTGMIYEGYE
+415 TINTFTGMIYEGYE
-429 KEGFNFQTLID
+429 REGINFQTLID
-440 SFFMGALMSVV
+440 SFLMGALMSVV

-458 VSRARGQGIDVS
+458 VSRVRRQGIDAS
-470 YKPITGYDESGNPIF
+470 YRPVIDYDEAGNPVF
-485 AEEAVSKEVKGL
+485 AEKAISKEVKGL

-520 FTSKRNLELAQQVYT
+520 FASKRNLKLAQQVYT
-535 AYSTLTQLFSV
+535 AYSTLTQFFSV
-546 MGDVRAENALKVLNR
+546 IGDVRAENALKVLNR
-561 ITENEKRYRENY
+561 ITENEKQYREHY
-573 PTRSYWDRQTYKSN
+573 PTRSRWDRRMYKALTY
-587 TRLDAKYLN
+587 RDAGYLN
-596 EFATTLQTQFDTLI
+596 KFAATLQTQFDTLI
-610 AANNLKVKTEKL
+610 AANNLKVKIDRVLKS
-622 REKLDK
+622 LDK
-628 TKETLAEN
+628 VKETLAEN
-636 GVTKAIAVEGKDS
+636 GVTKAVAVEGKDS
-649 TSRELPKRE
+649 TSRDLPKRE

-704 VSEKWLENYSTSEIY
+704 VSEKWLENYSTNEIY
-719 QFLVQQ
+719 QFLTQQ

-731 LTESQLRGLIKDVTE
+731 LTESQLRGLIKDITD
-746 FTRKFTNKNMGR
+746 FTRKFANKNMSR

-784 RKHKRFVFRMHN
+784 KKHKRFVFRMHN

-804 KKLTQEQKNIL
+804 TKLTQEQKNIL

-822 IKTEREPTIKAL
+822 VKTEREPTIKAL
-834 INWGF
+834 INWGM

-848 ILTNEDKQ
+848 ILTKEDKQ

-863 EKQRGQ
+863 EKQKGQ

-877 VGDFLFEET
+877 VGDFLFEES

-923 AANNNLAFKI
+923 AANDNLSTQIDGIKKDYEEFLQEIESYKI
-933 DKTKEYYQDFVD
+933 KYPY
-945 EVNDYYRLGEK
+945 
-956 PNKNIFKW
+956 
-964 LNTLDDF
+964 
-971 LHDVPIRQKIQA
+971 
-983 SEQYKLLDKYKYES
+983 EQYPNFWLQEVYKFCAYHKNLIDIDNDADYKLINRYRNEAVKDSVTLSNLLWQSISRELDKIE
-997 ETEINDIPNL
+997 
-1007 AKDLEYSFESIVD
+1007 AFVH
-1020 DIQDWIY
+1020 
-1027 GLPKAKPSALT
+1027 GLPKSKPSALT

-1043 ADLQDSYDIADIQAI
+1043 ADLQDSYDIADIQTI

-1078 TDIFALQNM
+1078 TDVFTLQNM
-1087 EGVNVDV
+1087 KGVNIDV

-1100 ASGAPNVEQF
+1100 ASGAPDIEQF
-1110 IIEKYESTFNDNY
+1110 IIQKYENAFNNNY
-1123 SAIIV
+1123 SAIII
-1128 EDKEKVKQIK
+1128 EDKNKVKQIK
-1138 IAKRLEL
+1138 VAKRLEL

-1155 NPELLREQI
+1155 DPELLREQI
-1164 DSAGIFSPAGNK
+1164 LSAGGGV
-1176 IYSIKDFMSQSVDIL
+1176 YSIKSFMSQSVDIL
-1191 DRLGLDN
+1191 DKLGLDDVDIVFEN
-1198 IGVMFDYNTRKPAA
+1198 DPQGPDGYYLNGDDY
-1212 YYVNGSNLIYV
+1212 IYV
-1223 NLAKVSDIIR
+1223 NLAKTSDIIS

-1244 YKMLLPIGGSAKA
+1244 YKMLLPSGGSPRA

-1267 IWNKYKDVVFYVH
+1267 IWNKYGDVVLYIH
-1280 RLVAGYRRTRDII
+1280 RLKAGYDNTRYVMNYIRE
-1293 NDINVH
+1293 H
-1299 SYSYEEIINSTDH
+1299 SYSYKEIINNTNNDF
-1312 NYDELREDIAYVA
+1312 DTLRQSIAYVA
-1325 YLALEGELLADTGIG
+1325 YLALEGELLANTGVV

-1350 VNNDTK
+1350 VNNATR
-1356 DKVRSPEGKIL
+1356 DKVRSTEGKIL
-1367 STEFNSTTS
+1367 STEFNSTVS
-1376 FSESFDKSPRT
+1376 FSERFDSSSRT
-1387 DVPVSDEAVRL
+1387 DIPVSDEAVRL
-1398 AELETFMNVQ
+1398 AELETFMNVH
-1408 AILED
+1408 AILEN

-1436 EIILSLIQ
+1436 DIILSLIQ
-1444 PSLRRK
+1444 PSLRRTL
-1450 YGATLTIDEVIH
+1450 GATLTIDEIIH
-1462 NPHAY
+1462 NPRAY
-1467 LAKSILNKI
+1467 LAESVLNKM
-1476 TDFSEPAVAAF
+1476 TNFSESAVAEF
-1487 LRKYVEDHYPGIS
+1487 LRQYIEEHYPGIS
-1500 IDRERANHTYVFVD
+1500 IDRERTNHTYVFVD
-1514 NDSFDDLYNA
+1514 NDSFDDIYNP
-1524 KAAKH
+1524 KAAKY

-1536 SLVKELSSKKATFS
+1536 SLVKELSSKNATFS

-1577 TETIEVKGKPIIKI
+1577 TETIEVKGKPVIKI

-1642 PELFEKAELR
+1642 PELFENAELR

-1667 DTRIIQDYI
+1667 DARIIQDYI
-1676 YMLNSAEQ
+1676 YMLNGAEL
-1684 EAYGIRRNFI
+1684 EAYGIRRNYI
-1694 RSKPMYVTTEGGNT
+1694 RSKPVYVTTEGGNT

-1722 RYETKVLD
+1722 RYETKILD

-1736 PSLNYKPHKL
+1736 PSLHYKPHKL
-1746 SAKILD
+1746 SAKILES
-1752 TDTGYT
+1752 DTGYT
-1758 NVDKSGKWRRTVSRE
+1758 NVDKQGKWRRTVSRE

-1796 QRFIVSTTDNLDKI
+1796 QRFVVSTTDNLDKI

-1824 ESKLKKYLREANRGD
+1824 ERKLKDFLRTAKKGD
-1839 IDNFTFRLLNNAFWH
+1839 IDNFTFRLINNAFYH
-1854 NSTFESFDE
+1854 NSTFDSFDE
-1863 VIDFI
+1863 VIEFI

-1908 SYKQFEEFINSPN
+1908 SYKQFEEFMNTPA

-1939 LKDGKIEEIAP
+1939 LIDGKIEEIAP

-1970 GSAYYIANVMRRTIK
+1970 GSAYYVANVMRRAVK

-1995 DLSLFATTE
+1995 DLSLFAVTS
-2004 KGDEIGDSVA
+2004 KGDEVGESVA
-2014 DTKDQFAD
+2014 DKTDQFAN

-2035 NNVTNE
+2035 NNVTDE

-2067 KLSSATTVEEMKE
+2067 KLSSAATAEEMKE

-2091 ILATHL
+2091 ILAMHL
-2097 LETDEKFKKK
+2097 LETDERFKKK

-2137 DGEIVHVAGKDSE
+2137 DGEVIHVAGKDST
-2150 HKGVEIEDIEDVK
+2150 HKGVEIENIEDVK
-2163 FLMKLHNDRRKNL
+2163 FLMKLHNDRRKTL

-2218 AQKNTYIGLRRRIKT
+2218 AQKNTYTGLRRRIKT

-2240 AIQAGDA
+2240 AIQAGEA

-2301 MKTRNKLEVV
+2301 MKTRDKLEIV

-2337 KYQRREKLTL
+2337 KYQRREKQTL
-2347 ENANRVETVIA
+2347 ENANRVETVITPA
-2358 PVKEKRSKKGK
+2358 KEKRSKRGK
-2369 VTYKDTTDT
+2369 VAYKDTTDT
-2378 PNQFTV
+2378 PNKFTV

-2434 HEVANFDQ
+2434 HEIANFDQ

-2447 KDTFLSLNRQD
+2447 KDTLSSLNRQD
-2458 VLDIID
+2458 VLDIVD

-2496 ARNNHNE
+2496 ARNNHNG
-2503 WDFSIDEQNKFRKLY
+2503 WDFSISEQERFRKLY

-2523 AFGSGLNAVKQMIDI
+2523 AFGSGLNAVKQMIDV

-2584 AKRLNDEI
+2584 AERLNNEI
-2592 TNLQMRMLA
+2592 NNLQKKMLA
-2601 NNTRPRLFKDGKL
+2601 NNARPRLFKNGKL

-2656 LYGADILGDIFVP
+2656 LYSADILGDIFVP

-2674 KVGMVREDNWDLAK
+2674 KVGMVREDNWDLAR

-2699 QNNVLTHPLFKEL
+2699 ENNVLTHPLFKEL

-2738 NRVQSMYYTN
+2738 DRVESMYYTN
-2748 YKFNPETRSGRFMNR
+2748 YKFNPDTRSGRFMNR

-2786 GKILTIELARGN
+2786 GKILTIELERGN

-2883 FEKYVDKL
+2883 FERYVDKL
-2891 DAKRAQGETVI
+2891 DTKRAQGKTVI

-2917 GIIGLALSM
+2917 GIIGLALSI

-2944 SLYLLVGDIK
+2944 SLYLLAGDIK

-2963 SSLLAGGMVAAFT
+2963 SSLLAGGMVAAFS

-3000 DMVNNILYDNNFYEI
+3000 DMVNNALYDDNFYEI
-3015 MLGQMESILKSFVPQ
+3015 LLGQMESILKSFVPQ
-3030 VWQLINREITGIIKN
+3030 VWQLIGREATRDKVTY
-3045 EKISYRGSEWK
+3045 KGSEWK

-3066 VPLQPFGERNIDPY
+3066 VPGSPFGERVIDPY
-3080 TGEVISKDTIPILGS
+3080 TGEVISKDTIPVLGS

-3126 VNGVRYDLS
+3126 VNGVRYNLS

-3152 IQSGSYR
+3152 VQSGSYR
-3159 VRTASGKYQIKQFSK
+3159 VKTASGKYQTKPFSK
-3174 MTDDE
+3174 MTDAE
-3179 KNNIIDRLMDQN
+3179 KNNIIERLMDQN

-3198 YWTQELNHKYYAD
+3198 YWTQELNHKYYAN

>member
-1 MQQAA
+1 MTNNTQRAA

-50 YDKLINDISMDRN
+50 YDKLINDISDDRN
-63 FDVDMLQKSILSGAQ
+63 FNIDMLQQSFLNGVQ

-84 IQKNAGKELDWH
+84 IQKNLGEVLDPH
-96 FYDDRYYDYN
+96 FYDSKYYDYN
-106 TAMLELYKSEADDTN
+106 TMMLELYKTEADDTN
-121 LVDRVVQQLNPQTG
+121 LVERVVQQLNPQTG

-148 AYIQYQLDNAYA
+148 DYIQYQLNNAYA

-166 EQEVKRQE
+166 EQEIKRQE
-174 RENMSTGEKV
+174 RENMTTGEKV
-184 GHTIGATLAEFGEGV
+184 GHTIGAALAELGEGI
-199 LSALTGLLDFIA
+199 LASLAGLLDFIIAPVA
-211 APFAAFAGMAKG
+211 ASLGTAVGRN
-223 ESWGDAYVDYYAE
+223 WGDAYVDYYGE
-236 DSLTAMEKETVRA
+236 DSLTALEKETVRT

-274 IGGLANS
+274 IGGLMNS

-286 PSIVINVATGGAA
+286 PSIVINAATGGAG
-299 SGVAFASFYASI
+299 SGLAFAAFYASV
-311 YSSNLYTNATDPATA
+311 YSSNMYTNATDPATA

-333 IGNAFVTSA
+333 ITNALVTSG
-342 AEAVIEKGLAKFMG
+342 AEALIEYCLTKFLG

-361 NLIGVG
+361 NLIGIG
-367 GKAGAKGLR
+367 GKAGVKGLR
-376 GITAK
+376 GVTSK
-381 GISGILGKGGGIKYL
+381 SISSILGKGGGIKYL
-396 AKNALKEGAEEFL
+396 AKSALKEGAEEFL
-409 QDFSTQ
+409 QDLGTQ
-415 AINTFTGMIYEGYE
+415 TINTFTGMIYEGYE
-429 KEGFNFQTLID
+429 TRGFNFQTLVD

-451 MTGGGAF
+451 MTGGGAV
-458 VSRARGQGIDVS
+458 VSRARRQGINTS
-470 YKPITGYDESGNPIF
+470 SG
-485 AEEAVSKEVKGL
+485 SVKGL

-546 MGDVRAENALKVLNR
+546 MGDVRTENALKVLDR
-561 ITENEKRYRENY
+561 ITKNEKEYRE
-573 PTRSYWDRQTYKSN
+573 RWDKLAYKSV
-587 TRLDAKYLN
+587 TYRDAKYLS

-610 AANNLKVKTEKL
+610 ATNNLKVKTGRVKKALE
-622 REKLDK
+622 RV
-628 TKETLAEN
+628 KETLAKN
-636 GVTKAIAVEGKDS
+636 GVTKAVAVEGEDS
-649 TSRELPKRE
+649 TSRKMPERE
-658 TAEEKNKP
+658 TAEKKDRP

-676 AQKLVEKGYEW
+676 AQKLIQKGYEW

-694 VAIDEDNMVF
+694 VAIDEDSMVF
-704 VSEKWLENYSTSEIY
+704 VSEKWLENYSTDEIY

-731 LTESQLRGLIKDVTE
+731 LTESQLRGLMKDVTE
-746 FTRKFTNKNMGR
+746 FTRKFTNKDMSR

-784 RKHKRFVFRMHN
+784 KKHKRFVFRMHN
-796 FIKAMMSD
+796 FIKAMMSNT
-804 KKLTQEQKNIL
+804 KLTEEQSNIL
-815 NKIYAEI
+815 NKIYYRI
-822 IKTEREPTIKAL
+822 IAAEREPTIKAL
-834 INWGF
+834 INWGM

-848 ILTNEDKQ
+848 ILTKEDKQ
-856 FLKRIAA
+856 FLKRVAA

-869 NIVGKEKK
+869 NIVGREKK
-877 VGDFLFEET
+877 AGDFLFEESN
-886 DLIRYGN
+886 LIRYSG

-900 IIRQGRSD
+900 IIRQGRGD

-923 AANNNLAFKI
+923 IASDNLSVHI
-933 DKTKEYYQDFVD
+933 DKINARYQSFLIY
-945 EVNDYYRLGEK
+945 VNYYRSGKKLNE
-956 PNKNIFKW
+956 NIPK
-964 LNTLDDF
+964 LLKALDNF
-971 LHDVPIRQKIQA
+971 LRAVPIRKKIQA
-983 SEQYKLLDKYKYES
+983 SEEYKLLNEYKHEL
-997 ETEINDIPNL
+997 ETETSTIPNL
-1007 AKDLEYSFESIVD
+1007 TEELERSWKSIVD
-1020 DIQDWIY
+1020 EIDAWIS
-1027 GLPKAKPSALT
+1027 GLPKSKPSALT

-1078 TDIFALQNM
+1078 TDVFALQNM
-1087 EGVNVDV
+1087 KGVNIDA

-1100 ASGAPNVEQF
+1100 ASGAPNIEQF
-1110 IIEKYESTFNDNY
+1110 IIQKYESMFNNNY

-1128 EDKEKVKQIK
+1128 EDENNVKQIK
-1138 IAKRLEL
+1138 VAKRLEL

-1155 NPELLREQI
+1155 DPESLRDQI
-1164 DSAGIFSPAGNK
+1164 MYSGEDV
-1176 IYSIKDFMSQSVDIL
+1176 YSIKDFMSQSVDIL
-1191 DRLGLDN
+1191 DKLGLDN
-1198 IGVMFDYNTRKPAA
+1198 VTVVFDYDHKKPVG
-1212 YYVNGSNLIYV
+1212 YYVDGTDRIHI
-1223 NLAKVSDIIR
+1223 NLARTHNIINT
-1233 IISHELNHWIQ
+1233 ISHELNHWIQ
-1244 YKMLLPIGGSAKA
+1244 YKMSLPSGGSPRAV
-1257 IELNSQFAED
+1257 ELNSQFAED
-1267 IWNKYKDVVFYVH
+1267 IWNKYKDVIFYIH
-1280 RLVAGYRRTRDII
+1280 RLATGYNRTRDII
-1293 NDINVH
+1293 NDINAH
-1299 SYSYEEIINSTDH
+1299 SYSYKEIINSTNQD
-1312 NYDELREDIAYVA
+1312 YDKLRKYIAYVA
-1325 YLALEGELLADTGIG
+1325 YLALEGELLANTGIV
-1340 QKSLVKGYSF
+1340 QKPLVKGYSF
-1350 VNNDTK
+1350 VNSDTR
-1356 DKVRSPEGKIL
+1356 DQVRSPEGKIL

-1376 FSESFDKSPRT
+1376 FSERFEDSPRT
-1387 DVPVSDEAVRL
+1387 DIPVSDEAVRL

-1408 AILED
+1408 AILENRD
-1413 EGYLKEEYA
+1413 YLKEEYA
-1422 HNMYHTRLSRMDGS
+1422 HNMYHTRLSRMNGS
-1436 EIILSLIQ
+1436 DIVLSLIK
-1444 PSLRRK
+1444 PSLRRTL
-1450 YGATLTIDEVIH
+1450 GATLTIDEIIRD
-1462 NPHAY
+1462 PHSY
-1467 LAKSILNKI
+1467 LAKNIISKMTN
-1476 TDFSEPAVAAF
+1476 FSESAVAEF
-1487 LRKYVEDHYPGIS
+1487 LRQYVEEHYPGIS

-1514 NDSFDDLYNA
+1514 NDSFNDLYNP
-1524 KAAKH
+1524 KAAKYR
-1529 KDDMEDN
+1529 DDMEDN
-1536 SLVKELSSKKATFS
+1536 SLVTELSSKKATFS

-1616 YNGLETGFTNNFK
+1616 YNGLETGFTNNFE
-1629 VTPFMIEDMKKHR
+1629 VTSSMLEDMKKHR
-1642 PELFEKAELR
+1642 PELFENAELR
-1652 EIISEKIGSKEDDKI
+1652 EIISEKIGSKEDSKI

-1676 YMLNSAEQ
+1676 YMLNSAEL
-1684 EAYGIRRNFI
+1684 EAYGIRRNYI
-1694 RSKPMYVTTEGGNT
+1694 RSKPLYVTKEAGKT

-1722 RYETKVLD
+1722 HYETKILD
-1730 KSKRTT
+1730 KSVRNT
-1736 PSLNYKPHKL
+1736 PSLHYKPHKL
-1746 SAKILD
+1746 SAKILES
-1752 TDTGYT
+1752 DTGYT
-1758 NVDKSGKWRRTVSRE
+1758 NVDGQGKWRRFVSRE
-1773 TARGTNLEYYI
+1773 TARGTNLEYYTK
-1784 RKNKRLQMSPEM
+1784 KNKRVQMSPEM

-1810 NPTIRKGIEQGTLT
+1810 NPTISKGIKQGTLT
-1824 ESKLKKYLREANRGD
+1824 ERKLKDFLRTANKGD
-1839 IDNFTFRLLNNAFWH
+1839 IDNFTFRLINNAFYH
-1854 NSTFESFDE
+1854 NSTFDSFDE

-1876 EKMTEPIRR
+1876 EKMIEPIRR

-1895 NKLIDYNDLIETM
+1895 NKLIGYNDLIETM
-1908 SYKQFEEFINSPN
+1908 SYKQFEEFMNTPT
-1921 YTKWNT
+1921 YTKWNK
-1927 EILNRETKFDRY
+1927 EIQNRETKFDRY

-1959 LVALSYFDGSI
+1959 LVVLSYFDGSI
-1970 GSAYYIANVMRRTIK
+1970 GSAYYVANVMRRTVK
-1985 NFQGKNHKKS
+1985 NFQGKDHKKS
-1995 DLSLFATTE
+1995 DLSLFAVTN

-2014 DTKDQFAD
+2014 DKKDQLAD
-2022 INGSISDVSNELQ
+2022 INGTISDVSNELQ
-2035 NNVTNE
+2035 KNTTDE
-2041 FATMEEYRNMG
+2041 FINMEEYRNIG
-2052 KGTNSISDPEQYFVE
+2052 KGTNSISDPEQYFVQ
-2067 KLSSATTVEEMKE
+2067 KLSSAATVEEMKE
-2080 NLIAEKNRQIL
+2080 NLMAEKNRQIL
-2091 ILATHL
+2091 ILAMQM
-2097 LETDEKFKKK
+2097 LEKDERFKKR

-2118 IATSIIIYGTNS
+2118 IATSIIIYGDKS
-2130 PFFPTIR
+2130 PFFPTIKN
-2137 DGEIVHVAGKDSE
+2137 GEVIHVAGEDSV

-2163 FLMKLHNDRRKNL
+2163 FLVRLHNERLKSL
-2176 LKFVEKLNS
+2176 LKFEKDLNS
-2185 LNDAQLTVAYEPI
+2185 LNDAQLTVAYEPL
-2198 AISLITQT
+2198 AISLITRT
-2206 QNIVNVDSAVNY
+2206 QNIVKVDSAVDY

-2240 AIQAGDA
+2240 AIQAGEA

-2326 KEATRAMRELE
+2326 REATRAMRELE

-2369 VTYKDTTDT
+2369 ITYRDTTDT

-2384 ISDRPMP
+2384 ISDKPMP
-2391 DRLKQLF
+2391 DKLKQLF

-2417 DGNLYTKDSE
+2417 DGNLYTRDSE

-2434 HEVANFDQ
+2434 HEVANFKQ
-2442 FYEAN
+2442 FCEAN
-2447 KDTFLSLNRQD
+2447 KDTLLSLNRQD
-2458 VLDIID
+2458 VLDIVD
-2464 FIENGAFTLSG
+2464 FMENGAFTLSG
-2475 VENINK
+2475 VKNINK
-2481 LQAFQL
+2481 LHAFQF

-2503 WDFSIDEQNKFRKLY
+2503 WDFSISEQEKFRRLY
-2518 ESMAS
+2518 ESMGS
-2523 AFGSGLNAVKQMIDI
+2523 VFGSGLNAVKQMIDI

-2544 VTQRMLDDFGLSE
+2544 VTQRMLDDYGLSE
-2557 EDIQPAIDAATA
+2557 EDIRPAINAAEA
-2569 VQTYRGNNREELNAL
+2569 LQRYRGNDAEELNNL

-2592 TNLQMRMLA
+2592 TNLQKRMLA
-2601 NNTRPRLFKDGKL
+2601 NDKRARVKIKDGKL
-2614 VKQPGWVKELWE
+2614 VKQPGWVKQLWE
-2626 GIMNWRYV
+2626 DIMSFRYN
-2634 AMLSSPMTWLRNIV
+2634 AMLSSPMTWLRNLV
-2648 SNVVQKNF
+2648 GNVVQKNF
-2656 LYGADILGDIFVP
+2656 IRAADFLGDIVIG
-2669 KKLRE
+2669 KKIRD
-2674 KVGMVREDNWDLAK
+2674 KVGMTREDSWDIARTR
-2688 VKIDDRVKNFI
+2688 VSDDVRNFI
-2699 QNNVLTHPLFKEL
+2699 NNSVLTNPLLKDMF
-2712 YKNTSKY
+2712 NSVSKY
-2719 DYQAKGKSRE
+2719 DYQARGNSIE
-2729 VSAFTKMIL
+2729 VSRFVKMVL
-2738 NRVQSMYYTN
+2738 DKVQARYITH
-2748 YKFNPETRSGRFMNR
+2748 YKFDDSTRLGRVMNR
-2763 WSMLINKALSDGPF
+2763 WSVFLNKALSDGPF

-2786 GKILTIELARGN
+2786 GKILTIEVERGHV
-2798 ISLDEGMSDRV
+2798 SLDQGMSDDV
-2809 LEYFAEAVLVANE
+2809 LNYFAEAVILANE

-2830 GADFMDAMKEKRP
+2830 GAEIMDTLKEKSP
-2843 VVYQAMRLFQ
+2843 LAYQALRIFQ
-2853 PFLNTSWNWFIEGMK
+2853 PFLNTSWNWFVEGLK
-2868 YTPLGLVTAIYRTVK
+2868 FTPLGLVTSIYRTVK

-2891 DAKRAQGETVI
+2891 DAKRAEGRNVI

-2917 GIIGLALSM
+2917 SIVGTALALF
-2926 IGAMLYAFGL
+2926 GALLYALGL
-2936 IGFDDDDT
+2936 IDLDEDDDN
-2944 SLYLLVGDIK
+2944 LYLYAGDIK

-2963 SSLLAGGMVAAFT
+2963 SSLLAGALVAAFT

-2989 NDIIFDGFFFK
+2989 NDVIFDGFFFK
-3000 DMVNNILYDNNFYEI
+3000 DIVSNALYDNNFYEI
-3015 MLGQMESILKSFVPQ
+3015 MLGQMESVLKSFVPQ
-3030 VWQLINREITGIIKN
+3030 VWQLFNREITALTGN
-3045 EKISYRGSEWK
+3045 DKITYKGSAWK

-3066 VPLQPFGERNIDPY
+3066 VPMQPFGERVIDPY
-3080 TGEVISKDTIPILGS
+3080 TGEVVSKDTIPILGS

-3152 IQSGSYR
+3152 VQSGSYR
-3159 VRTASGKYQIKQFSK
+3159 VKTASGKYQVKPFSK
-3174 MTDDE
+3174 MTDEE
-3179 KNNIIDRLMDQN
+3179 KSNIIERLMDQN

-3198 YWTQELNHKYYAD
+3198 YWTQELNHKYYAN
-3211 ASTYQMLRKLGV
+3211 ASTYQMLRKLGI

>member
-26 DSVEPTESTR
+26 DNVEPTESTR

-50 YDKLINDISMDRN
+50 YDKLINDISIDKN

-84 IQKNAGKELDWH
+84 IQKNAGKDLDWR

-106 TAMLELYKSEADDTN
+106 TAMLELYKSEADDKN
-121 LVDRVVQQLNPQTG
+121 LVDRVVQQFNPQTG
-135 QYEEVSLGKMSDR
+135 QYEEVNLGKMSDK

-160 IRDLQI
+160 IRDLEI
-166 EQEVKRQE
+166 QEEIRRQE
-174 RENMSTGEKV
+174 RENMSTAEKF
-184 GHTIGATLAEFGEGV
+184 GHTIAATLAEFGEGV
-199 LSALTGLLDFIA
+199 LSALTGILDAIA
-211 APFAAFAGMAKG
+211 APFAAFHGMRTEGK
-223 ESWGDAYVDYYAE
+223 SWEDAYVDYYAN
-236 DSLTAMEKETVRA
+236 DSLTSMEREAIR
-249 EMDKWL
+249 DKL
-255 VEKTLFYDDNGNPT
+255 TEYEVQNSLFYDDNGNAT

-281 IGMMI
+281 MGMMI
-286 PSIVINVATGGAA
+286 PSIAINVLSGGAA
-299 SGVAFASFYASI
+299 SGLAFGSFYASI

-326 DSPSWLQ
+326 DSPAWLQ
-333 IGNAFVTSA
+333 IGNAFVTST
-342 AEAVIEKGLAKFMG
+342 AEAVVEKGLGKLMG
-356 SSFVD
+356 SS
-361 NLIGVG
+361 LIDRWMGSGV
-367 GKAGAKGLR
+367 KKGL
-376 GITAK
+376 GKVTQK
-381 GISGILGKGGGIKYL
+381 GISNILKKGGGIAYL
-396 AKNALKEGAEEFL
+396 AKSSLKEGLEEFL
-409 QDFSTQ
+409 QDGSTML
-415 AINTFTGMIYEGYE
+415 INTFTGMIYEGYE
-429 KEGFNFQTLID
+429 REGFNFQTLVD
-440 SFFMGALMSVV
+440 SFFMGTLMSVV
-451 MTGGGAF
+451 MTGGGVAL
-458 VSRARGQGIDVS
+458 SRVRGQGISLQERVQKFD
-470 YKPITGYDESGNPIF
+470 DNGNPVVD
-485 AEEAVSKEVKGL
+485 AQGNPVYETRTVEARGL
-497 KYMALSEVFAEF
+497 RYMALNEIFSEFK
-509 RSATDKLKKEK
+509 SATDKLQKEK
-520 FTSKRNLELAQQVYT
+520 FTSTKNIELAQEVYN
-535 AYSTLTQLFSV
+535 AYSTMTQFFGV
-546 MGDVRAENALKVLNR
+546 IGEARTQNALKLLNR
-561 ITENEKRYRENY
+561 VIENEQDYRSRYTSN
-573 PTRSYWDRQTYKSN
+573 SYFDRQTRKSLSRRN
-587 TRLDAKYLN
+587 AADLNAYAKSLSTDF
-596 EFATTLQTQFDTLI
+596 ETMI
-610 AANNLKVKTEKL
+610 AASQLKIKAERVSKNLNNV
-622 REKLDK
+622 
-628 TKETLAEN
+628 KETLAQN
-636 GVTKAIAVEGKDS
+636 GVTKAVAVEGKDS
-649 TSRELPKRE
+649 TSRTLPKRE

-676 AQKLVEKGYEW
+676 AQKLVQKGYEW

-704 VSEKWLENYSTSEIY
+704 VSEKWLENYSTNEIY

-746 FTRKFTNKNMGR
+746 FTRKFTNKNMSR

-804 KKLTQEQKNIL
+804 TKLTQEQKNIL
-815 NKIYAEI
+815 NKIYAQI
-822 IKTEREPTIKAL
+822 VKTEREPTIKAL

-848 ILTNEDKQ
+848 ILTKEDKQ
-856 FLKRIAA
+856 FLKRVAA
-863 EKQRGQ
+863 EKQKGQ

-877 VGDFLFEET
+877 VGDFLFEESN
-886 DLIRYGN
+886 LLRYGN
-893 FTEEELA
+893 FSRKELA

-908 KATPVEKLRAVLLLN
+908 KATPTEKLRAVLLLN
-923 AANNNLAFKI
+923 VANVNLFARIGYIEKDYANFLNVIKYSYLFRYPI
-933 DKTKEYYQDFVD
+933 EKSINDWLRHIYDFLNRNKDFVNHD
-945 EVNDYYRLGEK
+945 GLNDREDYELIKKYRNASK
-956 PNKNIFKW
+956 TTI
-964 LNTLDDF
+964 LNTPGLLATLEQAKNRELDRIDAF
-971 LHDVPIRQKIQA
+971 MK
-983 SEQYKLLDKYKYES
+983 
-997 ETEINDIPNL
+997 
-1007 AKDLEYSFESIVD
+1007 
-1020 DIQDWIY
+1020 

-1043 ADLQDSYDIADIQAI
+1043 ANLQNSYDIADIQAI
-1058 QDIEKAFFNRYGTTP
+1058 QDIEKEFFNRYGATP
-1073 ATVLN
+1073 VTVLN
-1078 TDIFALQNM
+1078 TDIFVLQEMKN
-1087 EGVNVDV
+1087 VNIDV
-1094 LFEDFN
+1094 LVEDFN
-1100 ASGAPNVEQF
+1100 ASGAPNMEQF
-1110 IIEKYESTFNDNY
+1110 IIQKYENALDGNY
-1123 SAIIV
+1123 SAVIV
-1128 EDKEKVKQIK
+1128 EDDQNIKQIK
-1138 IAKRLEL
+1138 VAKRLAL
-1145 EGLFRKQYVD
+1145 EGLFRQEFIDDPQK
-1155 NPELLREQI
+1155 LRDQI
-1164 DSAGIFSPAGNK
+1164 LNDINRV
-1176 IYSIKDFMSQSVDIL
+1176 YSIKDFMSQSVEIL

-1198 IGVMFDYNTRKPAA
+1198 LRVVFEYDPQGPAG
-1212 YYVNGSNLIYV
+1212 YYVPGGNIYINLFTYGR
-1223 NLAKVSDIIR
+1223 DIMST
-1233 IISHELNHWIQ
+1233 ISHELNHWIQ
-1244 YKMLLPIGGSAKA
+1244 YKMLLPLSFGSDHV
-1257 IELNSQFAED
+1257 ELESQFAED
-1267 IWNKYKDVVFYVH
+1267 IWDKYKDVIFYTIKNS
-1280 RLVAGYRRTRDII
+1280 AGYSTARYLRSITEA
-1293 NDINVH
+1293 
-1299 SYSYEEIINSTDH
+1299 YSYR
-1312 NYDELREDIAYVA
+1312 ELLNKLSSHYNMYTRLGDAIRYVA
-1325 YLALEGELLADTGIG
+1325 YLALEGEILAETGIV

-1350 VNNDTK
+1350 LNNNRL

-1367 STEFNSTTS
+1367 NTEFSSTAS
-1376 FSESFDKSPRT
+1376 FSQHFDDLPRI
-1387 DVPVSDEAVRL
+1387 DIPVSDEAVRL

-1408 AILED
+1408 AILD
-1413 EGYLKEEYA
+1413 NQGYLEEEYA

-1436 EIILSLIQ
+1436 EIILSLMQ

-1462 NPHAY
+1462 NPHVY
-1467 LAKSILNKI
+1467 LAKSILNKM

-1487 LRKYVEDHYPGIS
+1487 LRKYIEDHYPGIS

-1524 KAAKH
+1524 KATKY

-1570 VGEDVDK
+1570 IGEDVDK
-1577 TETIEVKGKPIIKI
+1577 TETIEVKGKAIIKI

-1642 PELFEKAELR
+1642 PELFENAELR

-1667 DTRIIQDYI
+1667 DARIIQDYI
-1676 YMLNSAEQ
+1676 YMLNSAEL

-1694 RSKPMYVTTEGGNT
+1694 RSKPMYVTKEAGKT
-1708 IIFMPWYNAETGEG
+1708 IIFTPWYNAETGEG
-1722 RYETKVLD
+1722 RYETKILD
-1730 KSKRTT
+1730 KSVRNT
-1736 PSLNYKPHKL
+1736 PSLYYKPHKL

-1752 TDTGYT
+1752 DDTGYT
-1758 NVDKSGKWRRTVSRE
+1758 NVDKQGKWRRTVSRE

-1796 QRFIVSTTDNLDKI
+1796 QRFVVSTTDNLDKI

-1824 ESKLKKYLREANRGD
+1824 ERKLKDFLRTAERGD
-1839 IDNFTFRLLNNAFWH
+1839 IDNFTFRLINNAFYH
-1854 NSTFESFDE
+1854 NSTFDSFDE

-1876 EKMTEPIRR
+1876 EKMKEPIRR

-1895 NKLIDYNDLIETM
+1895 NKLIDYNDIIETM
-1908 SYKQFEEFINSPN
+1908 SYKQFEEFMNTPA

-1927 EILNRETKFDRY
+1927 EIQKRETKFDRY
-1939 LKDGKIEEIAP
+1939 LKDGKIEEIGPNP
-1950 DDTTKQDMR
+1950 DVIKDMR
-1959 LVALSYFDGSI
+1959 LIALSYFDGSI
-1970 GSAYYIANVMRRTIK
+1970 GSAYYVANVMRRAVK
-1985 NFQGKNHKKS
+1985 HFQDLHHKGS
-1995 DLSLFATTE
+1995 DLSLYATTE
-2004 KGDEIGDSVA
+2004 KGDELKDSIADKGDG
-2014 DTKDQFAD
+2014 FAN
-2022 INGSISDVSNELQ
+2022 INGAISDVSNDLQ
-2035 NNVTNE
+2035 KSAKDE
-2041 FATMEEYRNMG
+2041 FISIEQYRDMG
-2052 KGTNSISDPEQYFVE
+2052 KGTNSISDPEQYFVQN
-2067 KLSSATTVEEMKE
+2067 LSSATTAEEMRE

-2091 ILATHL
+2091 ILAIQK
-2097 LETDEKFKKK
+2097 LETDERFKKRFAS
-2107 LTGRLREGWLD
+2107 RLREGWTE
-2118 IATSIIIYGTNS
+2118 IATSIIIYGTKS
-2130 PFFPTIR
+2130 PFFPTIKN
-2137 DGEIVHVAGKDSE
+2137 GEVMHVAGEDNV

-2163 FLMKLHNDRRKNL
+2163 YLMQMHATRRKGL
-2176 LKFVEKLNS
+2176 EKFTEKLDS
-2185 LNDAQLTVAYEPI
+2185 LNDAQLTVAYEPL
-2198 AISLITQT
+2198 AISLITRT

-2240 AIQAGDA
+2240 AIQAGEA

-2337 KYQRREKLTL
+2337 KYQRREKAAV
-2347 ENANRVETVIA
+2347 NNPNRVETVIK

-2417 DGNLYTKDSE
+2417 DGNLYTKGSE

-2434 HEVANFDQ
+2434 HEIANFDQ

-2458 VLDIID
+2458 VLDIVD

-2503 WDFSIDEQNKFRKLY
+2503 WDFSIEEQNKFRKLY

-2569 VQTYRGNNREELNAL
+2569 VQRYQGNNREELNAL

-2592 TNLQMRMLA
+2592 TNLQKKMVA
-2601 NNTRPRLFKDGKL
+2601 NNARPRLFKEGKL

-2656 LYGADILGDIFVP
+2656 LYSADILGDIFIP

-2712 YKNTSKY
+2712 YKNASKY

-2738 NRVQSMYYTN
+2738 NRVESMYYAN
-2748 YKFNPETRSGRFMNR
+2748 YKFNPDTRSGRFMNR

-2786 GKILTIELARGN
+2786 GKILTIELERGN

-2868 YTPLGLVTAIYRTVK
+2868 YTPLGLVTAIYRTIK

-2891 DAKRAQGETVI
+2891 DAKRAQGETII

-2917 GIIGLALSM
+2917 GIIGLALSI
-2926 IGAMLYAFGL
+2926 IGGMLYAFGL

-2944 SLYLLVGDIK
+2944 SLYLLIGDIK

-2963 SSLLAGGMVAAFT
+2963 SSLLAGGMIAAFS

-3000 DMVNNILYDNNFYEI
+3000 DIVNNILYDDNFYEI
-3015 MLGQMESILKSFVPQ
+3015 LLGQMESVLKSFVPQ
-3030 VWQLINREITGIIKN
+3030 VWQLIGREATRD
-3045 EKISYRGSEWK
+3045 KISYRGSEWK

-3066 VPLQPFGERNIDPY
+3066 VPGSPFGERNIDPY
-3080 TGEVISKDTIPILGS
+3080 TGEVISKDTIPVLGS

-3159 VRTASGKYQIKQFSK
+3159 VRTASGKYQIKPFSK

-3198 YWTQELNHKYYAD
+3198 YWTQELNHKYYAN

>member
-20 GIDVKA
+20 GIDARA
-26 DSVEPTESTR
+26 DGVESTEGTR

-50 YDKLINDISMDRN
+50 YDKLINDISIDKN
-63 FDVDMLQKSILSGAQ
+63 FNVDMLQKSILSGAQ

-84 IQKNAGKELDWH
+84 IQKNAGKDLDWH

-106 TAMLELYKSEADDTN
+106 TAMLELYKIEADDTN
-121 LVDRVVQQLNPQTG
+121 LVDRVVQQFNPQTG
-135 QYEEVSLGKMSDR
+135 QYEEVSLGKMSDKD
-148 AYIQYQLDNAYA
+148 YIQYQLDNAYA

-166 EQEVKRQE
+166 EQELRRQE
-174 RENMSTGEKV
+174 RENMSTAEKV

-199 LSALTGLLDFIA
+199 LSALAGLLDFIA
-211 APFAAFAGMAKG
+211 APFAAFAGMAEGK
-223 ESWGDAYVDYYAE
+223 SWEDAYVDYYAE
-236 DSLTAMEKETVRA
+236 DGLTAMEKETVRA

-286 PSIVINVATGGAA
+286 PSIVINAVTGGAA

-326 DSPSWLQ
+326 DSPSWLK
-333 IGNAFVTSA
+333 IANAAVTSS
-342 AEAVIEKGLAKFMG
+342 AEAVIEVGLSKFLG

-361 NLIGVG
+361 NLIGIG

-376 GITAK
+376 GVTARS
-381 GISGILGKGGGIKYL
+381 ISGILGKGGGIKYL
-396 AKNALKEGAEEFL
+396 AKNAFKEGAEEFL
-409 QDFSTQ
+409 QDLSTQ
-415 AINTFTGMIYEGYE
+415 TINTFTGMIYEGYE
-429 KEGFNFQTLID
+429 REGFNFQTLID

-451 MTGGGAF
+451 MTGGGAL

-470 YKPITGYDESGNPIF
+470 YKPIS
-485 AEEAVSKEVKGL
+485 AEESVKTEVRGL

-561 ITENEKRYRENY
+561 ITENEKQYREQY
-573 PTRSYWDRQTYKSN
+573 LTRSRRDRGAYKALTY
-587 TRLDAKYLN
+587 RDAGYLN

-610 AANNLKVKTEKL
+610 AASNLKVKIDKVKES
-622 REKLDK
+622 LDK
-628 TKETLAEN
+628 VKETLAEN
-636 GVTKAIAVEGKDS
+636 GVTKAVAVEGKDS
-649 TSRELPKRE
+649 TSRTLPKRE

-704 VSEKWLENYSTSEIY
+704 VSEKWLENYSTNEIY
-719 QFLVQQ
+719 KFLTQQ

-731 LTESQLRGLIKDVTE
+731 LTESQLRGLIKDITD
-746 FTRKFTNKNMGR
+746 FTRKFTNKNMSR

-784 RKHKRFVFRMHN
+784 KKHKRFVFRMHN

-804 KKLTQEQKNIL
+804 TKLTQEQKNIL
-815 NKIYAEI
+815 NRIYAEI

-834 INWGF
+834 INWGM

-848 ILTNEDKQ
+848 ILTKEDKQ

-863 EKQRGQ
+863 EKQKGQ

-877 VGDFLFEET
+877 VGDFLFEES

-923 AANNNLAFKI
+923 AANDNLSVHI
-933 DKTKEYYQDFVD
+933 DKIKARYQSFLD
-945 EVNDYYRLGEK
+945 EVNNYYNAGQR
-956 PNKNIFKW
+956 PNKNISKW
-964 LNTLDDF
+964 LNILHKYF
-971 LHDVPIRQKIQA
+971 LRNVPIRINIQT
-983 SEQYKLLDKYKYES
+983 SKEYKLLDRCKYES
-997 ETEINDIPNL
+997 ETKINSTPQLAQSLEYCWKVILNDIK
-1007 AKDLEYSFESIVD
+1007 A
-1020 DIQDWIY
+1020 WID

-1073 ATVLN
+1073 ATILN
-1078 TDIFALQNM
+1078 TDVFALQNM
-1087 EGVNVDV
+1087 EGVNMNV

-1100 ASGAPNVEQF
+1100 ASGAPDIEQF
-1110 IIEKYESTFNDNY
+1110 IIQKYENTFNDNY
-1123 SAIIV
+1123 SAIVI
-1128 EDKEKVKQIK
+1128 EDENKVKQIK
-1138 IAKRLEL
+1138 VAKRLEL
-1145 EGLFRKQYVD
+1145 EGLFRKQYID
-1155 NPELLREQI
+1155 DPEILRNQI
-1164 DSAGIFSPAGNK
+1164 LSAGK
-1176 IYSIKDFMSQSVDIL
+1176 DIYLIKTFMSQSVDIL
-1191 DRLGLDN
+1191 DKLGLDN
-1198 IGVMFDYNTRKPAA
+1198 VRVMFEDDYQRAEG
-1212 YYVNGSNLIYV
+1212 YYVDGTNDIHV
-1223 NLAKVSDIIR
+1223 NLAKTSDIISV
-1233 IISHELNHWIQ
+1233 ISHELNHWIQ
-1244 YKMLLPIGGSAKA
+1244 YKMSLPSGGSPSAV
-1257 IELNSQFAED
+1257 ELDSQFAED

-1280 RLVAGYRRTRDII
+1280 RIEAGYDYTGII
-1293 NDINVH
+1293 DDINKH
-1299 SYSYEEIINSTDH
+1299 SYSYKEIINST
-1312 NYDELREDIAYVA
+1312 NEGYGELRKVIAYVA
-1325 YLALEGELLADTGIG
+1325 YLALEGELLANTGIV

-1350 VNNDTK
+1350 VNNATR

-1367 STEFNSTTS
+1367 STEFNSTVS
-1376 FSESFDKSPRT
+1376 FSERFDNSSRT
-1387 DVPVSDEAVRL
+1387 DIPVSDEAVRL
-1398 AELETFMNVQ
+1398 AELETFMNVH
-1408 AILED
+1408 AILEN

-1422 HNMYHTRLSRMDGS
+1422 HNMYHTRLSRMNGS
-1436 EIILSLIQ
+1436 DIILSLIQ
-1444 PSLRRK
+1444 PSLRRTL
-1450 YGATLTIDEVIH
+1450 GATLTIDEVIR

-1467 LAKSILNKI
+1467 LAKSIINKM
-1476 TDFSEPAVAAF
+1476 TNFSEPDVVEF
-1487 LRKYVEDHYPGIS
+1487 LRKYVEEHYPGIS

-1514 NDSFDDLYNA
+1514 NDSFDDLYNS
-1524 KAAKH
+1524 KAAKY

-1536 SLVKELSSKKATFS
+1536 SLVEELSSKNATFS

-1642 PELFEKAELR
+1642 PELFEKTELR
-1652 EIISEKIGSKEDDKI
+1652 EIISKKIGSKEDNKI

-1676 YMLNSAEQ
+1676 YMLNSAEL
-1684 EAYGIRRNFI
+1684 EAYGIRRNYI
-1694 RSKPMYVTTEGGNT
+1694 RSKPVYVTTEGGIT

-1730 KSKRTT
+1730 KSKRTV
-1736 PSLNYKPHKL
+1736 PSLYYKPHKL

-1758 NVDKSGKWRRTVSRE
+1758 NVDKQGKWRRTVSRE

-1796 QRFIVSTTDNLDKI
+1796 QRFVVSTTDNLDKI

-1824 ESKLKKYLREANRGD
+1824 ERKLKDFLREAERGD
-1839 IDNFTFRLLNNAFWH
+1839 IDNFTFRLINNAFYH
-1854 NSTFESFDE
+1854 NSTFDSFDE
-1863 VIDFI
+1863 VIEFI

-1876 EKMTEPIRR
+1876 EKMREPIRR

-1908 SYKQFEEFINSPN
+1908 SYKQFEEFMNTPA

-1939 LKDGKIEEIAP
+1939 LKDGKIVEIAP
-1950 DDTTKQDMR
+1950 DKEVIKDMR
-1959 LVALSYFDGSI
+1959 LIALSYFDGSI
-1970 GSAYYIANVMRRTIK
+1970 GSAYYVANVMRRTIK
-1985 NFQGKNHKKS
+1985 HHQDLHHEGR
-1995 DLSLFATTE
+1995 DLSLYATTE
-2004 KGDEIGDSVA
+2004 KGDELKDSIADKGDNYA
-2014 DTKDQFAD
+2014 N
-2022 INGSISDVSNELQ
+2022 INGAISDVSNDLQ
-2035 NNVTNE
+2035 KSARDE
-2041 FATMEEYRNMG
+2041 FIGIEQYRDMG
-2052 KGTNSISDPEQYFVE
+2052 KGTNSISDPEQYFVQN
-2067 KLSSATTVEEMKE
+2067 LSSATTAEEMRE
-2080 NLIAEKNRQIL
+2080 NLIAEKNRQLL
-2091 ILATHL
+2091 ILAMQE
-2097 LETDEKFKKK
+2097 LETDERFKKRFAS
-2107 LTGRLREGWLD
+2107 RLREGWSE
-2118 IATSIIIYGTNS
+2118 IATSIIIYGTKS
-2130 PFFPTIR
+2130 PFFPTIKN
-2137 DGEIVHVAGKDSE
+2137 GEVMHVAGEYSE
-2150 HKGVEIEDIEDVK
+2150 HKGVEIENIEDVK
-2163 FLMKLHNDRRKNL
+2163 YLMDMHAARRKAL
-2176 LKFVEKLNS
+2176 EKFTERLNS
-2185 LNDAQLTVAYEPI
+2185 LNDAQLTVAYEPL
-2198 AISLITQT
+2198 AISLITRT

-2218 AQKNTYIGLRRRIKT
+2218 AQKNTYTGLRRRIKT

-2240 AIQAGDA
+2240 AIQAGEA

-2301 MKTRNKLEVV
+2301 MKTRDKLEIV

-2337 KYQRREKLTL
+2337 KYQRREKQTL
-2347 ENANRVETVIA
+2347 ENANRVETVITPA
-2358 PVKEKRSKKGK
+2358 KEKRSKRGK

-2434 HEVANFDQ
+2434 HEIANFDQ
-2442 FYEAN
+2442 FYNAN

-2458 VLDIID
+2458 VLDIVD

-2503 WDFSIDEQNKFRKLY
+2503 WDFSISEQERFRKLY

-2584 AKRLNDEI
+2584 AERLNNEI
-2592 TNLQMRMLA
+2592 NNLQKKMLA
-2601 NNTRPRLFKDGKL
+2601 NNARPRLFKNGKL

-2656 LYGADILGDIFVP
+2656 LYSADILGDIFVP

-2699 QNNVLTHPLFKEL
+2699 ENNVLTHPLFKEL

-2738 NRVQSMYYTN
+2738 DRVESMYYTN
-2748 YKFNPETRSGRFMNR
+2748 YKFNPDTRSGRFMNR

-2786 GKILTIELARGN
+2786 GKILTIELERGN

-2843 VVYQAMRLFQ
+2843 AVYQAMRLFQ

-2883 FEKYVDKL
+2883 FERYVDKL
-2891 DAKRAQGETVI
+2891 DTKRAQGKTVI

-2917 GIIGLALSM
+2917 GIIGLALSI

-2963 SSLLAGGMVAAFT
+2963 SSLLAGGMVAAFS

-3000 DMVNNILYDNNFYEI
+3000 DMVNNALYDDNFYEI

-3030 VWQLINREITGIIKN
+3030 VWQLIGREATRDKITYK
-3045 EKISYRGSEWK
+3045 GSEWK

-3066 VPLQPFGERNIDPY
+3066 VPGSPFGERVIDPY
-3080 TGEVISKDTIPILGS
+3080 TGEVISKDTIPVLGS

-3126 VNGVRYDLS
+3126 VNGIRYDLS

-3152 IQSGSYR
+3152 VQSGSYR
-3159 VRTASGKYQIKQFSK
+3159 VRTASGKYQTKPFNQ
-3174 MTDDE
+3174 MTDAE
-3179 KNNIIDRLMDQN
+3179 KNNVIERLMDQN

-3198 YWTQELNHKYYAD
+3198 YWTQELNHKYYAN

>member
-135 QYEEVSLGKMSDR
+135 QYEEVSLGKMSDK

-166 EQEVKRQE
+166 EQEVRRQE

-255 VEKTLFYDDNGNPT
+255 VEKTLFYDDNGNPM

-326 DSPSWLQ
+326 DSPSWLK
-333 IGNAFVTSA
+333 IANAAVTSS
-342 AEAVIEKGLAKFMG
+342 AEAVIEVGLSKFLG

-361 NLIGVG
+361 NLIGIG
-367 GKAGAKGLR
+367 GRTGIKGLR
-376 GITAK
+376 GVTAK

-409 QDFSTQ
+409 QDLGTQ
-415 AINTFTGMIYEGYE
+415 TINTFTGMIYEGYE
-429 KEGFNFQTLID
+429 KEGFNFQTLVD

-470 YKPITGYDESGNPIF
+470 YKPITDYDDAGNPIF

-497 KYMALSEVFAEF
+497 KYMALSEVFTEF
-509 RSATDKLKKEK
+509 RNATEKLQKEK

-561 ITENEKRYRENY
+561 ITENEKYNREHY
-573 PTRSYWDRQTYKSN
+573 PTRSYWDRQTYREN

-610 AANNLKVKTEKL
+610 ATNNLKVKADRVK
-622 REKLDK
+622 KSLDK
-628 TKETLAEN
+628 TKETLAKN
-636 GVTKAIAVEGKDS
+636 GVTKAVAVEGKDS
-649 TSRELPKRE
+649 TSRNLPKRE

-704 VSEKWLENYSTSEIY
+704 VSEKWLENYSTNEIY
-719 QFLVQQ
+719 QFLVQH
-725 NLLRSL
+725 NLLRFL
-731 LTESQLRGLIKDVTE
+731 LTESQLRNLIKDVTE
-746 FTRKFTNKNMGR
+746 FTRKFTNKNMTR

-796 FIKAMMSD
+796 FIKAMMSNT
-804 KKLTQEQKNIL
+804 KLTQEQKNIL

-848 ILTNEDKQ
+848 ILTKDDKQ

-863 EKQRGQ
+863 EKQKGQ

-877 VGDFLFEET
+877 VGDFLFEES
-886 DLIRYGN
+886 DIIRYSN

-908 KATPVEKLRAVLLLN
+908 KATPVEKLRATLLLN
-923 AANNNLAFKI
+923 VANDNLFI
-933 DKTKEYYQDFVD
+933 QID
-945 EVNDYYRLGEK
+945 EVKKDYEDLLRDIDSYVIDYPYEQNPNLFLQTVYEFCARHKNLINIDNDA
-956 PNKNIFKW
+956 
-964 LNTLDDF
+964 D
-971 LHDVPIRQKIQA
+971 
-983 SEQYKLLDKYKYES
+983 YKLIKKYRNES
-997 ETEINDIPNL
+997 VNDIPNL
-1007 AKDLEYSFESIVD
+1007 SNLLRQSINRELD
-1020 DIQDWIY
+1020 RIDALID

-1073 ATVLN
+1073 ATLLN
-1078 TDIFALQNM
+1078 TDVFTLQNM

-1100 ASGAPNVEQF
+1100 ASGAPDIEQF
-1110 IIEKYESTFNDNY
+1110 IIQKYESTLNGNY
-1123 SAIIV
+1123 SAIII

-1138 IAKRLEL
+1138 VAKRLEL
-1145 EGLFRKQYVD
+1145 EGLFRKEYVD
-1155 NPELLREQI
+1155 NPEILRDQI
-1164 DSAGIFSPAGNK
+1164 LSARIFSATGNK

-1191 DRLGLDN
+1191 DKLGLDDVRVVFEYN
-1198 IGVMFDYNTRKPAA
+1198 PQKPMGWYIGGSDY
-1212 YYVNGSNLIYV
+1212 IYI
-1223 NLAKVSDIIR
+1223 NLAKTNDIIS

-1244 YKMLLPIGGSAKA
+1244 HKMLLPIGGSIKSV
-1257 IELNSQFAED
+1257 ELNSQFAED
-1267 IWNKYKDVVFYVH
+1267 IWNKYKDVVFYSY
-1280 RLVAGYRRTRDII
+1280 RLTAGYNRTRDII
-1293 NDINVH
+1293 NDISAH
-1299 SYSYEEIINSTDH
+1299 SYSYKDIINDAYFY
-1312 NYDELREDIAYVA
+1312 NELQGDIAYVA
-1325 YLALEGELLADTGIG
+1325 YLALEGELLANTGIT

-1367 STEFNSTTS
+1367 STEFNSTVS
-1376 FSESFDKSPRT
+1376 FSERFNKSPRV

-1408 AILED
+1408 AILD
-1413 EGYLKEEYA
+1413 NEGYLEEEYA

-1450 YGATLTIDEVIH
+1450 YGATLTIDEIIH

-1467 LAKSILNKI
+1467 LAKSILNKMS
-1476 TDFSEPAVAAF
+1476 DFSEPAVAAF
-1487 LRKYVEDHYPGIS
+1487 LRKYIEDHYPGIS

-1524 KAAKH
+1524 KATKY

-1642 PELFEKAELR
+1642 PELFKKAELR

-1676 YMLNSAEQ
+1676 YMLNGAEQ

-1694 RSKPMYVTTEGGNT
+1694 RSKPIYVTTEGNLT

-1736 PSLNYKPHKL
+1736 PSLYYKPHKL

-1752 TDTGYT
+1752 DDTGYT
-1758 NVDKSGKWRRTVSRE
+1758 NVDKQGKWRRTVSRE

-1796 QRFIVSTTDNLDKI
+1796 QRFVVSTTDNLDKI
-1810 NPTIRKGIEQGTLT
+1810 HPTIRKGIEQGTLT
-1824 ESKLKKYLREANRGD
+1824 ERKLKDFLRTAERGD
-1839 IDNFTFRLLNNAFWH
+1839 IDNFTFRLINSAFYH
-1854 NSTFESFDE
+1854 NSTFDSFDE

-1895 NKLIDYNDLIETM
+1895 NKLIDYNDIIETM
-1908 SYKQFEEFINSPN
+1908 SYKQFEEFMNTPA

-1927 EILNRETKFDRY
+1927 EILNREKKFDRY
-1939 LKDGKIEEIAP
+1939 LKDGKIEEIGPTP
-1950 DDTTKQDMR
+1950 DVIKDMR
-1959 LVALSYFDGSI
+1959 LIALSYFDGSI
-1970 GSAYYIANVMRRTIK
+1970 GSAYYVANVMRRAVK
-1985 NFQGKNHKKS
+1985 HFQDLHHKGS
-1995 DLSLFATTE
+1995 DLSLYATTE
-2004 KGDEIGDSVA
+2004 KGDELKDSIA
-2014 DTKDQFAD
+2014 DKSDNFANVDGQISEISNDLQKSAKDEF
-2022 INGSISDVSNELQ
+2022 ISIEQ
-2035 NNVTNE
+2035 
-2041 FATMEEYRNMG
+2041 YRDMG

-2091 ILATHL
+2091 ILATQK
-2097 LETDEKFKKK
+2097 LETDERFKKRFAS
-2107 LTGRLREGWLD
+2107 RLREGWTE
-2118 IATSIIIYGTNS
+2118 IATSIIIYGTKS
-2130 PFFPTIR
+2130 PFFPTIK
-2137 DGEIVHVAGKDSE
+2137 DGEVMHVAGEYSE

-2163 FLMKLHNDRRKNL
+2163 YLMDMHVARRRELEKFTKKLDA
-2176 LKFVEKLNS
+2176 
-2185 LNDAQLTVAYEPI
+2185 LNDAQLTVAYEPL
-2198 AISLITQT
+2198 AIGLIMRI
-2206 QNIVNVDSAVNY
+2206 QNIVNMDSAVNY
-2218 AQKNTYIGLRRRIKT
+2218 AQKNTYVGLRRRIKT

-2240 AIQAGDA
+2240 AIQAGEA

-2273 RKAKRLQLKPEAY
+2273 RRAKRLQLKPEAY

-2358 PVKEKRSKKGK
+2358 PVREKRSKKGK

-2458 VLDIID
+2458 VLDMVD

-2496 ARNNHNE
+2496 ARNNHNG
-2503 WDFSIDEQNKFRKLY
+2503 WDFSIEEQNKFRKLY

-2569 VQTYRGNNREELNAL
+2569 VQTYRGNNKEELNAL

-2592 TNLQMRMLA
+2592 TNLQKRMLA
-2601 NNTRPRLFKDGKL
+2601 NNTRPRLFKEGKL

-2656 LYGADILGDIFVP
+2656 LYSADILGDIFVP

-2688 VKIDDRVKNFI
+2688 VKIDDRVKSFI

-2712 YKNTSKY
+2712 YKNASKY

-2748 YKFNPETRSGRFMNR
+2748 YKFNPDTRSGRFMNR

-2786 GKILTIELARGN
+2786 GKILTIELERGN

-2868 YTPLGLVTAIYRTVK
+2868 YTPLGLVTAIYRTVR

-3030 VWQLINREITGIIKN
+3030 LWQLINREITGIIKN

-3066 VPLQPFGERNIDPY
+3066 VPMQPFGERSIDPY
-3080 TGEVISKDTIPILGS
+3080 TGEVISKNTIPILGS

-3126 VNGVRYDLS
+3126 VDGVRYNLS

-3159 VRTASGKYQIKQFSK
+3159 VRTASGKYQIKPFSK

-3179 KNNIIDRLMDQN
+3179 KNNIIERLMDQN

-3198 YWTQELNHKYYAD
+3198 YWTQELNHKYYAN

>member
-1 MQQAA
+1 MANNMQQAA

-20 GIDVKA
+20 GIDIKA

-174 RENMSTGEKV
+174 RENMSTAEKV

-381 GISGILGKGGGIKYL
+381 SISGILGKGGGIKYL
-396 AKNALKEGAEEFL
+396 TKNTLKEGAEEFL

-804 KKLTQEQKNIL
+804 AKLTQEQKNIL

-900 IIRQGRSD
+900 IIRQGRGD

-923 AANNNLAFKI
+923 VANDNLFIRI
-933 DKTKEYYQDFVD
+933 DKVKKDYEELLRDIDSYVVD
-945 EVNDYYRLGEK
+945 YPY
-956 PNKNIFKW
+956 
-964 LNTLDDF
+964 
-971 LHDVPIRQKIQA
+971 
-983 SEQYKLLDKYKYES
+983 EQ
-997 ETEINDIPNL
+997 NPNL
-1007 AKDLEYSFESIVD
+1007 FLQTVHEFCALHENLINIDNDRDYELIRKYRDENVKDIEDLSSLLWQSINRELRKIGAFVH
-1020 DIQDWIY
+1020 

-1043 ADLQDSYDIADIQAI
+1043 ADLQNSYDIADIQVI

-1078 TDIFALQNM
+1078 TDVFALQNM

-1100 ASGAPNVEQF
+1100 ASGAPNIEQF
-1110 IIEKYESTFNDNY
+1110 IIQKYESTFNGNY

-1138 IAKRLEL
+1138 VAKRLEL

-1155 NPELLREQI
+1155 DPAILHKQI
-1164 DSAGIFSPAGNK
+1164 LSAGK
-1176 IYSIKDFMSQSVDIL
+1176 DVYSIKDFMSQSVDIL
-1191 DRLGLDN
+1191 DKLGLDDVRV
-1198 IGVMFDYNTRKPAA
+1198 IFEDDYLRPEGR
-1212 YYVNGSNLIYV
+1212 YINGTNYIHV
-1223 NLAKVSDIIR
+1223 NLAKTSDIISV
-1233 IISHELNHWIQ
+1233 ISHELNHWIQ
-1244 YKMLLPIGGSAKA
+1244 YKMLLPSGGSPKA
-1257 IELNSQFAED
+1257 VELNSQFAED
-1267 IWNKYKDVVFYVH
+1267 IWNKYKDVVFYAYRSV
-1280 RLVAGYRRTRDII
+1280 VGYNHARDII
-1293 NDINVH
+1293 NDINTH
-1299 SYSYEEIINSTDH
+1299 SYSYKDIINDAYYY
-1312 NYDELREDIAYVA
+1312 NELRGSIAYVA
-1325 YLALEGELLADTGIG
+1325 YLALEGELLANTGIV

-1367 STEFNSTTS
+1367 STEFNSTAS
-1376 FSESFDKSPRT
+1376 FSERFNKSPRV
-1387 DVPVSDEAVRL
+1387 DIPVSDEAVRL

-1408 AILED
+1408 AILD
-1413 EGYLKEEYA
+1413 NEGYLKEEYA
-1422 HNMYHTRLSRMDGS
+1422 HSMYHTRLSRMDGS

-1450 YGATLTIDEVIH
+1450 YGAVLTIDEVIH

-1487 LRKYVEDHYPGIS
+1487 LRKYVEDHYLGIS

-1629 VTPFMIEDMKKHR
+1629 VTPFMLEDMKKHR
-1642 PELFEKAELR
+1642 PELFTKAELR

-1676 YMLNSAEQ
+1676 YMLNGAEQ

-1694 RSKPMYVTTEGGNT
+1694 RSKPIYVTTEGGNT

-1736 PSLNYKPHKL
+1736 PSLYYKPQKL
-1746 SAKILD
+1746 STKILN

-1758 NVDKSGKWRRTVSRE
+1758 NVDKQGKWRRTVSRE

-1824 ESKLKKYLREANRGD
+1824 ERKLKDFLRKANRGD
-1839 IDNFTFRLLNNAFWH
+1839 IDNFTFRLINNAFYH
-1854 NSTFESFDE
+1854 NSTFDSFDE

-1876 EKMTEPIRR
+1876 EKMREPIRR

-1908 SYKQFEEFINSPN
+1908 SYKQFEEFINTPV

-1927 EILNRETKFDRY
+1927 EIQKRETKFDRY
-1939 LKDGKIEEIAP
+1939 LKDGKIEEIEP
-1950 DDTTKQDMR
+1950 NPEVIKDMR
-1959 LVALSYFDGSI
+1959 LIALSYFDGSI
-1970 GSAYYIANVMRRTIK
+1970 GSAYYVANVMRRTVK
-1985 NFQGKNHKKS
+1985 HFQDLHHEGR
-1995 DLSLFATTE
+1995 DLSIYATTK
-2004 KGDEIGDSVA
+2004 KGDELKDSIA
-2014 DTKDQFAD
+2014 DKSDNFANVD
-2022 INGSISDVSNELQ
+2022 GQISEISNDLQEKTTDEFVS
-2035 NNVTNE
+2035 
-2041 FATMEEYRNMG
+2041 MEEYRNMG
-2052 KGTNSISDPEQYFVE
+2052 KGTNSILDPEQYFAK
-2067 KLSSATTVEEMKE
+2067 KLSSATTVEEMRE

-2091 ILATHL
+2091 NLSVYF
-2097 LETDEKFKKK
+2097 LEHDKLFEKR
-2107 LTGRLREGWLD
+2107 LTSRLREGWLD
-2118 IATSIIIYGTNS
+2118 IVISIIIYGEKS
-2130 PFFPTIR
+2130 PFFPTIKN
-2137 DGEIVHVAGKDSE
+2137 GEVMHVPGEYSE
-2150 HKGVEIEDIEDVK
+2150 HKGVEIEDIEDVQY
-2163 FLMKLHNDRRKNL
+2163 LMRMHRDRRAKL
-2176 LKFVEKLNS
+2176 EKFTNKLDA
-2185 LNDAQLTVAYEPI
+2185 LNDAQLTVAYEPL
-2198 AISLITQT
+2198 AISLITKT

-2247 VFENLPKDVQDLF
+2247 VFDNLPKDVQNLF
-2260 YWEEYKTNDDNRA
+2260 YWEEYKTNDDKRA
-2273 RKAKRLQLKPEAY
+2273 RTAKRLQLKPEAY
-2286 QTGRKGSV
+2286 QTERKGPK

-2503 WDFSIDEQNKFRKLY
+2503 WDFSIEEQNKFRKLY

-2592 TNLQMRMLA
+2592 TNLQKRMLA

-2868 YTPLGLVTAIYRTVK
+2868 YTPLGLVTAIYRTIK

-2917 GIIGLALSM
+2917 GIIGLTLSM

-3030 VWQLINREITGIIKN
+3030 VWQLINREATRDKITYK
-3045 EKISYRGSEWK
+3045 GSEWK

-3066 VPLQPFGERNIDPY
+3066 VPGSPFGERVIDPY
-3080 TGEVISKDTIPILGS
+3080 TGEVISKDTIPVLGS

-3159 VRTASGKYQIKQFSK
+3159 VRTASGKYQIKQFNK

>member
-1 MQQAA
+1 MANNMQQAA
-6 TLLRQYEDFAKKQR
+6 SLLRQYEDFAKKQK

-50 YDKLINDISMDRN
+50 YDKLINDISGDKN

-84 IQKNAGKELDWH
+84 IQKNAGKDLDWH

-106 TAMLELYKSEADDTN
+106 TMMLELYKTEADDKN

-166 EQEVKRQE
+166 EQEVRRQE
-174 RENMSTGEKV
+174 RENMSTAEKF
-184 GHTIGATLAEFGEGV
+184 GHSIGATLAEFGEGV
-199 LSALTGLLDFIA
+199 ISALTGLLDFIA
-211 APFAAFAGMAKG
+211 APFAAFHGMRTEGK
-223 ESWGDAYVDYYAE
+223 SWEDAYVDYYVN
-236 DSLTAMEKETVRA
+236 DSLTSMEKESIR
-249 EMDKWL
+249 DKL
-255 VEKTLFYDDNGNPT
+255 TEYEVQNSLFYDDNGNPI

-286 PSIVINVATGGAA
+286 PSIAINLATGGAA
-299 SGVAFASFYASI
+299 SGAAFGSFYASI

-326 DSPSWLQ
+326 DSPAWLQ

-342 AEAVIEKGLAKFMG
+342 AEAVIEKGLAKLMG
-356 SSFVD
+356 SSIID
-361 NLIGVG
+361 RWMGSGV
-367 GKAGAKGLR
+367 KKGL
-376 GITAK
+376 GKVTQK
-381 GISGILGKGGGIKYL
+381 SISNILKKGGGIAYL
-396 AKNALKEGAEEFL
+396 AKSSLKEGLEEFL

-429 KEGFNFQTLID
+429 REGFNFQTLVD
-440 SFFMGALMSVV
+440 SFFMGTLMSVV
-451 MTGGGAF
+451 MTGGGVA
-458 VSRARGQGIDVS
+458 VSRLRGQGVS
-470 YKPITGYDESGNPIF
+470 LQERTQKFDENGNPVVDEQGNPIY
-485 AEEAVSKEVKGL
+485 ETRTVEARGL
-497 KYMALSEVFAEF
+497 RYMALNEIFSEFK
-509 RSATDKLKKEK
+509 SATDKLQTEK
-520 FTSKRNLELAQQVYT
+520 FTSTKNIELAQEVYN
-535 AYSTLTQLFSV
+535 AYSTMTQFFGV
-546 MGDVRAENALKVLNR
+546 IGETRTENALKLLNR
-561 ITENEKRYRENY
+561 VVENEQDYRSRYTSN
-573 PTRSYWDRQTYKSN
+573 SYFDRQTRKSLSRRN
-587 TRLDAKYLN
+587 AADLNAYAKSLSDD
-596 EFATTLQTQFDTLI
+596 FANMI

-622 REKLDK
+622 SEKLNNV
-628 TKETLAEN
+628 KEALAQN
-636 GVTKAIAVEGKDS
+636 GVTKAIAVEGEDS
-649 TSRELPKRE
+649 TSRTLPKRE

-676 AQKLVEKGYEW
+676 AQKLVQKGYEW

-704 VSEKWLENYSTSEIY
+704 VSEKWLENYSTNEIY

-804 KKLTQEQKNIL
+804 VKLTQEQKNIL

-848 ILTNEDKQ
+848 ILTKEDKQ

-863 EKQRGQ
+863 EKQKGQ

-877 VGDFLFEET
+877 VGDFLFEES
-886 DLIRYGN
+886 DIIRYSN

-908 KATPVEKLRAVLLLN
+908 KATPVEKLRATLLLN
-923 AANNNLAFKI
+923 AANNNLAVEI
-933 DKTKEYYQDFVD
+933 DSMKENYQSFLD
-945 EVNDYYRLGEK
+945 EVKNYYRLIKK
-956 PNKNIFKW
+956 PNKNIFRW
-964 LNTLDDF
+964 LNILDGF
-971 LHDVPIRQKIQA
+971 LYDVPIRQNIQA
-983 SEQYKLLDKYKYES
+983 SQQYKLLDKYKYS
-997 ETEINDIPNL
+997 PETEINDIPNL
-1007 AKDLEYSFESIVD
+1007 AEDLESSWDAILDYV
-1020 DIQDWIY
+1020 QDWIY

-1078 TDIFALQNM
+1078 TDVSVLQNM
-1087 EGVNVDV
+1087 KGVNIDV

-1100 ASGAPNVEQF
+1100 ASGAPNIEQF
-1110 IIEKYESTFNDNY
+1110 IIEKYESAFNDNY
-1123 SAIIV
+1123 SAIVV
-1128 EDKEKVKQIK
+1128 EDGEKVKQIK
-1138 IAKRLEL
+1138 VAKRLEL
-1145 EGLFRKQYVD
+1145 EGLFRKYYVD
-1155 NPELLREQI
+1155 NPEILREQI
-1164 DSAGIFSPAGNK
+1164 LSAGGGV
-1176 IYSIKDFMSQSVDIL
+1176 YSIKDFMSQSVEVL
-1191 DRLGLDN
+1191 DKLGLDN
-1198 IGVMFDYNTRKPAA
+1198 VRVIFEDDPHRPKG
-1212 YYVNGSNLIYV
+1212 YYVNGTNHIHV
-1223 NLAKVSDIIR
+1223 NLARVSDIIR

-1244 YKMLLPIGGSAKA
+1244 YKMLLPIGGSIRA
-1257 IELNSQFAED
+1257 IELNSQFVED
-1267 IWNKYKDVVFYVH
+1267 IWNKYKDVIFYVH
-1280 RLVAGYRRTRDII
+1280 RLIKGYERTRDII
-1293 NDINVH
+1293 NDINTH
-1299 SYSYEEIINSTDH
+1299 SYSYEEIIYNADH

-1325 YLALEGELLADTGIG
+1325 YLALEGELLASTGIA
-1340 QKSLVKGYSF
+1340 QESLVKGYSF

-1367 STEFNSTTS
+1367 STEFNSTAS

-1408 AILED
+1408 AILD
-1413 EGYLKEEYA
+1413 NEGYLEEEYA
-1422 HNMYHTRLSRMDGS
+1422 HSMYHTRLSRMDGS

-1467 LAKSILNKI
+1467 LAKSILNKM

-1487 LRKYVEDHYPGIS
+1487 LRKYIEDHYPGIS

-1524 KAAKH
+1524 KAAKY

-1629 VTPFMIEDMKKHR
+1629 VTPFMLEDMKKHR
-1642 PELFEKAELR
+1642 PELFKKAELR

-1676 YMLNSAEQ
+1676 YMLNGAEQ

-1694 RSKPMYVTTEGGNT
+1694 RSKPIYVTTEGNNT
-1708 IIFMPWYNAETGEG
+1708 IIFMPWYNTETGEG

-1736 PSLNYKPHKL
+1736 PSLYYKPQKL

-1752 TDTGYT
+1752 ADTGYT
-1758 NVDKSGKWRRTVSRE
+1758 NVDKQGKWRRTVSRE

-1796 QRFIVSTTDNLDKI
+1796 QRFVVSTTDNLDKI
-1810 NPTIRKGIEQGTLT
+1810 SPTIRKGIEQGTLT
-1824 ESKLKKYLREANRGD
+1824 ERKLKDILRTAERGD
-1839 IDNFTFRLLNNAFWH
+1839 IDNFTFRLINNAFYH
-1854 NSTFESFDE
+1854 NSTFDSFDE

-1885 YWAVVGVFAN
+1885 YWAVVGAFAN

-1908 SYKQFEEFINSPN
+1908 SYKQFEEFMNTPA

-1927 EILNRETKFDRY
+1927 DILNREIKFDRY
-1939 LKDGKIEEIAP
+1939 LIDGKIEEIAP

-1959 LVALSYFDGSI
+1959 LIALSYFDGSI
-1970 GSAYYIANVMRRTIK
+1970 GSAYYVANVMRRTVK

-1995 DLSLFATTE
+1995 DLSLFATTD

-2014 DTKDQFAD
+2014 DTKDQFAN

-2035 NNVTNE
+2035 NNVTDE

-2130 PFFPTIR
+2130 PFFPSIK
-2137 DGEIVHVAGKDSE
+2137 DGEVIHVAGKDSV
-2150 HKGVEIEDIEDVK
+2150 HKGVEIEDIEDIK
-2163 FLMKLHNDRRKNL
+2163 FLMKLHNDRQKNL
-2176 LKFVEKLNS
+2176 LKFVKNLNS
-2185 LNDAQLTVAYEPI
+2185 LNDAQLTVAYEPL

-2206 QNIVNVDSAVNY
+2206 QNIVSVDSAVNY

-2240 AIQAGDA
+2240 AIQAGEA

-2273 RKAKRLQLKPEAY
+2273 RKGKRLQLKPEAY

-2301 MKTRNKLEVV
+2301 MKTRNTLEVV

-2347 ENANRVETVIA
+2347 ENADRVETVIA

-2458 VLDIID
+2458 VLDIVD

-2503 WDFSIDEQNKFRKLY
+2503 WDFSISEQEKFRKLY

-2569 VQTYRGNNREELNAL
+2569 VQTYQGNNREELNAL

-2592 TNLQMRMLA
+2592 TNLQKKMVA
-2601 NNTRPRLFKDGKL
+2601 NNARPRLFKEGKL

-2626 GIMNWRYV
+2626 GVMNWRYV

-2656 LYGADILGDIFVP
+2656 LYSADILGDIFVP

-2712 YKNTSKY
+2712 YKSTSKY

-2738 NRVQSMYYTN
+2738 NRVESMYYTN
-2748 YKFNPETRSGRFMNR
+2748 YKFNPDTRSGRFMNR

-2786 GKILTIELARGN
+2786 GKILTIELERGN

-2868 YTPLGLVTAIYRTVK
+2868 YTPLGLITAIYRTVK

-2891 DAKRAQGETVI
+2891 DAKRAQGETII

-2963 SSLLAGGMVAAFT
+2963 SSLLAGGMVAAFS

-3015 MLGQMESILKSFVPQ
+3015 LLGQMESILKSFVPQ
-3030 VWQLINREITGIIKN
+3030 VWQLIGREATRDKITYK
-3045 EKISYRGSEWK
+3045 GSEWK

-3066 VPLQPFGERNIDPY
+3066 VPGSPFGERVIDPY
-3080 TGEVISKDTIPILGS
+3080 TGEVISKDTIPVLGS

-3126 VNGVRYDLS
+3126 VDGVRYNLS

-3198 YWTQELNHKYYAD
+3198 YWTQELNHKYYAN

-3223 TKNVYQG
+3223 IKNVYQG